1 MKKAISFLLT
11 LILLFSALPLETLA
25 FAGDIWPTN
34 PATVEQITLEDGA
47 LVLQNGYIRVALRRF
62 FGSTPYLTTVPTAK
76 PDGEDNIFCNSQIM
90 WCNFIMYEG
99 GKEIVDPA
107 VVELKK
113 AEFTNRTPNGATSA
127 IKAEYSLL
135 TAMNRVTATMTVYYE
150 LVQLKESGSSKEGTW
165 GVLSSVS
172 DILIDKDSLPK
183 ENRDFAFTCGYS
195 INGFTG
201 MGHSSVLEKP
211 GGPAIKMSRTTVP
224 EKKDGKPLKITTE
237 TSVFTAPVEN
247 LNTKT
252 VPKGY
257 SQWGDVDGVYITEAY
272 VDAYPWANPFAG
284 LSDYYEKEIQ
294 SSSGKDKPI
303 RVALPRFV
311 SVEPGDKPIHTRVE
325 FESRVGIGFSREDIS
340 EESAH
345 FLWGFRELK
354 SAAVT
359 VPSEPDKVD
368 SSIYAKQLAAFADSK
383 GGVRVEPV
391 ANGSALEALKKQ
403 YGASPIALINGDY
416 ESKNGEAFTFT
427 GGAAMLSPSVA
438 ATWDT
443 KKGRLVIHRDGSV
456 EQKGVSLNAPTFK
469 FYQPKSG
476 GENELKITLVKE
488 GFQFGINPDK
498 NDAIIFVD
506 IPYASVK
513 LEQADTDTEGNLAFN
528 GNIGFQTIFDGAE
541 FSLTELGY
549 GLNEKHEFKV
559 NGIHATGK
567 FNTASLIGLE
577 LAEVEGEVN
586 TFKGRELYAFSLKL
600 NAMDLFE
607 TEAELALVRS
617 KKDGSLLP
625 DNLWFYVKASPGIVL
640 IPPIP
645 VGQLNGGGAGFKNLA
660 STVNGDYFAIPPI
673 KLRGALTGTYMHL
686 IEGTGNVVLGPS
698 EISLK
703 ATDVGLVGTNAS
715 IVESFGYSLKL
726 EGQERSYKNVSYK
739 GVYFVGSKELEV
751 ALPSTEINVI
761 KLDSAIRLGAFGG
774 VNNGNDQVYLGI
786 GANGTVGGRVQIP
799 ENIRAIGGLGV
810 DVANINLIV
819 GGQTTFP
826 IRNVS
831 VEEGMKQAF
840 ENVDVYIGAMA
851 YVGNWLANARVWVL
865 VPQIVETD
873 FRKGGGWDIE
883 VKVFGYLPE
892 WNWEDKGVT
901 PIVQGMLLEDSGEDV
916 PEIYTE
922 EAAEPSAAAQE
933 AIEQETAEQ
942 ETAVPESTT
951 EGNEETAAETP
962 SGEPSETPSGEPSET
977 PSAAPVETPSGASV
991 EIPSATPVV
1000 EESTGQEAAAQE
1012 AIGGTEVQAEAN
1024 GGSAPEA
1031 PVVEESTGQEEAVQ
1045 EEAEQENSSETKTEA
1060 QESEEETTVSG
1071 NTAGTETE
1079 EAPASEEEVEDVSKR
1094 PVRKAPVPRNG
1105 GKIQAEI
1112 TVDGG
1117 EGKTPYILLAFDGTA
1132 TEEDI
1137 KDNLKIQKD
1146 STGININWI
1155 EEGKDPTDPDAEIN
1169 ATIIANMKK
1178 SEDDGKVY
1186 HLALM
1191 RLKEGGTY
1199 SVSAENGLSFTDE
1212 KGIDVEP
1219 FEELKLNLD
1228 SSNKE
1233 LAGQVKHPAENTTYV
1248 LRTYFANTKGG
1259 ADYLIDERQ
1268 IDAPD
1273 NISVSI
1279 PTAGALSPTGS
1290 YYVTSFLMM
1299 EKTADLDGDG
1309 VDETAL
1315 AAIANQQFDE
1325 QISYTNSNQPGT
1337 PQNVTLEL
1345 AGNEVMS
1352 AGWKAV
1358 TDADG
1363 YAVRIYQQKG
1373 SDWVD
1378 TGFGYDLDKETTSI
1392 NMALTVGGEE
1402 TGESK
1407 NLSANETYK
1416 VGVRAYRTVEK
1427 GKYYSEETF
1436 SADKY
1441 LPEYQPLDFMLKVNG
1456 TDCIPDENGVFHAY
1470 IGGASNTLSVSSSVQ
1485 GAGFRVMR
1493 MDRDTGN
1500 VITSDGNGQY
1510 TIPGFE
1516 GSLMLRIDGITG
1528 ISGSSAE
1535 DVTSKF
1541 LLVSRDDTAPMLT
1554 LSDPMFYA
1562 DRTTGKYQITG
1573 MADAGSEILYG
1584 KDGGESTRAA
1594 ADGSFTVTGV
1604 LDDSENGDS
1613 LYLTAKDSAGN
1624 ESAPQLALI
1633 ARQTVKHTVTV
1644 NGSHDQNS
1652 GAGDYTANS
1661 TVTVRAGIRS
1671 GYTFNGWTSDSG
1683 IVFADARA
1691 SETVFVMPDKAVTV
1705 TANWVRGEE
1714 NGASGGNNSR
1724 QNDHHRSLESD
1735 AIMQWKKGS
1744 GNVEQ
1749 SIARIWQGDLKD
1761 QAVTTGSFLDIEE
1774 AKNDRD
1780 MTDTGNIGEAETVP
1794 GADST
1799 VSSGEPESTPDTT
1812 GITETTAGTT
1822 ETGKTADS
1830 SVGRILWIILL
1841 TVLGTGIAGGAVIVF
1856 IAKKRSRD

>member
-90 WCNFIMYEG
+90 WCNFIMYENG
-99 GKEIVDPA
+99 SGKEVADPA

-113 AEFTNRTPNGATSA
+113 AEFTKKTPNGSTSA

-135 TAMNRVTATMTVYYE
+135 TAMNHITATMTVYYE
-150 LVQLKESGSSKEGTW
+150 LVQLKESGSSKKGTW

-172 DILIDKDSLPK
+172 DVLIDEDSMP
-183 ENRDFAFTCGYS
+183 EDVDYNITCGYS

-224 EKKDGKPLKITTE
+224 QEKDGKPLKITTE
-237 TSVFTAPVEN
+237 NSVFTAPVEN

-257 SQWGDVDGVYITEAY
+257 SEWGDVDGVYITEAY

-303 RVALPRFV
+303 RVALPTSV
-311 SVEPGDKPIHTRVE
+311 SVEPGDKPINTRVE
-325 FESRVGIGFSREDIS
+325 FGSTVGHDYSREYIS
-340 EESAH
+340 EGSAH

-354 SAAVT
+354 SAAAT

-391 ANGSALEALKKQ
+391 ADGAALEALKKQ

-443 KKGRLVIHRDGSV
+443 KKGSLVIHRDGSV

-469 FYQPKSG
+469 FYQPKSDG
-476 GENELKITLVKE
+476 GNELKITLVKE

-498 NDAIIFVD
+498 NDAIVFVD

-513 LEQADTDTEGNLAFN
+513 LKQADTDTEGNLVFN
-528 GNIGFQTIFDGAE
+528 GDIGFQTIFDGAE

-549 GLNEKHEFKV
+549 GLNERYEFKV

-715 IVESFGYSLKL
+715 IVDSFGYSLKL
-726 EGQERSYKNVSYK
+726 EGQERSYGNVSYK

-774 VNNGNDQVYLGI
+774 VNNSNDRVYLGI

-810 DVANINLIV
+810 NVANINLIV

-901 PIVQGMLLEDSGEDV
+901 PIVQGMLLEDCGEDV
-916 PEIYTE
+916 LDIYTE
-922 EAAEPSAAAQE
+922 EAAEPSAA
-933 AIEQETAEQ
+933 
-942 ETAVPESTT
+942 VPESTT
-951 EGNEETAAETP
+951 EGNGETATETP
-962 SGEPSETPSGEPSET
+962 SGTPVETPSGVPVETPSGAPVET
-977 PSAAPVETPSGASV
+977 PSAAPVETPSGATV
-991 EIPSATPVV
+991 ETPSAAPVETPSAAPVV
-1000 EESTGQEAAAQE
+1000 ESTGQEAAAQE
-1012 AIGGTEVQAEAN
+1012 AAAQEAIGGIEVQAEAN
-1024 GGSAPEA
+1024 GGSAPKA
-1031 PVVEESTGQEEAVQ
+1031 PVVEESTEQEEAAQEVIGGTEVQ
-1045 EEAEQENSSETKTEA
+1045 EAAVPENSSETKTEA
-1060 QESEEETTVSG
+1060 QESGEETTVSG
-1071 NTAGTETE
+1071 NTAGTEAE

-1094 PVRKAPVPRNG
+1094 PVRKAPAPRNG
-1105 GKIQAEI
+1105 GKTQADI

-1132 TEEDI
+1132 TEEEI

-1146 STGININWI
+1146 DGADIKINWT

-1191 RLKEGGTY
+1191 RLKNGGTY

-1219 FEELKLNLD
+1219 FEELKLKLD

-1233 LAGQVKHPAENTTYV
+1233 LSGQVMHPAKNTTYV

-1268 IDAPD
+1268 INAPD

-1279 PTAGALSPTGS
+1279 PTDGALAPTGS

-1299 EKTADLDGDG
+1299 EKKADLDGDG
-1309 VDETAL
+1309 VYETAL

-1325 QISYTNSNQPGT
+1325 QISYRNSNQPGK

-1352 AGWKAV
+1352 AGWEAV
-1358 TDADG
+1358 TGADG

-1378 TGFGYDLDKETTSI
+1378 TGFGYNLDKKTTSI

-1407 NLSANETYK
+1407 NLSANERYK
-1416 VGVRAYRTVEK
+1416 VGVRAYSTVEK

-1436 SADKY
+1436 STDKY
-1441 LPEYQPLDFMLKVNG
+1441 LPEYQPLDFTLKVNG

-1470 IGGASNTLSVSSSVQ
+1470 IGGASNTLSVSSNVQ
-1485 GAGFRVMR
+1485 GADFRVTR
-1493 MDRDTGN
+1493 MDTGN

-1510 TIPGFE
+1510 TIPDFE

-1528 ISGSSAE
+1528 IPDSSAE

-1604 LDDSENGDS
+1604 LDGRENGDAM
-1613 LYLTAKDSAGN
+1613 YLTAKDSAGN

-1633 ARQTVKHTVTV
+1633 ARQTVKDTATE
-1644 NGSHDQNS
+1644 NGSHDQNP
-1652 GAGDYTANS
+1652 GAGE
-1661 TVTVRAGIRS
+1661 RLG
-1671 GYTFNGWTSDSG
+1671 F
-1683 IVFADARA
+1683 DA
-1691 SETVFVMPDKAVTV
+1691 F
-1705 TANWVRGEE
+1705 G
-1714 NGASGGNNSR
+1714 
-1724 QNDHHRSLESD
+1724 
-1735 AIMQWKKGS
+1735 QWKEGT
-1744 GNVEQ
+1744 GDAEQ
-1749 SIARIWQGDLKD
+1749 SIARIWQGGLKD

-1780 MTDTGNIGEAETVP
+1780 MTDTGNIGGTETVP

-1812 GITETTAGTT
+1812 GTTETTAGTT

-1830 SVGRILWIILL
+1830 SGGRILWIILL
-1841 TVLGTGIAGGAVIVF
+1841 TVLGGGIAGGAAIVF
-1856 IAKKRSRD
+1856 IAKKRSKDR

>member
-90 WCNFIMYEG
+90 WCNFIMYES

-113 AEFTNRTPNGATSA
+113 AEFTKKTPNGSTSA

-135 TAMNRVTATMTVYYE
+135 TAMNHITATMTVYYE
-150 LVQLKESGSSKEGTW
+150 LVQLKESGSSKKGTW

-172 DILIDKDSLPK
+172 DVLIDEDSMP
-183 ENRDFAFTCGYS
+183 EDVDYNITCGYS

-224 EKKDGKPLKITTE
+224 QEKDGKPLKITTE
-237 TSVFTAPVEN
+237 NSVFTAPVEN

-257 SQWGDVDGVYITEAY
+257 SEWGDVDGVYITEAY

-303 RVALPRFV
+303 RVALPTSV
-311 SVEPGDKPIHTRVE
+311 SVEPGDKPINTRVE
-325 FESRVGIGFSREDIS
+325 FGSTVGHDYSREYIS
-340 EESAH
+340 EGSAH

-354 SAAVT
+354 SAAAT

-391 ANGSALEALKKQ
+391 ADGAALEALKKQ

-443 KKGRLVIHRDGSV
+443 KKGSLVIHRDGSV

-469 FYQPKSG
+469 FYQPKSDG
-476 GENELKITLVKE
+476 GNELKITLVKE

-498 NDAIIFVD
+498 NDAIVFVD

-513 LEQADTDTEGNLAFN
+513 LKQADTDTEGNLVFN
-528 GNIGFQTIFDGAE
+528 GDIGFQTIFDGAE

-549 GLNEKHEFKV
+549 GLNERYEFKV

-715 IVESFGYSLKL
+715 IVDSFGYSLKL
-726 EGQERSYKNVSYK
+726 EGQERSYGNVSYK

-774 VNNGNDQVYLGI
+774 VNNSNDRVYLGI

-810 DVANINLIV
+810 NVANINLIV

-901 PIVQGMLLEDSGEDV
+901 PIVQGMLLEDSGEDIL
-916 PEIYTE
+916 EIYTE
-922 EAAEPSAAAQE
+922 ETAEPSAATQE
-933 AIEQETAEQ
+933 AIEQK
-942 ETAVPESTT
+942 TAVPESTM
-951 EGNEETAAETP
+951 EGNGETATETP
-962 SGEPSETPSGEPSET
+962 SGTPVETPSGTPVETPSGAPVETPSEAPVETPSEALVET
-977 PSAAPVETPSGASV
+977 PSAAPVV
-991 EIPSATPVV
+991 
-1000 EESTGQEAAAQE
+1000 ESTGQEAAAQE
-1012 AIGGTEVQAEAN
+1012 AAAQEAIGGIEVQEAAAQEVIGGTEVQ
-1024 GGSAPEA
+1024 
-1031 PVVEESTGQEEAVQ
+1031 EEAVQ
-1045 EEAEQENSSETKTEA
+1045 ENTSETKTEA
-1060 QESEEETTVSG
+1060 KEETQESKEETTVSG

-1079 EAPASEEEVEDVSKR
+1079 EAPVSEEDVEDVEDVSKR
-1094 PVRKAPVPRNG
+1094 PVRKAPAPRNG
-1105 GKIQAEI
+1105 GKTQADI

-1117 EGKTPYILLAFDGTA
+1117 EGKTPYILLAFDGTV
-1132 TEEDI
+1132 TEEEI
-1137 KDNLKIQKD
+1137 KNNLKIQKD
-1146 STGININWI
+1146 SSEIDINWI
-1155 EEGKDPTDPDAEIN
+1155 EEGKDPTDPNAEIN

-1199 SVSAENGLSFTDE
+1199 SVSAGNGLSFTDE

-1233 LAGQVKHPAENTTYV
+1233 LSGQVKHPAENTTYV

-1268 IDAPD
+1268 IDAPN

-1279 PTAGALSPTGS
+1279 PTDGALAPTGS

-1309 VDETAL
+1309 ENETAL

-1325 QISYTNSNQPGT
+1325 QISYTNSNQPGK

-1378 TGFGYDLDKETTSI
+1378 TGFGYDLDKKTTSI

-1407 NLSANETYK
+1407 NLSANERYK
-1416 VGVRAYRTVEK
+1416 VGVRAYSTVEK

-1436 SADKY
+1436 STDKY
-1441 LPEYQPLDFMLKVNG
+1441 LPEYQPLDFTLKVNG

-1470 IGGASNTLSVSSSVQ
+1470 IGGASNTLSVSSNVQ
-1485 GAGFRVMR
+1485 GADFRVTR
-1493 MDRDTGN
+1493 MDTGN
-1500 VITSDGNGQY
+1500 VITSEGNGQY
-1510 TIPGFE
+1510 TIPDFE

-1528 ISGSSAE
+1528 IPDSSAE

-1604 LDDSENGDS
+1604 LDGRENGDAM
-1613 LYLTAKDSAGN
+1613 YLTAKDSAGN

-1633 ARQTVKHTVTV
+1633 ARQTVKDTATE
-1644 NGSHDQNS
+1644 NGSHDQNP
-1652 GAGDYTANS
+1652 GAGE
-1661 TVTVRAGIRS
+1661 RLG
-1671 GYTFNGWTSDSG
+1671 F
-1683 IVFADARA
+1683 DA
-1691 SETVFVMPDKAVTV
+1691 F
-1705 TANWVRGEE
+1705 G
-1714 NGASGGNNSR
+1714 
-1724 QNDHHRSLESD
+1724 
-1735 AIMQWKKGS
+1735 QWKEGT
-1744 GNVEQ
+1744 GDAEQ
-1749 SIARIWQGDLKD
+1749 SIARIWQGGLKD

-1780 MTDTGNIGEAETVP
+1780 MTDTGNIGGTETVP

-1799 VSSGEPESTPDTT
+1799 GSSGEPESTPDTT
-1812 GITETTAGTT
+1812 GTTETTAGTT

-1830 SVGRILWIILL
+1830 SGGRILWIILL
-1841 TVLGTGIAGGAVIVF
+1841 TVLGAGIAGGAAIVF
-1856 IAKKRSRD
+1856 IAKKRSKDR

>member
-11 LILLFSALPLETLA
+11 LILLFSAMPLETLA
-25 FAGDIWPTN
+25 FAGDICPTN

-90 WCNFIMYEG
+90 WCNFIMYES

-113 AEFTNRTPNGATSA
+113 AEFTNRTPNGSTSA

-135 TAMNRVTATMTVYYE
+135 TAMNHVTATMTVYYE
-150 LVQLKESGSSKEGTW
+150 LVQLKERGSSKEGTW

-237 TSVFTAPVEN
+237 NSVFTAPVEN
-247 LNTKT
+247 LDTKT

-257 SQWGDVDGVYITEAY
+257 SSWGDVDGVYITEAY

-303 RVALPRFV
+303 RVALPTSV
-311 SVEPGDKPIHTRVE
+311 SVEPGDKPINTRVA
-325 FESRVGIGFSREDIS
+325 FESRVGFKFSRENIS
-340 EESAH
+340 EGSAH
-345 FLWGFRELK
+345 FLWGFRGLTL
-354 SAAVT
+354 AAAT

-383 GGVRVEPV
+383 GGVRVESV
-391 ANGSALEALKKQ
+391 ADGAALEALKKQ

-443 KKGRLVIHRDGSV
+443 KRGSLVIHRDGRV

-469 FYQPKSG
+469 FYQPKIG

-488 GFQFGINPDK
+488 GFQFGINPEK
-498 NDAIIFVD
+498 NDAIVFVD

-513 LEQADTDTEGNLAFN
+513 LEQADTDTAGNLVFN
-528 GNIGFQTIFDGAE
+528 GHIGFQTIFDGAE

-625 DNLWFYVKASPGIVL
+625 DNLWFYVKASLGIVL

-673 KLRGALTGTYMHL
+673 KLRGALTGTYLHL

-715 IVESFGYSLKL
+715 IVDSFGYSLKL

-774 VNNGNDQVYLGI
+774 VNNSNDRVYLGI

-851 YVGNWLANARVWVL
+851 YVGCWLANARVWVL

-901 PIVQGMLLEDSGEDV
+901 PVVQGMLLEDSGEDV
-916 PEIYTE
+916 LEIYTE
-922 EAAEPSAAAQE
+922 EAAEPSAA
-933 AIEQETAEQ
+933 
-942 ETAVPESTT
+942 VPESTT
-951 EGNEETAAETP
+951 EGKGETATETP
-962 SGEPSETPSGEPSET
+962 SGAPVET

-991 EIPSATPVV
+991 ETASGTPAV
-1000 EESTGQEAAAQE
+1000 ESTGQEEAVQEAAAQE
-1012 AIGGTEVQAEAN
+1012 AIGGIEVQAEAN

-1031 PVVEESTGQEEAVQ
+1031 PVVEESTEQEAAVP
-1045 EEAEQENSSETKTEA
+1045 ENSSETKTEA

-1079 EAPASEEEVEDVSKR
+1079 EAPASEEDVEDVEDVSKR

-1105 GKIQAEI
+1105 GKIQADI

-1117 EGKTPYILLAFDGTA
+1117 EGKTPYILLAFDGTV
-1132 TEEDI
+1132 TEEEI
-1137 KDNLKIQKD
+1137 KSNLKIQKD
-1146 STGININWI
+1146 GSEIDINWT
-1155 EEGKDPTDPDAEIN
+1155 EEGKDPTDLNAEIN
-1169 ATIIANMKK
+1169 ATIIADMKK

-1191 RLKEGGTY
+1191 RLKNGGTY
-1199 SVSAENGLSFTDE
+1199 SVSAERGLSFTDE
-1212 KGIDVEP
+1212 KGIAVEP
-1219 FEELKLNLD
+1219 FEELDLNLD
-1228 SSNKE
+1228 SSKKE
-1233 LAGQVKHPAENTTYV
+1233 LSGQVKHPAGNTTYV

-1268 IDAPD
+1268 IDHPD

-1279 PTAGALSPTGS
+1279 PTDGALAPTGS

-1325 QISYTNSNQPGT
+1325 QISYRNSNQPGE

-1345 AGNEVMS
+1345 AGNEVMR
-1352 AGWKAV
+1352 AGWNAV
-1358 TDADG
+1358 TGADG

-1373 SDWVD
+1373 GDFVD
-1378 TGFGYDLDKETTSI
+1378 TGFGYDLDKKTTSI

-1407 NLSANETYK
+1407 NLSANEKYK

-1436 SADKY
+1436 SDDKY
-1441 LPEYQPLDFMLKVNG
+1441 LPEYQPLDFTLKVNG
-1456 TDCIPDENGVFHAY
+1456 TDCTPDENGVFHAY
-1470 IGGASNTLSVSSSVQ
+1470 IGGASNTLSVSSNVQ
-1485 GAGFRVMR
+1485 GADFRVTR
-1493 MDRDTGN
+1493 MDKDTGN

-1510 TIPGFE
+1510 TIPDFE

-1528 ISGSSAE
+1528 IPGSSAE

-1604 LDDSENGDS
+1604 LDDSENSDS

-1633 ARQTVKHTVTV
+1633 ARQTVKDTATE
-1644 NGSHDQNS
+1644 NGSHDQNP
-1652 GAGDYTANS
+1652 GAGE
-1661 TVTVRAGIRS
+1661 RLG
-1671 GYTFNGWTSDSG
+1671 
-1683 IVFADARA
+1683 
-1691 SETVFVMPDKAVTV
+1691 
-1705 TANWVRGEE
+1705 
-1714 NGASGGNNSR
+1714 
-1724 QNDHHRSLESD
+1724 SD
-1735 AIMQWKKGS
+1735 AFRQWKEGT
-1744 GNVEQ
+1744 GDAEQ
-1749 SIARIWQGDLKD
+1749 SIARIWQGGLKD

-1780 MTDTGNIGEAETVP
+1780 MTDTGNIGGTETVP

-1799 VSSGEPESTPDTT
+1799 VSTGEMESTPDTT
-1812 GITETTAGTT
+1812 GTTETTAGTT

-1830 SVGRILWIILL
+1830 SGDRIRWSILL
-1841 TVLGTGIAGGAVIVF
+1841 AVLGTGIAGGVVIVF
-1856 IAKKRSRD
+1856 IVKKRRRD

>member
-25 FAGDIWPTN
+25 FAGDICPTN
-34 PATVEQITLEDGA
+34 PATVEQITLDDGA

-62 FGSTPYLTTVPTAK
+62 LGSTPYLTTVPTAK

-90 WCNFIMYEG
+90 WCNFIMYES

-113 AEFTNRTPNGATSA
+113 AEFTNRTPNGSTSA

-303 RVALPRFV
+303 RVELPRFV

-340 EESAH
+340 EGSAH

-368 SSIYAKQLAAFADSK
+368 SSIYAKQLAAFADPK

-391 ANGSALEALKKQ
+391 ADGAALEALKKQ

-443 KKGRLVIHRDGSV
+443 KKGSLVIHRDGRV
-456 EQKGVSLNAPTFK
+456 VQNGVSLNAPTFK

-476 GENELKITLVKE
+476 EESELKITLVKE
-488 GFQFGINPDK
+488 GFRFGIDPGK
-498 NDAIIFVD
+498 NDAIVFVD

-513 LEQADTDTEGNLAFN
+513 LKQADTDTAGNLVFN
-528 GNIGFQTIFDGAE
+528 GDIGFQTIFDGAE

-549 GLNEKHEFKV
+549 GLNERYEFKV

-715 IVESFGYSLKL
+715 IVDSFGYSLKL
-726 EGQERSYKNVSYK
+726 EGQERSYGNVSYK
-739 GVYFVGSKELEV
+739 GVYFVGSKELAV

-774 VNNGNDQVYLGI
+774 VNNSNDRVYLGI

-901 PIVQGMLLEDSGEDV
+901 PVVQGMLLEDSGEDV
-916 PEIYTE
+916 LEIYTE
-922 EAAEPSAAAQE
+922 EAA
-933 AIEQETAEQ
+933 Q

-951 EGNEETAAETP
+951 EGNGETATETP
-962 SGEPSETPSGEPSET
+962 SGAPVETPSE
-977 PSAAPVETPSGASV
+977 APVETPSGASV
-991 EIPSATPVV
+991 ETASGTPAV
-1000 EESTGQEAAAQE
+1000 ESTGQEAAAQE
-1012 AIGGTEVQAEAN
+1012 AIGGIEVQEAAAQEAIGGIEVQEAAAQEVIGGTEV
-1024 GGSAPEA
+1024 
-1031 PVVEESTGQEEAVQ
+1031 QEEAVQ
-1045 EEAEQENSSETKTEA
+1045 ENTSETKTEA
-1060 QESEEETTVSG
+1060 QEETQESEEETTVSG
-1071 NTAGTETE
+1071 NTAGTEAE
-1079 EAPASEEEVEDVSKR
+1079 EAPASEEEVEDVSKH
-1094 PVRKAPVPRNG
+1094 PVRKAPAPRNG
-1105 GKIQAEI
+1105 GRIQAEI

-1117 EGKTPYILLAFDGTA
+1117 EGKTPYILLAFDGTV
-1132 TEEDI
+1132 TEEEI
-1137 KDNLKIQKD
+1137 KNNLKMQKD
-1146 STGININWI
+1146 SSEIDINWI
-1155 EEGKDPTDPDAEIN
+1155 EEGKDPTDPDAKIN

-1219 FEELKLNLD
+1219 FEELKLKLD

-1233 LAGQVKHPAENTTYV
+1233 LSGQVMHPAENTTYV

-1268 IDAPD
+1268 IDAPG

-1279 PTAGALSPTGS
+1279 PTDGALAPTGS

-1309 VDETAL
+1309 KDETAL

-1325 QISYTNSNQPGT
+1325 QISYRNSNEPGT
-1337 PQNVTLEL
+1337 PQNVRLEL

-1352 AGWKAV
+1352 AGWDAV

-1378 TGFGYDLDKETTSI
+1378 TGFGYDLDKKTTSI

-1407 NLSANETYK
+1407 NLSANERYK

-1441 LPEYQPLDFMLKVNG
+1441 LPEYQPLDFTLKVNG
-1456 TDCIPDENGVFHAY
+1456 TDCTPDENGVFHAY
-1470 IGGASNTLSVSSSVQ
+1470 IGGASNTLTVSSNVQ
-1485 GAGFRVMR
+1485 GADFRVMR
-1493 MDRDTGN
+1493 MDTGN
-1500 VITSDGNGQY
+1500 MIMPDGNGQY
-1510 TIPGFE
+1510 AIPGFE
-1516 GSLMLRIDGITG
+1516 GSLMLRIDGVTR
-1528 ISGSSAE
+1528 ISGSPAE

-1541 LLVSRDDTAPMLT
+1541 LLVSRDDTAPLLT
-1554 LSDPMFYA
+1554 LSNPIFYA
-1562 DRTTGKYQITG
+1562 DRTTGEYQITG

-1584 KDGGESTRAA
+1584 KDGSESTRAA

-1604 LDDSENGDS
+1604 LYGSENSDS

-1633 ARQTVKHTVTV
+1633 ARQTVKDTATE
-1644 NGSHDQNS
+1644 NGSHDQNP
-1652 GAGDYTANS
+1652 GAGE
-1661 TVTVRAGIRS
+1661 RLG
-1671 GYTFNGWTSDSG
+1671 
-1683 IVFADARA
+1683 
-1691 SETVFVMPDKAVTV
+1691 
-1705 TANWVRGEE
+1705 
-1714 NGASGGNNSR
+1714 
-1724 QNDHHRSLESD
+1724 SD
-1735 AIMQWKKGS
+1735 AFRQWKEGT
-1744 GNVEQ
+1744 GDAEQ
-1749 SIARIWQGDLKD
+1749 SIARIWQGGLKD

-1812 GITETTAGTT
+1812 GTTETTAGTT

-1830 SVGRILWIILL
+1830 SGGRILWIILL
-1841 TVLGTGIAGGAVIVF
+1841 TVLGAGIAGGAVIVF
-1856 IAKKRSRD
+1856 IAKKRSKDR

>member
-90 WCNFIMYEG
+90 WCNFIMYENG
-99 GKEIVDPA
+99 SGKEVADPA

-113 AEFTNRTPNGATSA
+113 AEFTKKTPNGSTSA

-135 TAMNRVTATMTVYYE
+135 TAMNHITATMTVYYE
-150 LVQLKESGSSKEGTW
+150 LVQLKESGSSKKGTW

-172 DILIDKDSLPK
+172 DVLIDEDSMP
-183 ENRDFAFTCGYS
+183 EDVDYNITCGYS

-224 EKKDGKPLKITTE
+224 QEKDGKPLKITTE
-237 TSVFTAPVEN
+237 NSVFTAPVEN

-257 SQWGDVDGVYITEAY
+257 SEWGDVDGVYITEAY

-303 RVALPRFV
+303 RVALPTSV
-311 SVEPGDKPIHTRVE
+311 SVEPGDKPINTRVE
-325 FESRVGIGFSREDIS
+325 FGSTVGHDYSREYIS
-340 EESAH
+340 EGSAH

-354 SAAVT
+354 SAAAT

-391 ANGSALEALKKQ
+391 ADGAALEALKKQ

-443 KKGRLVIHRDGSV
+443 KKGSLVIHRDGSV

-476 GENELKITLVKE
+476 GESELKITLVKE
-488 GFQFGINPDK
+488 GFQFGIKPDK
-498 NDAIIFVD
+498 NDAIVFVD

-513 LEQADTDTEGNLAFN
+513 LEQADTDIAGNLVFN
-528 GNIGFQTIFDGAE
+528 GKIGFQTIFDGEE

-567 FNTASLIGLE
+567 FNTANLIGLE

-774 VNNGNDQVYLGI
+774 VNNSNDQVYLGI

-901 PIVQGMLLEDSGEDV
+901 PIVQGMLLEDCGEDV
-916 PEIYTE
+916 LDIYTE
-922 EAAEPSAAAQE
+922 EAAEPSAA
-933 AIEQETAEQ
+933 
-942 ETAVPESTT
+942 VPESTT
-951 EGNEETAAETP
+951 EGNGETATETP
-962 SGEPSETPSGEPSET
+962 SGAPVETPSGAPVETPSGVPVETPSATPVETPSGVPVET
-977 PSAAPVETPSGASV
+977 PSAAPVETPSG
-991 EIPSATPVV
+991 TPAV
-1000 EESTGQEAAAQE
+1000 ESTGQEEAMQEAAAQE
-1012 AIGGTEVQAEAN
+1012 AV
-1024 GGSAPEA
+1024 
-1031 PVVEESTGQEEAVQ
+1031 VQ
-1045 EEAEQENSSETKTEA
+1045 ENTSETKTEA
-1060 QESEEETTVSG
+1060 QEETQESEEETTVSG

-1079 EAPASEEEVEDVSKR
+1079 EVPVSEEDVEDVSKR
-1094 PVRKAPVPRNG
+1094 PIRKAPAPRNG
-1105 GKIQAEI
+1105 GRIQAEI

-1117 EGKTPYILLAFDGTA
+1117 EGKTPYILLAFDGTV
-1132 TEEDI
+1132 TEEEI
-1137 KDNLKIQKD
+1137 KNNLKMQKD
-1146 STGININWI
+1146 SSDININWT

-1191 RLKEGGTY
+1191 RLKNGGTY
-1199 SVSAENGLSFTDE
+1199 SVRAENGLSFTDE
-1212 KGIDVEP
+1212 KGIAVEP
-1219 FEELKLNLD
+1219 FEELNLNLD
-1228 SSNKE
+1228 SSKNE
-1233 LAGQVKHPAENTTYV
+1233 LSGQVKHPAGNTTYV

-1268 IDAPD
+1268 INAPD

-1279 PTAGALSPTGS
+1279 PTYGALAPTDS

-1325 QISYTNSNQPGT
+1325 QISYRNSYQPGK

-1345 AGNEVMS
+1345 AGNEVMR
-1352 AGWKAV
+1352 AGWEAV

-1416 VGVRAYRTVEK
+1416 VGVRAYKTVEK

-1436 SADKY
+1436 SDDKY
-1441 LPEYQPLDFMLKVNG
+1441 LPEYQPLDFTLKVNG
-1456 TDCIPDENGVFHAY
+1456 TDCTPDENGVFHAY
-1470 IGGASNTLSVSSSVQ
+1470 IGGASNTLSVSSNVQ
-1485 GAGFRVMR
+1485 GADFRVTR
-1493 MDRDTGN
+1493 MDTGN

-1510 TIPGFE
+1510 TIPRFE

-1584 KDGGESTRAA
+1584 KDGSESTRAA
-1594 ADGSFTVTGV
+1594 ADGSFTVIGV
-1604 LDDSENGDS
+1604 LDDRENSDS

-1633 ARQTVKHTVTV
+1633 ARQTVKDTATE
-1644 NGSHDQNS
+1644 NGSHDQNP
-1652 GAGDYTANS
+1652 GAGE
-1661 TVTVRAGIRS
+1661 RLG
-1671 GYTFNGWTSDSG
+1671 
-1683 IVFADARA
+1683 
-1691 SETVFVMPDKAVTV
+1691 
-1705 TANWVRGEE
+1705 
-1714 NGASGGNNSR
+1714 
-1724 QNDHHRSLESD
+1724 SD
-1735 AIMQWKKGS
+1735 AFRKWKEGT
-1744 GNVEQ
+1744 GDAEQ
-1749 SIARIWQGDLKD
+1749 SIARIWQGGLKD
-1761 QAVTTGSFLDIEE
+1761 QVVTTGSFLDIEE

-1780 MTDTGNIGEAETVP
+1780 MTDTGNIGGTETVP

-1812 GITETTAGTT
+1812 GTT

-1830 SVGRILWIILL
+1830 SGSRIRWSILL
-1841 TVLGTGIAGGAVIVF
+1841 TILGGGIAGGAVIVF
-1856 IAKKRSRD
+1856 IAKKRRRD

>member
-1 MKKAISFLLT
+1 
-11 LILLFSALPLETLA
+11 
-25 FAGDIWPTN
+25 
-34 PATVEQITLEDGA
+34 
-47 LVLQNGYIRVALRRF
+47 
-62 FGSTPYLTTVPTAK
+62 
-76 PDGEDNIFCNSQIM
+76 
-90 WCNFIMYEG
+90 MYES

-113 AEFTNRTPNGATSA
+113 AEFTKKTPNGSTSA

-135 TAMNRVTATMTVYYE
+135 TAMNHITATMTVYYE
-150 LVQLKESGSSKEGTW
+150 LVQLKESGSSKKGTW

-172 DILIDKDSLPK
+172 DVLIDEDSMP
-183 ENRDFAFTCGYS
+183 EDVDYNITCGYS

-224 EKKDGKPLKITTE
+224 QEKDGKPLKITTE
-237 TSVFTAPVEN
+237 NSVFTAPVEN

-257 SQWGDVDGVYITEAY
+257 SEWGDVDGVYITEAY

-303 RVALPRFV
+303 RVALPTSV
-311 SVEPGDKPIHTRVE
+311 SVEPGDKPINTRVE
-325 FESRVGIGFSREDIS
+325 FGSTGGHDYSREYIS
-340 EESAH
+340 EGSAH

-354 SAAVT
+354 SAAAT

-391 ANGSALEALKKQ
+391 ADGAALEALKKQ

-443 KKGRLVIHRDGSV
+443 KNGSLVIHRDGSV

-469 FYQPKSG
+469 FYQPKSD

-498 NDAIIFVD
+498 NDAIVFVD

-513 LEQADTDTEGNLAFN
+513 LKQADTDIAGNLVFN
-528 GNIGFQTIFDGAE
+528 GHIGFQTIFDGAE

-715 IVESFGYSLKL
+715 IVDSFGYSLKL
-726 EGQERSYKNVSYK
+726 EGQERSYGNVSYK

-774 VNNGNDQVYLGI
+774 VNNSNDRVYLGI

-810 DVANINLIV
+810 NVANINLIV

-826 IRNVS
+826 IRNAS

-901 PIVQGMLLEDSGEDV
+901 PVVQGMLLEDSGEDV
-916 PEIYTE
+916 LEIYTE
-922 EAAEPSAAAQE
+922 ETAEPSAA
-933 AIEQETAEQ
+933 
-942 ETAVPESTT
+942 VPESTM
-951 EGNEETAAETP
+951 EGNGETATETP
-962 SGEPSETPSGEPSET
+962 SGAPVETPSGAPVET
-977 PSAAPVETPSGASV
+977 PSAAPVETPSGTPVETPSEAPVETPSEALVETPSAASV
-991 EIPSATPVV
+991 V
-1000 EESTGQEAAAQE
+1000 ESTGQEAAAQE
-1012 AIGGTEVQAEAN
+1012 AIGGIEVQEAAAQEAIGGIEVQEAAAQEVIGGTEV
-1024 GGSAPEA
+1024 
-1031 PVVEESTGQEEAVQ
+1031 QEEAVQ
-1045 EEAEQENSSETKTEA
+1045 ENTSETKTEA
-1060 QESEEETTVSG
+1060 QEETQESEEETTVSG

-1079 EAPASEEEVEDVSKR
+1079 EAPASEEEVEDVSKH
-1094 PVRKAPVPRNG
+1094 PVRKAPAPRNG
-1105 GKIQAEI
+1105 AKTQADI

-1117 EGKTPYILLAFDGTA
+1117 EGKTPYILLAFDGTV
-1132 TEEDI
+1132 TEEEI

-1146 STGININWI
+1146 DGADIKINWI

-1199 SVSAENGLSFTDE
+1199 SVRAENGLSFTDE

-1228 SSNKE
+1228 SSKKE
-1233 LAGQVKHPAENTTYV
+1233 LSGQVKHPAENTTYV

-1279 PTAGALSPTGS
+1279 PTDGALAPTGS

-1309 VDETAL
+1309 VNETAL

-1325 QISYTNSNQPGT
+1325 QISYRNSNQPGK

-1352 AGWKAV
+1352 AGWEAV

-1378 TGFGYDLDKETTSI
+1378 TGFGYDLDKKTTSI

-1407 NLSANETYK
+1407 NLSANERYK
-1416 VGVRAYRTVEK
+1416 VGVRAYSTVEK

-1436 SADKY
+1436 STDKY
-1441 LPEYQPLDFMLKVNG
+1441 LPEYQPLDFTLKVNG

-1470 IGGASNTLSVSSSVQ
+1470 IGGASNTLSVSSNVQ
-1485 GAGFRVMR
+1485 GADFRVTR
-1493 MDRDTGN
+1493 MDTGN

-1510 TIPGFE
+1510 TIPDFE

-1528 ISGSSAE
+1528 IPDSSAE

-1604 LDDSENGDS
+1604 LDGRENGDAM
-1613 LYLTAKDSAGN
+1613 YLTAKDSAGN

-1633 ARQTVKHTVTV
+1633 ARQTVKDTATE
-1644 NGSHDQNS
+1644 NGSHDQNP
-1652 GAGDYTANS
+1652 GAGE
-1661 TVTVRAGIRS
+1661 RLG
-1671 GYTFNGWTSDSG
+1671 
-1683 IVFADARA
+1683 
-1691 SETVFVMPDKAVTV
+1691 
-1705 TANWVRGEE
+1705 
-1714 NGASGGNNSR
+1714 
-1724 QNDHHRSLESD
+1724 SD
-1735 AIMQWKKGS
+1735 AFGQWKEGT
-1744 GNVEQ
+1744 GDAEQ
-1749 SIARIWQGDLKD
+1749 SIARIWQGGLKD

-1780 MTDTGNIGEAETVP
+1780 MTDTGNIGGTETVP

-1812 GITETTAGTT
+1812 GTTETTAGTT

-1830 SVGRILWIILL
+1830 SGGRILWIILL
-1841 TVLGTGIAGGAVIVF
+1841 TVLGAGIAGGAAIVF
-1856 IAKKRSRD
+1856 IAKKRSKDR

>member
-47 LVLQNGYIRVALRRF
+47 LVLQNGYIRVALRKF

-90 WCNFIMYEG
+90 WCNFIMYES

-113 AEFTNRTPNGATSA
+113 AEFTNRTPNGSTSA

-135 TAMNRVTATMTVYYE
+135 TAMNHVTATMTVYYE

-237 TSVFTAPVEN
+237 NSVFTAPVEN
-247 LNTKT
+247 LDTKT

-257 SQWGDVDGVYITEAY
+257 SSWGDVDGVYITEAY

-303 RVALPRFV
+303 RVELPTFV
-311 SVEPGDKPIHTRVE
+311 SVEPGDKPINTRVA
-325 FESRVGIGFSREDIS
+325 FESRVGFEFSRENIS
-340 EESAH
+340 EGSAH

-354 SAAVT
+354 SAAAT

-391 ANGSALEALKKQ
+391 ADGAALEALKKQ

-443 KKGRLVIHRDGSV
+443 EKGSLVIHRDGRV
-456 EQKGVSLNAPTFK
+456 EQEGVSLNAPTFK

-476 GENELKITLVKE
+476 EDRELKITLVKE
-488 GFQFGINPDK
+488 GFQFGIDPDK
-498 NDAIIFVD
+498 NDAIVFVD

-513 LEQADTDTEGNLAFN
+513 LKQADTDTAGNLVFN
-528 GNIGFQTIFDGAE
+528 GQIGFQTIFDGAE

-726 EGQERSYKNVSYK
+726 EGQERCYKNVSYK

-761 KLDSAIRLGAFGG
+761 MLDSAIRLGAFGG
-774 VNNGNDQVYLGI
+774 VNNSNDQVYLGI

-851 YVGNWLANARVWVL
+851 YVGCWLANARVWVL

-901 PIVQGMLLEDSGEDV
+901 PVVQGMLLEDSGEDV
-916 PEIYTE
+916 LEIYTE
-922 EAAEPSAAAQE
+922 EAAEPSAA
-933 AIEQETAEQ
+933 
-942 ETAVPESTT
+942 VPESTT
-951 EGNEETAAETP
+951 EGNGETATETP
-962 SGEPSETPSGEPSET
+962 SGAPVETPSGAPVETPSGVPVETPSATPVET
-977 PSAAPVETPSGASV
+977 PSAAPVETPSG
-991 EIPSATPVV
+991 TPAV
-1000 EESTGQEAAAQE
+1000 ESTGQEEAMQEAAAQE
-1012 AIGGTEVQAEAN
+1012 AVAQEAVVQEAVAQEEAMQEAVVQEVIGGTEVQE
-1024 GGSAPEA
+1024 G
-1031 PVVEESTGQEEAVQ
+1031 AVQ
-1045 EEAEQENSSETKTEA
+1045 ENTSETKTEA
-1060 QESEEETTVSG
+1060 QEETQESEEETTVSG

-1079 EAPASEEEVEDVSKR
+1079 EVPVSEEDVEDVSKR
-1094 PVRKAPVPRNG
+1094 PIRKAPAPRNG
-1105 GKIQAEI
+1105 GRIQAEI

-1117 EGKTPYILLAFDGTA
+1117 EGKTPYILLAFDGTV
-1132 TEEDI
+1132 TEEEI
-1137 KDNLKIQKD
+1137 KNNLKMQKD
-1146 STGININWI
+1146 GSDIDINWT

-1191 RLKEGGTY
+1191 RLKNGGTY
-1199 SVSAENGLSFTDE
+1199 SVRAENGLSFTDE
-1212 KGIDVEP
+1212 KGIAVEP
-1219 FEELKLNLD
+1219 FEELNLNLD
-1228 SSNKE
+1228 SSKNE
-1233 LAGQVKHPAENTTYV
+1233 LSGQVKHPAGNTTYV
-1248 LRTYFANTKGG
+1248 LRTYFAKTKGG

-1273 NISVSI
+1273 KISVSI
-1279 PTAGALSPTGS
+1279 PTDGALAPTGS

-1299 EKTADLDGDG
+1299 EKKADLDGDG

-1325 QISYTNSNQPGT
+1325 QISYRNSNEPGT

-1352 AGWKAV
+1352 AGWEAV
-1358 TDADG
+1358 TGADG

-1436 SADKY
+1436 STDKY
-1441 LPEYQPLDFMLKVNG
+1441 LPEYQPLDFTLKVNG
-1456 TDCIPDENGVFHAY
+1456 TDCTPDENGVFHAY
-1470 IGGASNTLSVSSSVQ
+1470 IGGASNTLSVSSNVQ
-1485 GAGFRVMR
+1485 GADFRVMR
-1493 MDRDTGN
+1493 MDTGN
-1500 VITSDGNGQY
+1500 VITPDGNGQY

-1516 GSLMLRIDGITG
+1516 GSLMLRIDGVTRIL
-1528 ISGSSAE
+1528 GSSAE

-1584 KDGGESTRAA
+1584 KDGSESTRAA

-1604 LDDSENGDS
+1604 LYDSENSDS

-1633 ARQTVKHTVTV
+1633 ARQTVKDTATE
-1644 NGSHDQNS
+1644 NGSHDQNP
-1652 GAGDYTANS
+1652 GAGK
-1661 TVTVRAGIRS
+1661 RLG
-1671 GYTFNGWTSDSG
+1671 
-1683 IVFADARA
+1683 
-1691 SETVFVMPDKAVTV
+1691 
-1705 TANWVRGEE
+1705 
-1714 NGASGGNNSR
+1714 
-1724 QNDHHRSLESD
+1724 SD
-1735 AIMQWKKGS
+1735 AFRKWKEGT
-1744 GNVEQ
+1744 GDAEQ
-1749 SIARIWQGDLKD
+1749 SIARIWQGGLKD

-1780 MTDTGNIGEAETVP
+1780 MTDTGNIGGTETVP

-1799 VSSGEPESTPDTT
+1799 VSTGEMESTPD
-1812 GITETTAGTT
+1812 TAGTT

-1830 SVGRILWIILL
+1830 SGSRIRWSILL
-1841 TVLGTGIAGGAVIVF
+1841 TILGGGIAGGAVIVF
-1856 IAKKRSRD
+1856 IAKKRRRD

>member
-1 MKKAISFLLT
+1 M
-11 LILLFSALPLETLA
+11 
-25 FAGDIWPTN
+25 
-34 PATVEQITLEDGA
+34 
-47 LVLQNGYIRVALRRF
+47 
-62 FGSTPYLTTVPTAK
+62 
-76 PDGEDNIFCNSQIM
+76 
-90 WCNFIMYEG
+90 
-99 GKEIVDPA
+99 
-107 VVELKK
+107 
-113 AEFTNRTPNGATSA
+113 
-127 IKAEYSLL
+127 
-135 TAMNRVTATMTVYYE
+135 
-150 LVQLKESGSSKEGTW
+150 
-165 GVLSSVS
+165 
-172 DILIDKDSLPK
+172 
-183 ENRDFAFTCGYS
+183 
-195 INGFTG
+195 
-201 MGHSSVLEKP
+201 
-211 GGPAIKMSRTTVP
+211 
-224 EKKDGKPLKITTE
+224 
-237 TSVFTAPVEN
+237 
-247 LNTKT
+247 
-252 VPKGY
+252 
-257 SQWGDVDGVYITEAY
+257 
-272 VDAYPWANPFAG
+272 
-284 LSDYYEKEIQ
+284 
-294 SSSGKDKPI
+294 
-303 RVALPRFV
+303 
-311 SVEPGDKPIHTRVE
+311 
-325 FESRVGIGFSREDIS
+325 
-340 EESAH
+340 
-345 FLWGFRELK
+345 
-354 SAAVT
+354 
-359 VPSEPDKVD
+359 
-368 SSIYAKQLAAFADSK
+368 
-383 GGVRVEPV
+383 
-391 ANGSALEALKKQ
+391 
-403 YGASPIALINGDY
+403 
-416 ESKNGEAFTFT
+416 
-427 GGAAMLSPSVA
+427 
-438 ATWDT
+438 
-443 KKGRLVIHRDGSV
+443 

-469 FYQPKSG
+469 FYQPKSDG
-476 GENELKITLVKE
+476 GNELKITLVKE

-498 NDAIIFVD
+498 NDAIVFVD

-513 LEQADTDTEGNLAFN
+513 LKQADTDTEGNLVFN
-528 GNIGFQTIFDGAE
+528 GDIGFQTIFDGAE

-549 GLNEKHEFKV
+549 GLNERYEFKV

-715 IVESFGYSLKL
+715 IVDSFGYSLKL
-726 EGQERSYKNVSYK
+726 EGQERSYGNVSYK

-751 ALPSTEINVI
+751 ALPSTEIKVI
-761 KLDSAIRLGAFGG
+761 TLDSAIRLGAFGG
-774 VNNGNDQVYLGI
+774 VNDSNDRVYLGI

-901 PIVQGMLLEDSGEDV
+901 PIVQGMLLEDCGEDV
-916 PEIYTE
+916 LDIYTE
-922 EAAEPSAAAQE
+922 EAAEPSAA
-933 AIEQETAEQ
+933 
-942 ETAVPESTT
+942 VPESTT
-951 EGNEETAAETP
+951 EGNGETATETP
-962 SGEPSETPSGEPSET
+962 SGTPVETPSGVPVETPSGAPVET
-977 PSAAPVETPSGASV
+977 PSAAPVETPSGATV
-991 EIPSATPVV
+991 ETPSAAPVV
-1000 EESTGQEAAAQE
+1000 ESTGQEAAAQE
-1012 AIGGTEVQAEAN
+1012 AIGGIEVQAEAN

-1031 PVVEESTGQEEAVQ
+1031 PVVEESTEQEEAVQ
-1045 EEAEQENSSETKTEA
+1045 EEAVQENTSETKTEA
-1060 QESEEETTVSG
+1060 QEETQESKEETTVSE

-1079 EAPASEEEVEDVSKR
+1079 EALVSEEDVEDVEDVSKR
-1094 PVRKAPVPRNG
+1094 PVRKAPAPRNG
-1105 GKIQAEI
+1105 GRIQAEI

-1117 EGKTPYILLAFDGTA
+1117 EGKTPYILLAFDGIV
-1132 TEEDI
+1132 TEEEI
-1137 KDNLKIQKD
+1137 KNNLKIQKD
-1146 STGININWI
+1146 SREIDINWI

-1199 SVSAENGLSFTDE
+1199 SVSAEKGLSFTDE

-1233 LAGQVKHPAENTTYV
+1233 LAGQVKHPAGNTTYV

-1268 IDAPD
+1268 INAPD

-1279 PTAGALSPTGS
+1279 PTDGALAPTGS

-1309 VDETAL
+1309 ENETAL

-1325 QISYTNSNQPGT
+1325 QISYRNSNQPGK

-1378 TGFGYDLDKETTSI
+1378 TGFGYDLDKKTTSI

-1407 NLSANETYK
+1407 NLSANERYK
-1416 VGVRAYRTVEK
+1416 VGVRAYSTVEK

-1436 SADKY
+1436 STDKY
-1441 LPEYQPLDFMLKVNG
+1441 LPEYQPLDFTLKVNG

-1470 IGGASNTLSVSSSVQ
+1470 IGGASNTLSVSSNVQ
-1485 GAGFRVMR
+1485 GADFRVTR
-1493 MDRDTGN
+1493 MDTGN

-1510 TIPGFE
+1510 TIPDFE

-1528 ISGSSAE
+1528 IKDSSAE

-1604 LDDSENGDS
+1604 LDGRENGDAM
-1613 LYLTAKDSAGN
+1613 YLTAKDSAGN

-1633 ARQTVKHTVTV
+1633 ARQTVKDTATE
-1644 NGSHDQNS
+1644 NGSHDQNP
-1652 GAGDYTANS
+1652 GAGE
-1661 TVTVRAGIRS
+1661 RLG
-1671 GYTFNGWTSDSG
+1671 
-1683 IVFADARA
+1683 
-1691 SETVFVMPDKAVTV
+1691 
-1705 TANWVRGEE
+1705 
-1714 NGASGGNNSR
+1714 
-1724 QNDHHRSLESD
+1724 SD
-1735 AIMQWKKGS
+1735 AFGQWKEGT
-1744 GNVEQ
+1744 GDAEQ
-1749 SIARIWQGDLKD
+1749 SIARIWQGGLKD

-1780 MTDTGNIGEAETVP
+1780 MTDTGNIGGTETVP

-1812 GITETTAGTT
+1812 GTTETTAGTT

-1830 SVGRILWIILL
+1830 SGGRILWIILL
-1841 TVLGTGIAGGAVIVF
+1841 TVLGAGIAGGAAIVF
-1856 IAKKRSRD
+1856 IAKKRSKDR

>member
-25 FAGDIWPTN
+25 FAGDICPTN

-47 LVLQNGYIRVALRRF
+47 LVLQNSYIRVALRRF

-90 WCNFIMYEG
+90 WCNFIMYES

-113 AEFTNRTPNGATSA
+113 AEFTNRTPNGSTSA

-135 TAMNRVTATMTVYYE
+135 TAMNHVTATMTVYYE

-172 DILIDKDSLPK
+172 DILIDRDSLPK
-183 ENRDFAFTCGYS
+183 IESDFAFTCGYS

-224 EKKDGKPLKITTE
+224 EEKDGKPLKITTE

-247 LNTKT
+247 LKTKT

-303 RVALPRFV
+303 RVELPRFV
-311 SVEPGDKPIHTRVE
+311 SVEPGDKPINTRVE
-325 FESRVGIGFSREDIS
+325 FESRVGFRFSRENIS
-340 EESAH
+340 EGSAH

-354 SAAVT
+354 SAAAT

-391 ANGSALEALKKQ
+391 ADGAALEALKKQ

-443 KKGRLVIHRDGSV
+443 KKGSLVIYRDGRV

-469 FYQPKSG
+469 FYKPKR
-476 GENELKITLVKE
+476 GEESELKITLVKE
-488 GFQFGINPDK
+488 GFQFGIKPDK
-498 NDAIIFVD
+498 NDAIVFVD

-513 LEQADTDTEGNLAFN
+513 LEQADTDTAGNLVFN
-528 GNIGFQTIFDGAE
+528 GHIGFQTIFDGAE

-715 IVESFGYSLKL
+715 IVDSFGYSLKL
-726 EGQERSYKNVSYK
+726 EGQERSYGNVSYK
-739 GVYFVGSKELEV
+739 GVYFVGSKELAV
-751 ALPSTEINVI
+751 ALPSTEIKVI
-761 KLDSAIRLGAFGG
+761 TLDSAIRLGAFGG
-774 VNNGNDQVYLGI
+774 VNDSNDRVYLGI

-810 DVANINLIV
+810 NVANINLIV

-865 VPQIVETD
+865 VPQIIETD

-901 PIVQGMLLEDSGEDV
+901 PVVQGMLLEDSGEDV
-916 PEIYTE
+916 LEIYTE
-922 EAAEPSAAAQE
+922 EAAEPSAATQE
-933 AIEQETAEQ
+933 AIEQK
-942 ETAVPESTT
+942 TAVPESTT
-951 EGNEETAAETP
+951 EGNGETATETP
-962 SGEPSETPSGEPSET
+962 SGAPVET
-977 PSAAPVETPSGASV
+977 PSAAPVETPSGAPV
-991 EIPSATPVV
+991 ETSSEAPVETPSEAPVETPSEALVETPSAAPVV
-1000 EESTGQEAAAQE
+1000 ESTGQEAAAQE
-1012 AIGGTEVQAEAN
+1012 AIGGIEVQEAAAQEAIGGIEVQEAVVQEAIGGTEV
-1024 GGSAPEA
+1024 
-1031 PVVEESTGQEEAVQ
+1031 QEEAVQ
-1045 EEAEQENSSETKTEA
+1045 ENTSETKTEA
-1060 QESEEETTVSG
+1060 QEETQESEEETTVSG

-1079 EAPASEEEVEDVSKR
+1079 EVPVSEEDVEDVSKR
-1094 PVRKAPVPRNG
+1094 PIRKAPAPRNG
-1105 GKIQAEI
+1105 GRIQAEI

-1117 EGKTPYILLAFDGTA
+1117 EGKTPYILLAFDGTV
-1132 TEEDI
+1132 TEEEI
-1137 KDNLKIQKD
+1137 KNNLKMQKD
-1146 STGININWI
+1146 GSDIDINWT

-1191 RLKEGGTY
+1191 RLKNGGTY
-1199 SVSAENGLSFTDE
+1199 SVRAEKGLSFTDE
-1212 KGIDVEP
+1212 KGIAVEP
-1219 FEELKLNLD
+1219 FEELNLNLD
-1228 SSNKE
+1228 SSKNE
-1233 LAGQVKHPAENTTYV
+1233 LSGQVKHPAGNTTYV
-1248 LRTYFANTKGG
+1248 LRTYFAKTKGG

-1268 IDAPD
+1268 INAPD

-1279 PTAGALSPTGS
+1279 PTYGALAPTDS

-1299 EKTADLDGDG
+1299 EKTADLDGDD

-1325 QISYTNSNQPGT
+1325 QISYRNSYQPGK

-1345 AGNEVMS
+1345 AGNEVMR
-1352 AGWKAV
+1352 AGWEAV

-1378 TGFGYDLDKETTSI
+1378 TGFGYDLDKKTTSI

-1436 SADKY
+1436 STDKK
-1441 LPEYQPLDFMLKVNG
+1441 LPEYQPLDFTLKVNG
-1456 TDCIPDENGVFHAY
+1456 TDCTPDENGVFHAY
-1470 IGGASNTLSVSSSVQ
+1470 IGGASNTLSVSSNVQ
-1485 GAGFRVMR
+1485 GADFRVTR
-1493 MDRDTGN
+1493 MDTGN

-1510 TIPGFE
+1510 TIPDFE
-1516 GSLMLRIDGITG
+1516 GSLMLRIDGITR

-1584 KDGGESTRAA
+1584 KDGSESTRAA
-1594 ADGSFTVTGV
+1594 ADGSFTVIGV
-1604 LDDSENGDS
+1604 LYGRENSDS

-1633 ARQTVKHTVTV
+1633 ARQTVKDTATE
-1644 NGSHDQNS
+1644 NGSHDQNP
-1652 GAGDYTANS
+1652 GAGE
-1661 TVTVRAGIRS
+1661 RLG
-1671 GYTFNGWTSDSG
+1671 
-1683 IVFADARA
+1683 
-1691 SETVFVMPDKAVTV
+1691 
-1705 TANWVRGEE
+1705 
-1714 NGASGGNNSR
+1714 
-1724 QNDHHRSLESD
+1724 SD
-1735 AIMQWKKGS
+1735 AFRKWKEGTDDA
-1744 GNVEQ
+1744 EQ
-1749 SIARIWQGDLKD
+1749 SIARIWQGGLKD

-1780 MTDTGNIGEAETVP
+1780 MTDTGNIGGTETVP

-1799 VSSGEPESTPDTT
+1799 VSTGEMESTPD
-1812 GITETTAGTT
+1812 TAGTT

-1830 SVGRILWIILL
+1830 SGSRIRWSILL
-1841 TVLGTGIAGGAVIVF
+1841 TILGGGIAGGAVIVF
-1856 IAKKRSRD
+1856 IAKKRRRD

>member
-90 WCNFIMYEG
+90 WCNFIMYENG
-99 GKEIVDPA
+99 SGKEVADPA

-113 AEFTNRTPNGATSA
+113 AEFTKKTPNGSTSA

-135 TAMNRVTATMTVYYE
+135 TAMNHITATMTVYYE
-150 LVQLKESGSSKEGTW
+150 LVQLKESRSSKKGTW

-172 DILIDKDSLPK
+172 DVLIDEDSMP
-183 ENRDFAFTCGYS
+183 EDVDYNITCGYS
-195 INGFTG
+195 INGFAG

-224 EKKDGKPLKITTE
+224 QEKDGKPLKITTE
-237 TSVFTAPVEN
+237 NSVFTAPVEN

-257 SQWGDVDGVYITEAY
+257 SEWGDVDGVYITEAY

-303 RVALPRFV
+303 RVALPTSV
-311 SVEPGDKPIHTRVE
+311 SVEPGDKPINTRVE
-325 FESRVGIGFSREDIS
+325 FGSTVGHDYSREYIS
-340 EESAH
+340 EGSAH

-354 SAAVT
+354 SAAEP

-391 ANGSALEALKKQ
+391 ADGAALEALKKQ

-443 KKGRLVIHRDGSV
+443 KNGSLVIHRDGSV

-469 FYQPKSG
+469 FYQPKSD

-498 NDAIIFVD
+498 NDAIVFVD

-513 LEQADTDTEGNLAFN
+513 LKQADTDTEGNLVFN
-528 GNIGFQTIFDGAE
+528 GDIGFQTIFDGAE

-607 TEAELALVRS
+607 TEAELELVRS

-715 IVESFGYSLKL
+715 IVDSFGYSLKL

-774 VNNGNDQVYLGI
+774 VNNSNDRVYLGI

-851 YVGNWLANARVWVL
+851 YVGSWLANARVWVL

-901 PIVQGMLLEDSGEDV
+901 PIVQGMLLEDCGEDV
-916 PEIYTE
+916 LDIYTE
-922 EAAEPSAAAQE
+922 EAAEPSAA
-933 AIEQETAEQ
+933 
-942 ETAVPESTT
+942 VPESTT
-951 EGNEETAAETP
+951 EGNGETATETP
-962 SGEPSETPSGEPSET
+962 SGTPVEPPSGVPVETPSGAPVET
-977 PSAAPVETPSGASV
+977 PSAAPVETPSGATV
-991 EIPSATPVV
+991 ETPSAAPVETPSAAPVV
-1000 EESTGQEAAAQE
+1000 ESTGQEAAAQE
-1012 AIGGTEVQAEAN
+1012 AIGGIEVQEAAAQEAIGGIEVQEAAAQEVIGGTEV
-1024 GGSAPEA
+1024 
-1031 PVVEESTGQEEAVQ
+1031 QEEAVQ
-1045 EEAEQENSSETKTEA
+1045 ENTSETKTEA
-1060 QESEEETTVSG
+1060 QEEAQESKEETTVSG

-1079 EAPASEEEVEDVSKR
+1079 EVPVSEEDVEDVEDVSKR
-1094 PVRKAPVPRNG
+1094 PVRKAPAPRNG
-1105 GKIQAEI
+1105 GKTQADI

-1117 EGKTPYILLAFDGTA
+1117 EGKTPYILLAFDGTV
-1132 TEEDI
+1132 TEEEI
-1137 KDNLKIQKD
+1137 KNNLKIQKD
-1146 STGININWI
+1146 SSEIDINWT

-1228 SSNKE
+1228 SSKKE
-1233 LAGQVKHPAENTTYV
+1233 LSGQVKHPAENTTYV

-1268 IDAPD
+1268 IDDPD

-1279 PTAGALSPTGS
+1279 PTDGALAPTGS

-1325 QISYTNSNQPGT
+1325 QISYINSNQPGT

-1378 TGFGYDLDKETTSI
+1378 TGFGYDLDKKTTSI

-1402 TGESK
+1402 TEESK

-1485 GAGFRVMR
+1485 GADFRVMR
-1493 MDRDTGN
+1493 MDRNTGN

-1516 GSLMLRIDGITG
+1516 GSLMIRIDGITG
-1528 ISGSSAE
+1528 IPGSSAE

-1584 KDGGESTRAA
+1584 KDGGKSTRAA

-1604 LDDSENGDS
+1604 LDDRENGDA

-1633 ARQTVKHTVTV
+1633 ARQTVKDNATE
-1644 NGSHDQNS
+1644 NGSHDQNP
-1652 GAGDYTANS
+1652 GAGE
-1661 TVTVRAGIRS
+1661 RLG
-1671 GYTFNGWTSDSG
+1671 
-1683 IVFADARA
+1683 
-1691 SETVFVMPDKAVTV
+1691 
-1705 TANWVRGEE
+1705 
-1714 NGASGGNNSR
+1714 
-1724 QNDHHRSLESD
+1724 SD
-1735 AIMQWKKGS
+1735 AFRQWKEGT
-1744 GNVEQ
+1744 GDAEQ
-1749 SIARIWQGDLKD
+1749 SIARIWQGGLKD

-1780 MTDTGNIGEAETVP
+1780 MTDTGNIGGTETVP

-1812 GITETTAGTT
+1812 GTTETTAGTT

-1830 SVGRILWIILL
+1830 SGGRILWIILL
-1841 TVLGTGIAGGAVIVF
+1841 TVLGAGIAGGAAIVF
-1856 IAKKRSRD
+1856 IAKKRSKDR

>member
-34 PATVEQITLEDGA
+34 PATVEQITLDDGA

-90 WCNFIMYEG
+90 WCNFIMYES

-113 AEFTNRTPNGATSA
+113 AEFTNRTPNGSTSA

-135 TAMNRVTATMTVYYE
+135 TAMNHVTATMTVYYE

-183 ENRDFAFTCGYS
+183 EDRDFAFTCGYS

-224 EKKDGKPLKITTE
+224 EEKDGKPLKITTE
-237 TSVFTAPVEN
+237 TSIFTAPVEN

-303 RVALPRFV
+303 RVELPRFV

-325 FESRVGIGFSREDIS
+325 FESSVGIGYSREDIS
-340 EESAH
+340 EGSAH

-354 SAAVT
+354 SAAVP

-391 ANGSALEALKKQ
+391 ADGSALEALKKQ

-443 KKGRLVIHRDGSV
+443 EKGSLVIHRDGSV

-476 GENELKITLVKE
+476 GESELKITLAKE
-488 GFQFGINPDK
+488 GFQFGINPNK
-498 NDAIIFVD
+498 NDAIVFVD

-513 LEQADTDTEGNLAFN
+513 LEQADTDIAGNLVFN
-528 GNIGFQTIFDGAE
+528 GKIGFQTIFDGEE

-559 NGIHATGK
+559 NGVHATGK

-726 EGQERSYKNVSYK
+726 EGQERSYKNVNYK

-761 KLDSAIRLGAFGG
+761 ELNSAIRLGAFGG
-774 VNNGNDQVYLGI
+774 VNNSNDQVYLGI

-901 PIVQGMLLEDSGEDV
+901 PIVQGMLLEDCGEDV
-916 PEIYTE
+916 LDIYTE
-922 EAAEPSAAAQE
+922 EAAEPSAA
-933 AIEQETAEQ
+933 
-942 ETAVPESTT
+942 VPESTT
-951 EGNEETAAETP
+951 EGNGETATETP
-962 SGEPSETPSGEPSET
+962 SGTPVETPSRAPVETPSGAPVETPSGAPVETPSEAPVET
-977 PSAAPVETPSGASV
+977 PSAAPVETPSG
-991 EIPSATPVV
+991 TPAV
-1000 EESTGQEAAAQE
+1000 ESTGQEEAMQEAAAQEAVVQEAVAQEAIGGIEVQEAVVQE
-1012 AIGGTEVQAEAN
+1012 AIGGTEVQ
-1024 GGSAPEA
+1024 
-1031 PVVEESTGQEEAVQ
+1031 EEAVQ
-1045 EEAEQENSSETKTEA
+1045 ENTSETKTEA
-1060 QESEEETTVSG
+1060 QEETQESEEETTVSG

-1079 EAPASEEEVEDVSKR
+1079 EVPVSEEDVEDVEDVNKR
-1094 PVRKAPVPRNG
+1094 PVRKAPAPRNG
-1105 GKIQAEI
+1105 GRTQAEI

-1117 EGKTPYILLAFDGTA
+1117 EGKTPYILLAFDGTV
-1132 TEEDI
+1132 TEEEI
-1137 KDNLKIQKD
+1137 KNNLKMQKD
-1146 STGININWI
+1146 GSNININWT

-1191 RLKEGGTY
+1191 RLKNGGTY
-1199 SVSAENGLSFTDE
+1199 SVSAEKGLSFTDE
-1212 KGIDVEP
+1212 KGIAVEP
-1219 FEELKLNLD
+1219 FEELDLNLD
-1228 SSNKE
+1228 SSKNE
-1233 LAGQVKHPAENTTYV
+1233 LSGQVKHPAGNTTYV
-1248 LRTYFANTKGG
+1248 LRTYFAKTKGG

-1268 IDAPD
+1268 IDASY

-1279 PTAGALSPTGS
+1279 PTDGALAPTGS

-1299 EKTADLDGDG
+1299 EKKADLDGDG
-1309 VDETAL
+1309 VYETAL

-1325 QISYTNSNQPGT
+1325 QISYRNSNQPGE

-1345 AGNEVMS
+1345 AGNEVMR
-1352 AGWKAV
+1352 AGWEAV

-1378 TGFGYDLDKETTSI
+1378 TGFGYDLDKGTTSI

-1436 SADKY
+1436 STDKK
-1441 LPEYQPLDFMLKVNG
+1441 LPEYQPLDFTLKVNG
-1456 TDCIPDENGVFHAY
+1456 TDCTPDENGVFHAY
-1470 IGGASNTLSVSSSVQ
+1470 IGGASNTLSVSSNVQ
-1485 GAGFRVMR
+1485 GADFRVTR
-1493 MDRDTGN
+1493 MDTGN
-1500 VITSDGNGQY
+1500 VITPDGNGQY
-1510 TIPGFE
+1510 TIPRFE

-1584 KDGGESTRAA
+1584 KDGSESTRAA
-1594 ADGSFTVTGV
+1594 ADGSFTVIGV
-1604 LDDSENGDS
+1604 LYGRENSDS

-1633 ARQTVKHTVTV
+1633 ARQTVKDTATE
-1644 NGSHDQNS
+1644 NGSHAQNP
-1652 GAGDYTANS
+1652 GAGE
-1661 TVTVRAGIRS
+1661 RLG
-1671 GYTFNGWTSDSG
+1671 
-1683 IVFADARA
+1683 
-1691 SETVFVMPDKAVTV
+1691 
-1705 TANWVRGEE
+1705 
-1714 NGASGGNNSR
+1714 
-1724 QNDHHRSLESD
+1724 SD
-1735 AIMQWKKGS
+1735 AFRKWKEGTDDA
-1744 GNVEQ
+1744 EQ
-1749 SIARIWQGDLKD
+1749 SIARIWQGGLKD

-1780 MTDTGNIGEAETVP
+1780 MTDTGNIGGTETVP

-1799 VSSGEPESTPDTT
+1799 VSTGEMESTPD
-1812 GITETTAGTT
+1812 TAGTT

-1830 SVGRILWIILL
+1830 SGSRIRWSILL
-1841 TVLGTGIAGGAVIVF
+1841 TILGGGIAGGAVIVF
-1856 IAKKRSRD
+1856 IAKKRRRD

>member
-90 WCNFIMYEG
+90 WCNFIMYEDG
-99 GKEIVDPA
+99 GKEVVDPA

-113 AEFTNRTPNGATSA
+113 AEFTSRTPNGATSA

-135 TAMNRVTATMTVYYE
+135 TAMNHVTATMTVYYE

-172 DILIDKDSLPK
+172 EILIDRDSLPK
-183 ENRDFAFTCGYS
+183 IESDFAFTCGYS

-311 SVEPGDKPIHTRVE
+311 SVEPGDKPINTRVE
-325 FESRVGIGFSREDIS
+325 FESRVGFGFSREDIS
-340 EESAH
+340 EGSAH

-354 SAAVT
+354 SAAAT

-391 ANGSALEALKKQ
+391 ADGAALEALKKQ

-443 KKGRLVIHRDGSV
+443 KKGSLVIHRDGSV

-469 FYQPKSG
+469 FYKPKSD

-498 NDAIIFVD
+498 NDAIVFVD

-513 LEQADTDTEGNLAFN
+513 LKQADTDIAGNLVFN
-528 GNIGFQTIFDGAE
+528 GHIGFQTIFDGAE

-559 NGIHATGK
+559 NGVHATGK

-726 EGQERSYKNVSYK
+726 EGQERSYKNVGYK

-774 VNNGNDQVYLGI
+774 VNNSNDRVYLGI

-810 DVANINLIV
+810 NVANINLIV

-901 PIVQGMLLEDSGEDV
+901 PVVQGMLLEDSGEDV
-916 PEIYTE
+916 LDIYTE
-922 EAAEPSAAAQE
+922 EAAEPSAA
-933 AIEQETAEQ
+933 
-942 ETAVPESTT
+942 VPESTT
-951 EGNEETAAETP
+951 EGNGETATETP
-962 SGEPSETPSGEPSET
+962 SGTPVETPSGTPVETPSGAPVETPSEAPVETPSEAPVETPSEALVET
-977 PSAAPVETPSGASV
+977 PSAAPVV
-991 EIPSATPVV
+991 
-1000 EESTGQEAAAQE
+1000 ESTGQEAAAQE
-1012 AIGGTEVQAEAN
+1012 AIGGIEVQEAAAQEAIGGIEVQEAAAQEVIGGTEV
-1024 GGSAPEA
+1024 
-1031 PVVEESTGQEEAVQ
+1031 QEEAVP
-1045 EEAEQENSSETKTEA
+1045 ENSSETKTEA
-1060 QESEEETTVSG
+1060 QESGEETTVSG
-1071 NTAGTETE
+1071 NTAGTEAE
-1079 EAPASEEEVEDVSKR
+1079 EALVSEEDVEDVEDVSKH
-1094 PVRKAPVPRNG
+1094 PVRKAPAPRNG
-1105 GKIQAEI
+1105 GRIQADI

-1117 EGKTPYILLAFDGTA
+1117 EGKTPYILLAFDGIV
-1132 TEEDI
+1132 TEEEI
-1137 KDNLKIQKD
+1137 KNNLKIQKD
-1146 STGININWI
+1146 SREIDINWI

-1233 LAGQVKHPAENTTYV
+1233 LAGQVKHPAGNTTYV

-1268 IDAPD
+1268 INAPD

-1279 PTAGALSPTGS
+1279 PTDGALAPTGS

-1309 VDETAL
+1309 ENETAL

-1325 QISYTNSNQPGT
+1325 QISYRNSNQPGK

-1352 AGWKAV
+1352 AGWEAV
-1358 TDADG
+1358 TGADG

-1378 TGFGYDLDKETTSI
+1378 TGFGYDLDKKTTSI

-1407 NLSANETYK
+1407 NLSVNERYK
-1416 VGVRAYRTVEK
+1416 VGVRAYSTVEK

-1436 SADKY
+1436 STDKY
-1441 LPEYQPLDFMLKVNG
+1441 LPEYQPLDFTLKVNG
-1456 TDCIPDENGVFHAY
+1456 TDCTPDENGVFHAY
-1470 IGGASNTLSVSSSVQ
+1470 IGGASNTLSVSSNVQ
-1485 GAGFRVMR
+1485 GAYFRVTR
-1493 MDRDTGN
+1493 MDKN
-1500 VITSDGNGQY
+1500 VITPDGNGQY
-1510 TIPGFE
+1510 TIPDFE

-1528 ISGSSAE
+1528 IPDSSAE

-1604 LDDSENGDS
+1604 LYGSENSDS

-1633 ARQTVKHTVTV
+1633 ARQTVKDTATE
-1644 NGSHDQNS
+1644 NGSHDQNP
-1652 GAGDYTANS
+1652 GAGG
-1661 TVTVRAGIRS
+1661 RLG
-1671 GYTFNGWTSDSG
+1671 
-1683 IVFADARA
+1683 
-1691 SETVFVMPDKAVTV
+1691 
-1705 TANWVRGEE
+1705 
-1714 NGASGGNNSR
+1714 
-1724 QNDHHRSLESD
+1724 SD
-1735 AIMQWKKGS
+1735 AFGQWKEGT
-1744 GNVEQ
+1744 GDAEQ
-1749 SIARIWQGDLKD
+1749 SIARIWQGGLKD

-1780 MTDTGNIGEAETVP
+1780 MTDTGNIGGTETVP

-1799 VSSGEPESTPDTT
+1799 VSSGEMESTPDTT
-1812 GITETTAGTT
+1812 GTTETTAGTT

-1830 SVGRILWIILL
+1830 SGGRILWIILL

-1856 IAKKRSRD
+1856 IAKKRRRD

>member
-90 WCNFIMYEG
+90 WCNFIMYEDG
-99 GKEIVDPA
+99 GKEVVDPA

-113 AEFTNRTPNGATSA
+113 AEFTSRTPNGATSA

-135 TAMNRVTATMTVYYE
+135 TAMNHVTATMTVYYE

-172 DILIDKDSLPK
+172 EILIDRDSLPK
-183 ENRDFAFTCGYS
+183 IESDFAFTCGYS

-311 SVEPGDKPIHTRVE
+311 SVEPGDKPINTRVE
-325 FESRVGIGFSREDIS
+325 FESRVGFGFSREDIS
-340 EESAH
+340 EGSAH

-354 SAAVT
+354 SAAAT

-391 ANGSALEALKKQ
+391 ADGAALEALKKQ

-443 KKGRLVIHRDGSV
+443 KKGSLVIHRDGSV

-469 FYQPKSG
+469 FYQPKSDG
-476 GENELKITLVKE
+476 GNELKITLVKE

-498 NDAIIFVD
+498 NDAIVFVD

-513 LEQADTDTEGNLAFN
+513 LKQADTDTEGNLVFN
-528 GNIGFQTIFDGAE
+528 GDIGFQTIFDGAE

-549 GLNEKHEFKV
+549 GLNERYEFKV

-726 EGQERSYKNVSYK
+726 EGQERSYGNVSYK

-751 ALPSTEINVI
+751 ALPSTEIKVI
-761 KLDSAIRLGAFGG
+761 TLDSAIRLGAFGG
-774 VNNGNDQVYLGI
+774 VNDSNDRVYLGI

-916 PEIYTE
+916 LDIYTE
-922 EAAEPSAAAQE
+922 EAAEPSAA
-933 AIEQETAEQ
+933 
-942 ETAVPESTT
+942 VPESTM
-951 EGNEETAAETP
+951 EGNGETATETP
-962 SGEPSETPSGEPSET
+962 SGTPVETPSGTPVETPSGAPVETSSGAPVETPSEAPVETPSEAPVETPSEALVET
-977 PSAAPVETPSGASV
+977 PSAAPVV
-991 EIPSATPVV
+991 
-1000 EESTGQEAAAQE
+1000 ESTGQEAAAQE
-1012 AIGGTEVQAEAN
+1012 AAAQEAIGGIEVQEA
-1024 GGSAPEA
+1024 AA
-1031 PVVEESTGQEEAVQ
+1031 QEE
-1045 EEAEQENSSETKTEA
+1045 T
-1060 QESEEETTVSG
+1060 QESKEETTVSG

-1079 EAPASEEEVEDVSKR
+1079 EALVSEEDVEDVSKR
-1094 PVRKAPVPRNG
+1094 PVRKAPAPRNG
-1105 GKIQAEI
+1105 GRIQAEI

-1117 EGKTPYILLAFDGTA
+1117 EGKTPYILLAFDGIV
-1132 TEEDI
+1132 TEEEI
-1137 KDNLKIQKD
+1137 KNNLKIQKD
-1146 STGININWI
+1146 SSEIDINWI
-1155 EEGKDPTDPDAEIN
+1155 EEGKDPTDPDAKIN

-1268 IDAPD
+1268 IDAPN

-1279 PTAGALSPTGS
+1279 PTDGALAPTGS

-1299 EKTADLDGDG
+1299 EKTADLDGDDE
-1309 VDETAL
+1309 DETAL

-1325 QISYTNSNQPGT
+1325 QISYTNSNQPGK

-1378 TGFGYDLDKETTSI
+1378 TGFGYDLDKKTTSI

-1407 NLSANETYK
+1407 NLSANERYK
-1416 VGVRAYRTVEK
+1416 VGVRAYSTVEK

-1436 SADKY
+1436 STDKY
-1441 LPEYQPLDFMLKVNG
+1441 LPEYQPLDFTLKVNG

-1470 IGGASNTLSVSSSVQ
+1470 IGGASNTLSVSSNVQ
-1485 GAGFRVMR
+1485 GADFRVTR
-1493 MDRDTGN
+1493 MDTGN
-1500 VITSDGNGQY
+1500 VITPDGNGQY

-1528 ISGSSAE
+1528 IPDSSAE

-1584 KDGGESTRAA
+1584 KDGSESTRAA
-1594 ADGSFTVTGV
+1594 ADGSFTITGV
-1604 LDDSENGDS
+1604 LYGSENSDS

-1633 ARQTVKHTVTV
+1633 ARQTVKDTATE
-1644 NGSHDQNS
+1644 NGSHDQNP
-1652 GAGDYTANS
+1652 GAGE
-1661 TVTVRAGIRS
+1661 RLG
-1671 GYTFNGWTSDSG
+1671 
-1683 IVFADARA
+1683 
-1691 SETVFVMPDKAVTV
+1691 
-1705 TANWVRGEE
+1705 
-1714 NGASGGNNSR
+1714 
-1724 QNDHHRSLESD
+1724 SD
-1735 AIMQWKKGS
+1735 AFRQWKEGT
-1744 GNVEQ
+1744 GDAEQ
-1749 SIARIWQGDLKD
+1749 SIARIWQGGLKD

-1780 MTDTGNIGEAETVP
+1780 MTDTGNIGGTETVP

-1799 VSSGEPESTPDTT
+1799 VSSGEPESTPDT
-1812 GITETTAGTT
+1812 AGTT

-1830 SVGRILWIILL
+1830 SGGRILRIILL
-1841 TVLGTGIAGGAVIVF
+1841 TVLGAGIAGGAVIVF
-1856 IAKKRSRD
+1856 IAKKRRRD

>member
-34 PATVEQITLEDGA
+34 PATVEQITLDDGA

-62 FGSTPYLTTVPTAK
+62 LGSTPYLTTVPTAK

-90 WCNFIMYEG
+90 WCNFIMYES

-113 AEFTNRTPNGATSA
+113 AEFTNRTPNGSTSA

-303 RVALPRFV
+303 RVELPRFV

-340 EESAH
+340 EGSAH

-368 SSIYAKQLAAFADSK
+368 SSIYAKQLAAFADPK

-391 ANGSALEALKKQ
+391 ADGAALEALKKQ

-443 KKGRLVIHRDGSV
+443 KKGSLVIHRDGRV
-456 EQKGVSLNAPTFK
+456 VQNGVRLNAPTFK

-476 GENELKITLVKE
+476 EESELKITLVKE
-488 GFQFGINPDK
+488 GFRFGIDPGK
-498 NDAIIFVD
+498 NDAIVFVD

-513 LEQADTDTEGNLAFN
+513 LKQADTDTEGNLVFN
-528 GNIGFQTIFDGAE
+528 GDIGFQTIFDGAE

-549 GLNEKHEFKV
+549 GLNERYEFKV

-577 LAEVEGEVN
+577 LAEGEGEVN

-715 IVESFGYSLKL
+715 IVDSFGYSLKL
-726 EGQERSYKNVSYK
+726 EGQERSYGNVSYK
-739 GVYFVGSKELEV
+739 GVYFVGSKELAV

-774 VNNGNDQVYLGI
+774 VNNSNDRVYLGI

-901 PIVQGMLLEDSGEDV
+901 PVVQGMLLEDSGEDV
-916 PEIYTE
+916 LEIYTE
-922 EAAEPSAAAQE
+922 EAAEPSAATQE
-933 AIEQETAEQ
+933 AIEQK
-942 ETAVPESTT
+942 TAVPESTT
-951 EGNEETAAETP
+951 EGNGETATEPP
-962 SGEPSETPSGEPSET
+962 SGAPVET
-977 PSAAPVETPSGASV
+977 PSAAPVETPSGAPV
-991 EIPSATPVV
+991 ETSSEAPVETPSEAPVETPSEALVETPSAAPVV
-1000 EESTGQEAAAQE
+1000 ESTGQEAAAQE
-1012 AIGGTEVQAEAN
+1012 AAAQEAIGGIEVQEAAAQEAIGGIEVQEAAAQEVIGGTEVQ
-1024 GGSAPEA
+1024 
-1031 PVVEESTGQEEAVQ
+1031 EEAVQ
-1045 EEAEQENSSETKTEA
+1045 ENTSETKTEA
-1060 QESEEETTVSG
+1060 QEETQESEEETTVSG

-1079 EAPASEEEVEDVSKR
+1079 EVPVSEEDVEDVSKR
-1094 PVRKAPVPRNG
+1094 PVRKAPAPRNG
-1105 GKIQAEI
+1105 GKTQAEI

-1146 STGININWI
+1146 DGADIKINWI

-1191 RLKEGGTY
+1191 RLKNGGTY

-1219 FEELKLNLD
+1219 FEELKLKLD

-1233 LAGQVKHPAENTTYV
+1233 LSGQVMHPAKNTTYV
-1248 LRTYFANTKGG
+1248 LRTYFANTEGG

-1268 IDAPD
+1268 IDDPD

-1279 PTAGALSPTGS
+1279 PTDGALAPTGS

-1299 EKTADLDGDG
+1299 EKTADLDGDD

-1325 QISYTNSNQPGT
+1325 QISYRNSNQPGK

-1352 AGWKAV
+1352 AGWEAV

-1373 SDWVD
+1373 NDWID
-1378 TGFGYDLDKETTSI
+1378 TGFGYDLDKGTTSI

-1427 GKYYSEETF
+1427 GKYYSEETY

-1456 TDCIPDENGVFHAY
+1456 TDCTPDENGVFHAY
-1470 IGGASNTLSVSSSVQ
+1470 IGGASNTLSVSSNVQ
-1485 GAGFRVMR
+1485 GAYFRVTR
-1493 MDRDTGN
+1493 MDTGN

-1516 GSLMLRIDGITG
+1516 GSLMLRIDGIIG
-1528 ISGSSAE
+1528 IKDSSAE

-1584 KDGGESTRAA
+1584 KDGSESTRAA

-1604 LDDSENGDS
+1604 LDDSENSDS

-1633 ARQTVKHTVTV
+1633 ARQTVKDTATE
-1644 NGSHDQNS
+1644 NGSHDQNP
-1652 GAGDYTANS
+1652 GAGERLGSD
-1661 TVTVRAGIRS
+1661 
-1671 GYTFNGWTSDSG
+1671 TF
-1683 IVFADARA
+1683 R
-1691 SETVFVMPDKAVTV
+1691 
-1705 TANWVRGEE
+1705 
-1714 NGASGGNNSR
+1714 
-1724 QNDHHRSLESD
+1724 
-1735 AIMQWKKGS
+1735 QWKEGT
-1744 GNVEQ
+1744 GDAEQ
-1749 SIARIWQGDLKD
+1749 SIARIWQGGLKD

-1780 MTDTGNIGEAETVP
+1780 MTDTGNIGGTETVP

-1812 GITETTAGTT
+1812 GTTETTAGTT

-1830 SVGRILWIILL
+1830 SGGRILWIILL
-1841 TVLGTGIAGGAVIVF
+1841 TVLGAGIAGGAAIVF
-1856 IAKKRSRD
+1856 IAKKRRRD

>member
-11 LILLFSALPLETLA
+11 VILLFSALPLETLA

-90 WCNFIMYEG
+90 WCNFIMYEDG
-99 GKEIVDPA
+99 GKEVVDPA

-113 AEFTNRTPNGATSA
+113 AEFTKKTPNGSTSA

-135 TAMNRVTATMTVYYE
+135 TAMNHITATMTVYYE
-150 LVQLKESGSSKEGTW
+150 LVQLKESGSSKKGTW

-172 DILIDKDSLPK
+172 DVLIDEDSMP
-183 ENRDFAFTCGYS
+183 EDVDYNITCGYS

-224 EKKDGKPLKITTE
+224 QEKDGKPLKITTE
-237 TSVFTAPVEN
+237 NSVFTAPVEN

-257 SQWGDVDGVYITEAY
+257 SEWGDVDGVYITEAY

-303 RVALPRFV
+303 RVALPTSV
-311 SVEPGDKPIHTRVE
+311 SVEPGDKPINTRVE
-325 FESRVGIGFSREDIS
+325 FGSTVGHDYSREYIS
-340 EESAH
+340 EGSAH

-354 SAAVT
+354 SAAAT

-391 ANGSALEALKKQ
+391 ADGAALEALKKQ

-443 KKGRLVIHRDGSV
+443 KKGSLVIHRDGSV

-469 FYQPKSG
+469 FYQPKSD

-498 NDAIIFVD
+498 NDAIVFVD

-513 LEQADTDTEGNLAFN
+513 LKQADTDTEGNLVFN
-528 GNIGFQTIFDGAE
+528 GDIGFQTIFDGAE

-715 IVESFGYSLKL
+715 IVDSFGYSLKL
-726 EGQERSYKNVSYK
+726 EGQERSYGNVSYK

-774 VNNGNDQVYLGI
+774 VNNSNDRVYLGI

-901 PIVQGMLLEDSGEDV
+901 PIVQGMLLEDCGEDV
-916 PEIYTE
+916 LDIYTE
-922 EAAEPSAAAQE
+922 EAAEPSAA
-933 AIEQETAEQ
+933 
-942 ETAVPESTT
+942 VPESTT
-951 EGNEETAAETP
+951 EGNGETATETP
-962 SGEPSETPSGEPSET
+962 SGTPVETPSGVPVETPSGAPVET
-977 PSAAPVETPSGASV
+977 PSAAPVETPSGATV
-991 EIPSATPVV
+991 ETPSAAPVETPSAAPVV
-1000 EESTGQEAAAQE
+1000 ESTGQEAAAQE
-1012 AIGGTEVQAEAN
+1012 AAAQEAIGGIEVQEAAAQEVIGGTEVQ
-1024 GGSAPEA
+1024 
-1031 PVVEESTGQEEAVQ
+1031 EEAVQ
-1045 EEAEQENSSETKTEA
+1045 ENTSETKTEA
-1060 QESEEETTVSG
+1060 KEETQESKEETTVSG

-1079 EAPASEEEVEDVSKR
+1079 EAPVSEEDVEDVEDVSKR
-1094 PVRKAPVPRNG
+1094 PVRKAPAPRNG
-1105 GKIQAEI
+1105 GKTQADI

-1146 STGININWI
+1146 SNDININWI
-1155 EEGKDPTDPDAEIN
+1155 EEGKDPTDPDAKIN

-1212 KGIDVEP
+1212 KGIAVEP
-1219 FEELKLNLD
+1219 FEELDLNLD
-1228 SSNKE
+1228 SSKKE
-1233 LAGQVKHPAENTTYV
+1233 LSGQVKHPAENTTYV

-1268 IDAPD
+1268 INAPD

-1279 PTAGALSPTGS
+1279 PTDGALAPTGS

-1325 QISYTNSNQPGT
+1325 QISYRNSNQPGK

-1352 AGWKAV
+1352 AGWEAV

-1378 TGFGYDLDKETTSI
+1378 TGFGYDLDKKTTSI

-1407 NLSANETYK
+1407 NLSANERYK
-1416 VGVRAYRTVEK
+1416 VGVRAYSTVEK

-1436 SADKY
+1436 STDKY
-1441 LPEYQPLDFMLKVNG
+1441 LPEYQPLDFTLKVNG
-1456 TDCIPDENGVFHAY
+1456 TDCTPDENGVFHAY
-1470 IGGASNTLSVSSSVQ
+1470 IGGASNTLSVSSNVQ
-1485 GAGFRVMR
+1485 GAYFRVTR
-1493 MDRDTGN
+1493 MDKDAGN

-1510 TIPGFE
+1510 TIPRFE

-1584 KDGGESTRAA
+1584 KDGSESTRAA
-1594 ADGSFTVTGV
+1594 ADGSFTITGV
-1604 LDDSENGDS
+1604 LDDKNSDS

-1633 ARQTVKHTVTV
+1633 ARQTVKDTATE
-1644 NGSHDQNS
+1644 NGSHDQNP
-1652 GAGDYTANS
+1652 GAGE
-1661 TVTVRAGIRS
+1661 RLG
-1671 GYTFNGWTSDSG
+1671 
-1683 IVFADARA
+1683 
-1691 SETVFVMPDKAVTV
+1691 
-1705 TANWVRGEE
+1705 
-1714 NGASGGNNSR
+1714 
-1724 QNDHHRSLESD
+1724 SD
-1735 AIMQWKKGS
+1735 AFGQWKEGT
-1744 GNVEQ
+1744 GDAEQ
-1749 SIARIWQGDLKD
+1749 SIARIWQGGLKD

-1780 MTDTGNIGEAETVP
+1780 MTDTGNIGGTETVP

-1812 GITETTAGTT
+1812 GTTETTAGTT

-1830 SVGRILWIILL
+1830 SGGRILWIILL
-1841 TVLGTGIAGGAVIVF
+1841 TVLGAGIAGGAAIVF
-1856 IAKKRSRD
+1856 IAKKRSKDR

>member
-34 PATVEQITLEDGA
+34 PETVEQITLEDGA
-47 LVLQNGYIRVALRRF
+47 LVLQNGYIRVALRKF

-90 WCNFIMYEG
+90 WCNFIMYES

-113 AEFTNRTPNGATSA
+113 AEFTNRTPNGSTSA

-135 TAMNRVTATMTVYYE
+135 TAMNHVTATMTVYYE

-172 DILIDKDSLPK
+172 DILIDRDSLPK

-237 TSVFTAPVEN
+237 NSVFTAPVEN
-247 LNTKT
+247 LDTKT

-257 SQWGDVDGVYITEAY
+257 SSWGDVDGVYITEAY

-303 RVALPRFV
+303 RVALPTSV
-311 SVEPGDKPIHTRVE
+311 SVEPGDKPINTRVA
-325 FESRVGIGFSREDIS
+325 FESRVGFEFSRENIS
-340 EESAH
+340 EGSAH

-354 SAAVT
+354 SAAAT

-391 ANGSALEALKKQ
+391 ADGAALEALKKQ

-438 ATWDT
+438 ATWNT
-443 KKGRLVIHRDGSV
+443 KKGRLVIHRDGRV
-456 EQKGVSLNAPTFK
+456 EQQGVSLNAPTFK
-469 FYQPKSG
+469 FYQPKTG
-476 GENELKITLVKE
+476 GESELKITLVKE
-488 GFQFGINPDK
+488 GFQFGIDPDK
-498 NDAIIFVD
+498 NDAIVFVD

-513 LEQADTDTEGNLAFN
+513 LKQADTDIAGNLVFN
-528 GNIGFQTIFDGAE
+528 GDIGFQTIFDGAE

-567 FNTASLIGLE
+567 FNTASMIGLE

-726 EGQERSYKNVSYK
+726 EGQERSYKNVSYR

-761 KLDSAIRLGAFGG
+761 ELDSAIRLGAFGG
-774 VNNGNDQVYLGI
+774 VNNSNDQVYLGI

-851 YVGNWLANARVWVL
+851 YVGCWLANARVWVL

-901 PIVQGMLLEDSGEDV
+901 PVVQGMLLEDSGEDV
-916 PEIYTE
+916 LEIYTE
-922 EAAEPSAAAQE
+922 EAA
-933 AIEQETAEQ
+933 Q
-942 ETAVPESTT
+942 ETAVPESTM
-951 EGNEETAAETP
+951 EGNGETATETP
-962 SGEPSETPSGEPSET
+962 SGTPVETPSGTPVETPSGTPVETPSGAPVETSSEAPVETPSEAPVETPSEALVET
-977 PSAAPVETPSGASV
+977 PSAAPVV
-991 EIPSATPVV
+991 
-1000 EESTGQEAAAQE
+1000 ESTGQEAAAQE

-1024 GGSAPEA
+1024 GGSAPKA
-1031 PVVEESTGQEEAVQ
+1031 PVVEESTEQEEAAQEVIGGTEVQ
-1045 EEAEQENSSETKTEA
+1045 EAAVPENSSETKTEA
-1060 QESEEETTVSG
+1060 QESGEETTVSG

-1094 PVRKAPVPRNG
+1094 PVRKAPAPRNG
-1105 GKIQAEI
+1105 GKTQADI

-1132 TEEDI
+1132 TEEEI

-1146 STGININWI
+1146 DGADIKINWT

-1191 RLKEGGTY
+1191 RLKNGGTY
-1199 SVSAENGLSFTDE
+1199 SVSADNGLSFTDE
-1212 KGIDVEP
+1212 KGIAVEP
-1219 FEELKLNLD
+1219 FEELDLNLD
-1228 SSNKE
+1228 SSTNE
-1233 LAGQVKHPAENTTYV
+1233 LSGQVKHPAGNTTYV

-1268 IDAPD
+1268 IGAPD

-1279 PTAGALSPTGS
+1279 PTDGALAPTGS

-1309 VDETAL
+1309 EDETAL
-1315 AAIANQQFDE
+1315 AAIANQQFD
-1325 QISYTNSNQPGT
+1325 QKISYKNSNEPGE

-1352 AGWKAV
+1352 AGWDAV
-1358 TDADG
+1358 ADADG
-1363 YAVRIYQQKG
+1363 YAVRIYQRKG
-1373 SDWVD
+1373 GDFVD

-1441 LPEYQPLDFMLKVNG
+1441 LPEYQPLDFTLKVNG
-1456 TDCIPDENGVFHAY
+1456 TECTPDENGVFHAY
-1470 IGGASNTLSVSSSVQ
+1470 IGGASNTLSVSSNVQ
-1485 GAGFRVMR
+1485 GAYFRVTR
-1493 MDRDTGN
+1493 MDTGN
-1500 VITSDGNGQY
+1500 VITSGGNGQY
-1510 TIPGFE
+1510 AIPGFE
-1516 GSLMLRIDGITG
+1516 GSLMLRIDGVTG
-1528 ISGSSAE
+1528 ISSSSAE

-1562 DRTTGKYQITG
+1562 DRTTGEYQITG

-1584 KDGGESTRAA
+1584 KDGSESTRAA

-1604 LDDSENGDS
+1604 LDDRENSDS

-1633 ARQTVKHTVTV
+1633 ARQTVKDTVTE
-1644 NGSHDQNS
+1644 NGSHDQNP
-1652 GAGDYTANS
+1652 GAGE
-1661 TVTVRAGIRS
+1661 RLG
-1671 GYTFNGWTSDSG
+1671 
-1683 IVFADARA
+1683 
-1691 SETVFVMPDKAVTV
+1691 
-1705 TANWVRGEE
+1705 
-1714 NGASGGNNSR
+1714 
-1724 QNDHHRSLESD
+1724 SD
-1735 AIMQWKKGS
+1735 AFRQWKEGT
-1744 GNVEQ
+1744 GDAEQ
-1749 SIARIWQGDLKD
+1749 SIARIWQRGLKD

-1780 MTDTGNIGEAETVP
+1780 MTDTGNIGGTETVP

-1799 VSSGEPESTPDTT
+1799 VSTGEMESTPD
-1812 GITETTAGTT
+1812 TAGTT

-1830 SVGRILWIILL
+1830 SGDRIRWSILL
-1841 TVLGTGIAGGAVIVF
+1841 TVLGAGIAGGAVIVF
-1856 IAKKRSRD
+1856 IVKKRRRD

>member
-11 LILLFSALPLETLA
+11 LILLFSAMPLETLA

-47 LVLQNGYIRVALRRF
+47 LVLQNGYIRVALRKF

-90 WCNFIMYEG
+90 WCNFIMYENG
-99 GKEIVDPA
+99 SGKEVADPA

-113 AEFTNRTPNGATSA
+113 AEFTNRTPNGSTSA

-135 TAMNRVTATMTVYYE
+135 TAMNHVTATMTVYYE
-150 LVQLKESGSSKEGTW
+150 LVQLKESGTSKEGTW

-172 DILIDKDSLPK
+172 DVLIDKDSLPK
-183 ENRDFAFTCGYS
+183 KDSDFDFTCGYS

-224 EKKDGKPLKITTE
+224 EKEDGKPLKITTE

-294 SSSGKDKPI
+294 PSSGKDKPI

-311 SVEPGDKPIHTRVE
+311 SVEPGDKPIHTRVA
-325 FESRVGIGFSREDIS
+325 FESQVGFEFSRENIS
-340 EESAH
+340 EGSAH

-391 ANGSALEALKKQ
+391 ADGSALEVLKKQ

-443 KKGRLVIHRDGSV
+443 KNGSLVIHRDGRV
-456 EQKGVSLNAPTFK
+456 VQNGVSLNAPTFK

-476 GENELKITLVKE
+476 EESELKITLVKE
-488 GFQFGINPDK
+488 GFQFGIDPGK
-498 NDAIIFVD
+498 NDAIVFVD

-513 LEQADTDTEGNLAFN
+513 LEQADTDIAGNLVFN
-528 GNIGFQTIFDGAE
+528 GHIGFQTIFDGAE

-715 IVESFGYSLKL
+715 IVDSFGYSLKL
-726 EGQERSYKNVSYK
+726 EGQERSYENVSYK

-761 KLDSAIRLGAFGG
+761 ELDSAIRLGAFGG
-774 VNNGNDQVYLGI
+774 VNNSNDQVYLGI

-810 DVANINLIV
+810 NVANINLIV

-851 YVGNWLANARVWVL
+851 YVGCWLANARVWVL

-901 PIVQGMLLEDSGEDV
+901 PVVQGMLLEDSGEDV
-916 PEIYTE
+916 LDIYTE
-922 EAAEPSAAAQE
+922 EAAEPSAATQE
-933 AIEQETAEQ
+933 AIEQETAM
-942 ETAVPESTT
+942 PESTT
-951 EGNEETAAETP
+951 EGNGETATETP
-962 SGEPSETPSGEPSET
+962 FGTPVETPASTPVET
-977 PSAAPVETPSGASV
+977 PSAAPVETPSGAPV
-991 EIPSATPVV
+991 ETPSGAPVETSSGTPAL
-1000 EESTGQEAAAQE
+1000 ESTGQEEAVLEAAAQE
-1012 AIGGTEVQAEAN
+1012 AVVLEAIGGIEVQAAAN

-1031 PVVEESTGQEEAVQ
+1031 PVVEESTEQEAAVP
-1045 EEAEQENSSETKTEA
+1045 ENSSETKTEA

-1071 NTAGTETE
+1071 NTAGTEAE
-1079 EAPASEEEVEDVSKR
+1079 EAPASEEEVEDVSKH
-1094 PVRKAPVPRNG
+1094 PVRKAPAPRNG
-1105 GKIQAEI
+1105 GKTQADI

-1132 TEEDI
+1132 TEEEI

-1146 STGININWI
+1146 DGADIKINWI

-1191 RLKEGGTY
+1191 RLKNGGTY
-1199 SVSAENGLSFTDE
+1199 SVSAEKGLSFTDE

-1233 LAGQVKHPAENTTYV
+1233 LAGQVKHPAKNTTYV

-1268 IDAPD
+1268 INAPD

-1279 PTAGALSPTGS
+1279 PTDGALAPTGS

-1309 VDETAL
+1309 VEETAL

-1325 QISYTNSNQPGT
+1325 QISYRNSNQPGK

-1352 AGWKAV
+1352 AGWEAV

-1378 TGFGYDLDKETTSI
+1378 TGFGYDLDKKTTSI

-1427 GKYYSEETF
+1427 GKYYSEETY

-1456 TDCIPDENGVFHAY
+1456 TDCTPDENGVFHAY
-1470 IGGASNTLSVSSSVQ
+1470 IGGASNTLSVSSNVQ
-1485 GAGFRVMR
+1485 GAYFRVTR
-1493 MDRDTGN
+1493 MDTGN

-1516 GSLMLRIDGITG
+1516 GSLMLRIDGIIG
-1528 ISGSSAE
+1528 IKDSSAE

-1604 LDDSENGDS
+1604 LYDSENSDS

-1633 ARQTVKHTVTV
+1633 ARQTVKDTATE
-1644 NGSHDQNS
+1644 NGSHDQNP
-1652 GAGDYTANS
+1652 GAGE
-1661 TVTVRAGIRS
+1661 RLG
-1671 GYTFNGWTSDSG
+1671 
-1683 IVFADARA
+1683 
-1691 SETVFVMPDKAVTV
+1691 
-1705 TANWVRGEE
+1705 
-1714 NGASGGNNSR
+1714 
-1724 QNDHHRSLESD
+1724 SD
-1735 AIMQWKKGS
+1735 AFGQWKEGT
-1744 GNVEQ
+1744 GDAEQ
-1749 SIARIWQGDLKD
+1749 SIARIWQGGLKD

-1780 MTDTGNIGEAETVP
+1780 MADTGNIGGTETVP

-1799 VSSGEPESTPDTT
+1799 VSTGEMESTPDTT
-1812 GITETTAGTT
+1812 GTTETTAGTT

-1830 SVGRILWIILL
+1830 SGDRIRWSILL
-1841 TVLGTGIAGGAVIVF
+1841 TILGGGIAGGAVIVF
-1856 IAKKRSRD
+1856 IVKKRRRD

>member
-25 FAGDIWPTN
+25 FAGDICPTN

-47 LVLQNGYIRVALRRF
+47 LVLQNDYIRVALRRF

-90 WCNFIMYEG
+90 WCNFIMYENG
-99 GKEIVDPA
+99 SGKEVADPA

-113 AEFTNRTPNGATSA
+113 AEFTKKTPNGSTSA

-135 TAMNRVTATMTVYYE
+135 TAMNHITATMTVYYE
-150 LVQLKESGSSKEGTW
+150 LVQLKESGSSKKGTW

-172 DILIDKDSLPK
+172 DVLIDEDSMP
-183 ENRDFAFTCGYS
+183 EDVDYNITCGYS

-224 EKKDGKPLKITTE
+224 QEKDGKPLKITTE
-237 TSVFTAPVEN
+237 NSVFTAPVEN

-257 SQWGDVDGVYITEAY
+257 SEWGDVDGVYITEAY

-303 RVALPRFV
+303 RVALPTSV
-311 SVEPGDKPIHTRVE
+311 SVEPGDKPINTRVE
-325 FESRVGIGFSREDIS
+325 FGSTVGHDYSREYIS
-340 EESAH
+340 EGSAH

-354 SAAVT
+354 SAAAT

-391 ANGSALEALKKQ
+391 ADGAALEALKKQ

-443 KKGRLVIHRDGSV
+443 KRGSLVIHRDGSV

-469 FYQPKSG
+469 FYQPKSDG
-476 GENELKITLVKE
+476 GNELKITLVKE

-498 NDAIIFVD
+498 NDAIVFVD

-513 LEQADTDTEGNLAFN
+513 LKQADTDTEGNLVFN
-528 GNIGFQTIFDGAE
+528 GDIGFQTIFDGAE

-549 GLNEKHEFKV
+549 GLNERYEFKV

-715 IVESFGYSLKL
+715 IVDSFGYSLKL
-726 EGQERSYKNVSYK
+726 EGQERSYGNVSYK

-751 ALPSTEINVI
+751 ALPSTEIKVI
-761 KLDSAIRLGAFGG
+761 TLDSAIRLGAFGG
-774 VNNGNDQVYLGI
+774 VNDSNDRVYLGI

-901 PIVQGMLLEDSGEDV
+901 PIVQGMLLEDSGEDIL
-916 PEIYTE
+916 EIYTE
-922 EAAEPSAAAQE
+922 ETAEPSAA
-933 AIEQETAEQ
+933 
-942 ETAVPESTT
+942 VPESTM
-951 EGNEETAAETP
+951 EGNGETATETP
-962 SGEPSETPSGEPSET
+962 SGAPVETPSGAPVET
-977 PSAAPVETPSGASV
+977 PSAAPVETPSGTPVETPSEAPVETPSEALVETPSAASV
-991 EIPSATPVV
+991 V
-1000 EESTGQEAAAQE
+1000 ESTGQEAAAQE
-1012 AIGGTEVQAEAN
+1012 AIGGIEVQEAAAQEVIGGTEV
-1024 GGSAPEA
+1024 
-1031 PVVEESTGQEEAVQ
+1031 QEEAVQ
-1045 EEAEQENSSETKTEA
+1045 ENTSETKTEA
-1060 QESEEETTVSG
+1060 QEETQESEEETTVSG

-1079 EAPASEEEVEDVSKR
+1079 EAPASEEEVEDVSKH
-1094 PVRKAPVPRNG
+1094 PVRKAPAPRNG
-1105 GKIQAEI
+1105 AKTQADI

-1117 EGKTPYILLAFDGTA
+1117 EGKTPYILLAFDGTV
-1132 TEEDI
+1132 TEEEI

-1146 STGININWI
+1146 DGADIKINWI

-1199 SVSAENGLSFTDE
+1199 SVRAENGLSFTDE

-1228 SSNKE
+1228 SSKKE
-1233 LAGQVKHPAENTTYV
+1233 LSGQVKHPAENTTYV

-1279 PTAGALSPTGS
+1279 PTDGALAPTGS

-1309 VDETAL
+1309 VNETAL

-1325 QISYTNSNQPGT
+1325 QISYRNSNQPGK

-1352 AGWKAV
+1352 AGWEAV

-1378 TGFGYDLDKETTSI
+1378 TGFGYDLDKKTTSI

-1407 NLSANETYK
+1407 NLSANERYK
-1416 VGVRAYRTVEK
+1416 VGVRAYSTVEK

-1436 SADKY
+1436 STDKY
-1441 LPEYQPLDFMLKVNG
+1441 LPEYQPLDFTLKVNG

-1470 IGGASNTLSVSSSVQ
+1470 IGGASNTLSVSSNVQ
-1485 GAGFRVMR
+1485 GADFRVTR
-1493 MDRDTGN
+1493 MDTGN

-1510 TIPGFE
+1510 TIPDFE

-1528 ISGSSAE
+1528 IKDSSAE

-1604 LDDSENGDS
+1604 LDGRENGDAM
-1613 LYLTAKDSAGN
+1613 YLTAKDSAGN

-1633 ARQTVKHTVTV
+1633 ARQTVKDTATE
-1644 NGSHDQNS
+1644 NGSHDQNP
-1652 GAGDYTANS
+1652 GAGE
-1661 TVTVRAGIRS
+1661 RLG
-1671 GYTFNGWTSDSG
+1671 
-1683 IVFADARA
+1683 
-1691 SETVFVMPDKAVTV
+1691 
-1705 TANWVRGEE
+1705 
-1714 NGASGGNNSR
+1714 
-1724 QNDHHRSLESD
+1724 SD
-1735 AIMQWKKGS
+1735 AFGQWKEGT
-1744 GNVEQ
+1744 GDAEQ
-1749 SIARIWQGDLKD
+1749 SIARIWQGGLKD

-1780 MTDTGNIGEAETVP
+1780 MTDTGNIGGTETVP

-1812 GITETTAGTT
+1812 GTTETTAGTT

-1830 SVGRILWIILL
+1830 SGGRILWIILL
-1841 TVLGTGIAGGAVIVF
+1841 TVLGAGIAGGAAIVF
-1856 IAKKRSRD
+1856 IAKKRSKDR

>member
-25 FAGDIWPTN
+25 FAGDICPTN

-47 LVLQNGYIRVALRRF
+47 LVLQNDYIRVALRRF

-90 WCNFIMYEG
+90 WCNFIMYENG
-99 GKEIVDPA
+99 SGKEVADPA

-113 AEFTNRTPNGATSA
+113 AEFTKKTPNGSTSA

-135 TAMNRVTATMTVYYE
+135 TAMNHITATMTVYYE
-150 LVQLKESGSSKEGTW
+150 LVQLKESGSSKKGTW

-172 DILIDKDSLPK
+172 DVLIDEDSMP
-183 ENRDFAFTCGYS
+183 EDVDYNITCGYS

-224 EKKDGKPLKITTE
+224 QEKDGKPLKITTE
-237 TSVFTAPVEN
+237 NSVFTAPVEN

-257 SQWGDVDGVYITEAY
+257 SEWGDVDGVYITEAY

-303 RVALPRFV
+303 RVALPTSV
-311 SVEPGDKPIHTRVE
+311 SVEPGDKPINTRVE
-325 FESRVGIGFSREDIS
+325 FGSTVGHDYSREYIS
-340 EESAH
+340 EGSAH

-354 SAAVT
+354 SAAAT

-391 ANGSALEALKKQ
+391 ADGAALEALKKQ

-443 KKGRLVIHRDGSV
+443 KKGSLVIHRDGSV

-469 FYQPKSG
+469 FYQPKSDG
-476 GENELKITLVKE
+476 GNELKITLVKE

-498 NDAIIFVD
+498 NDAIVFVD

-513 LEQADTDTEGNLAFN
+513 LKQADTDTEGNLVFN
-528 GNIGFQTIFDGAE
+528 GDIGFQTIFDGAE

-549 GLNEKHEFKV
+549 GLNERYEFKV

-715 IVESFGYSLKL
+715 IVDSFGYSLKL
-726 EGQERSYKNVSYK
+726 EGQERSYGNVSYK

-751 ALPSTEINVI
+751 ALPSTEIKVI
-761 KLDSAIRLGAFGG
+761 TLDSAIRLGAFGG
-774 VNNGNDQVYLGI
+774 VNDSNDRVYLGI

-901 PIVQGMLLEDSGEDV
+901 PIVQGMLLEDCGEDV
-916 PEIYTE
+916 LDIYTE
-922 EAAEPSAAAQE
+922 EAAEPSAA
-933 AIEQETAEQ
+933 
-942 ETAVPESTT
+942 VPESTM
-951 EGNEETAAETP
+951 EGNGETAIETP
-962 SGEPSETPSGEPSET
+962 SGTPVETPSGTPVETPSGAPVET
-977 PSAAPVETPSGASV
+977 PSAAPVETPSEAPV
-991 EIPSATPVV
+991 ETPSEALVETPSAAPVV
-1000 EESTGQEAAAQE
+1000 ESTGQEAAAQE
-1012 AIGGTEVQAEAN
+1012 AIGGIEVQEAAAQEAIGGIEVQEAAAQEVIGGTEV
-1024 GGSAPEA
+1024 
-1031 PVVEESTGQEEAVQ
+1031 QEEAVQ
-1045 EEAEQENSSETKTEA
+1045 ENTSETKTEA
-1060 QESEEETTVSG
+1060 QEETQESEEETTVSG
-1071 NTAGTETE
+1071 NTAGTEAE
-1079 EAPASEEEVEDVSKR
+1079 EAPASEEEVEDVSKH
-1094 PVRKAPVPRNG
+1094 PVRKAPAPRNG
-1105 GKIQAEI
+1105 GKTQAEI

-1146 STGININWI
+1146 SNNININWI

-1191 RLKEGGTY
+1191 RLKKGGTY

-1219 FEELKLNLD
+1219 FEELKLKLD
-1228 SSNKE
+1228 SSKKE
-1233 LAGQVKHPAENTTYV
+1233 LSGQVKHPAENTTYV

-1273 NISVSI
+1273 NILVSI
-1279 PTAGALSPTGS
+1279 PTDGALAPTGS

-1325 QISYTNSNQPGT
+1325 QISYINSNQPGT

-1378 TGFGYDLDKETTSI
+1378 TGFGYDLDKKTTSI

-1402 TGESK
+1402 TEESK

-1436 SADKY
+1436 STDKY

-1470 IGGASNTLSVSSSVQ
+1470 IGGDSNTLSVSSSVQ
-1485 GAGFRVMR
+1485 GADFRVMR
-1493 MDRDTGN
+1493 MDKDKGN
-1500 VITSDGNGQY
+1500 VITPDGNGQY

-1528 ISGSSAE
+1528 IPGSSAE

-1584 KDGGESTRAA
+1584 KDGSESTRAA

-1604 LDDSENGDS
+1604 LDDSENSDS

-1633 ARQTVKHTVTV
+1633 ARQTVKDNATE
-1644 NGSHDQNS
+1644 NGSHDQNP
-1652 GAGDYTANS
+1652 GAGE
-1661 TVTVRAGIRS
+1661 RLG
-1671 GYTFNGWTSDSG
+1671 
-1683 IVFADARA
+1683 
-1691 SETVFVMPDKAVTV
+1691 
-1705 TANWVRGEE
+1705 
-1714 NGASGGNNSR
+1714 
-1724 QNDHHRSLESD
+1724 SD
-1735 AIMQWKKGS
+1735 AFGQWKEGT
-1744 GNVEQ
+1744 GDAEQ
-1749 SIARIWQGDLKD
+1749 SIARIWQGGLKD

-1780 MTDTGNIGEAETVP
+1780 MTDTGNIGGTETVP

-1799 VSSGEPESTPDTT
+1799 VSTGEMESTPDTT
-1812 GITETTAGTT
+1812 GTT

-1830 SVGRILWIILL
+1830 SGDRIRWSILL
-1841 TVLGTGIAGGAVIVF
+1841 TILGGGIAGGAVIVF
-1856 IAKKRSRD
+1856 IAKKRRRD

>member
-47 LVLQNGYIRVALRRF
+47 LALQNGYIRVALRKF

-90 WCNFIMYEG
+90 WCNFIMYES

-113 AEFTNRTPNGATSA
+113 AEFTNRTPNGSTSA

-135 TAMNRVTATMTVYYE
+135 TAMNHVTATMTVYYE

-172 DILIDKDSLPK
+172 DILIDRDSLPK

-247 LNTKT
+247 LDTKT

-257 SQWGDVDGVYITEAY
+257 SSWGDVDGVYITETY

-303 RVALPRFV
+303 RVALPTSV
-311 SVEPGDKPIHTRVE
+311 SVEPGDKPINTRVA
-325 FESRVGIGFSREDIS
+325 FESRVGFEFSRENIS
-340 EESAH
+340 EGSAH

-354 SAAVT
+354 SAAAT

-391 ANGSALEALKKQ
+391 ADGAALEALKKQ

-443 KKGRLVIHRDGSV
+443 EKGSLVIHRDGRV

-476 GENELKITLVKE
+476 EDRELKITLVKE
-488 GFQFGINPDK
+488 GFQFGIDPGK
-498 NDAIIFVD
+498 NDAIVFVD

-513 LEQADTDTEGNLAFN
+513 LKQADTDIAGNLVFN
-528 GNIGFQTIFDGAE
+528 GLIGFQTIFDGAE

-715 IVESFGYSLKL
+715 IVKSFGYSLKL
-726 EGQERSYKNVSYK
+726 EGQERSYNNINYK

-761 KLDSAIRLGAFGG
+761 ELDSAIRLGAFGG
-774 VNNGNDQVYLGI
+774 VNNSNDQVYLGI

-851 YVGNWLANARVWVL
+851 YVGCWLANARVWVL

-873 FRKGGGWDIE
+873 FKKGGGWDIE

-901 PIVQGMLLEDSGEDV
+901 PVVQGMLLEDSGEDV
-916 PEIYTE
+916 LEIYTE
-922 EAAEPSAAAQE
+922 EAAEPSAATQE
-933 AIEQETAEQ
+933 AIEQETAM
-942 ETAVPESTT
+942 PESTT
-951 EGNEETAAETP
+951 EGNGETATETP
-962 SGEPSETPSGEPSET
+962 SGSPVETPSGSPVET
-977 PSAAPVETPSGASV
+977 PSAAPVETPSGSPV
-991 EIPSATPVV
+991 ETLSGAPVETSSGTPAV
-1000 EESTGQEAAAQE
+1000 ESTGQEEAAQEEAAQEAAAQGAIGGIEVQAVAAQE
-1012 AIGGTEVQAEAN
+1012 AIGGIEVQTAAIL
-1024 GGSAPEA
+1024 
-1031 PVVEESTGQEEAVQ
+1031 
-1045 EEAEQENSSETKTEA
+1045 ENTSETKTEA
-1060 QESEEETTVSG
+1060 QEETQESEEETTVSG

-1079 EAPASEEEVEDVSKR
+1079 EAPASEEDVEDVEDVSKR
-1094 PVRKAPVPRNG
+1094 PVRKVPAPRNG
-1105 GKIQAEI
+1105 GRTQAEI
-1112 TVDGG
+1112 MVDGG
-1117 EGKTPYILLAFDGTA
+1117 EGKTPYILLAFDGTV
-1132 TEEDI
+1132 TEEEI
-1137 KDNLKIQKD
+1137 KSNLRIQKD
-1146 STGININWI
+1146 GSEIDINWT
-1155 EEGKDPTDPDAEIN
+1155 EEGKDPTDLNAEIN
-1169 ATIIANMKK
+1169 ATIIADMKK

-1191 RLKEGGTY
+1191 RLKNGGTY
-1199 SVSAENGLSFTDE
+1199 SVSADNGLSFTDE
-1212 KGIDVEP
+1212 KGIAVEP
-1219 FEELKLNLD
+1219 FEELELKLD
-1228 SSNKE
+1228 SSTNE
-1233 LAGQVKHPAENTTYV
+1233 LSGQVKHPAENTTYV

-1268 IDAPD
+1268 IDDPD

-1279 PTAGALSPTGS
+1279 PTDGALAPTGS

-1309 VDETAL
+1309 EDETAL
-1315 AAIANQQFDE
+1315 AAIANQQFD
-1325 QISYTNSNQPGT
+1325 QKISYKNSNEPGE

-1352 AGWKAV
+1352 AGWDAV
-1358 TDADG
+1358 ADADG
-1363 YAVRIYQQKG
+1363 YAVRIYQRKG
-1373 SDWVD
+1373 GDFVD

-1441 LPEYQPLDFMLKVNG
+1441 LPEYQPLDFTLKVNG
-1456 TDCIPDENGVFHAY
+1456 TECTPDENGVFHAY
-1470 IGGASNTLSVSSSVQ
+1470 IGGASNTLSVSSNAQ
-1485 GAGFRVMR
+1485 GAYFRVTR
-1493 MDRDTGN
+1493 MDTGN
-1500 VITSDGNGQY
+1500 VITSGGNGQY
-1510 TIPGFE
+1510 AIPGFE
-1516 GSLMLRIDGITG
+1516 GSLMLRIDGVTG
-1528 ISGSSAE
+1528 ISSSSAE

-1541 LLVSRDDTAPMLT
+1541 LLVSRDDTAPLLT
-1554 LSDPMFYA
+1554 LSNPIFYA
-1562 DRTTGKYQITG
+1562 DRTTGEYQITG

-1584 KDGGESTRAA
+1584 KDGSESTRAA

-1604 LDDSENGDS
+1604 LEDRENSDS

-1633 ARQTVKHTVTV
+1633 ARQTVKDTVTE
-1644 NGSHDQNS
+1644 NGSHDQNP
-1652 GAGDYTANS
+1652 GAGE
-1661 TVTVRAGIRS
+1661 R
-1671 GYTFNGWTSDSG
+1671 
-1683 IVFADARA
+1683 
-1691 SETVFVMPDKAVTV
+1691 
-1705 TANWVRGEE
+1705 
-1714 NGASGGNNSR
+1714 
-1724 QNDHHRSLESD
+1724 LESD
-1735 AIMQWKKGS
+1735 AFRQWKEGS
-1744 GNVEQ
+1744 GNAEQ
-1749 SIARIWQGDLKD
+1749 SIARIWQGGLKD
-1761 QAVTTGSFLDIEE
+1761 QAVATGGFLDIEE

-1780 MTDTGNIGEAETVP
+1780 MTDTGNIGGTETVP

-1799 VSSGEPESTPDTT
+1799 VSTGEMESIPD
-1812 GITETTAGTT
+1812 TAGTT

-1830 SVGRILWIILL
+1830 SGDRIRWSILL
-1841 TVLGTGIAGGAVIVF
+1841 AVLGTGIAGGAVIVF
-1856 IAKKRSRD
+1856 IVKKRRRD

>member
-34 PATVEQITLEDGA
+34 SATVEQITLEDGA
-47 LVLQNGYIRVALRRF
+47 LVLQNDYIRVALRRF
-62 FGSTPYLTTVPTAK
+62 LGSTPYLTTVPTAK

-90 WCNFIMYEG
+90 WCNFIMYENG
-99 GKEIVDPA
+99 SGKEVADPA

-113 AEFTNRTPNGATSA
+113 AEFTKKTPNGSTSA

-135 TAMNRVTATMTVYYE
+135 TAMNHITATMTVYYE
-150 LVQLKESGSSKEGTW
+150 LVRLKESGSSKKGTW

-172 DILIDKDSLPK
+172 DVLIDEDSMP
-183 ENRDFAFTCGYS
+183 EDVDYNITCGYS

-224 EKKDGKPLKITTE
+224 QEKDGKPLKITTE
-237 TSVFTAPVEN
+237 NSVFTAPVEN

-257 SQWGDVDGVYITEAY
+257 SEWGDVDGVYITEAY

-303 RVALPRFV
+303 RVALPTSV
-311 SVEPGDKPIHTRVE
+311 SVEPGDKPINTRVE
-325 FESRVGIGFSREDIS
+325 FGSTVGHDYSREYIS
-340 EESAH
+340 EGSAH

-391 ANGSALEALKKQ
+391 ADGAALEALKKQ

-443 KKGRLVIHRDGSV
+443 KKGSLVIHRDGSV

-469 FYQPKSG
+469 FYQPKIG
-476 GENELKITLVKE
+476 GESELKITLVKE
-488 GFQFGINPDK
+488 GFQFGIKPDK
-498 NDAIIFVD
+498 NDAIVFVD

-513 LEQADTDTEGNLAFN
+513 LEQADTDTAGNLVFN
-528 GNIGFQTIFDGAE
+528 GHIGFQTIFDGAE

-774 VNNGNDQVYLGI
+774 VNNSNDQVYLGI

-901 PIVQGMLLEDSGEDV
+901 PIVQGMLLEDCGEDV
-916 PEIYTE
+916 LDIYTE
-922 EAAEPSAAAQE
+922 EAAEPSAA
-933 AIEQETAEQ
+933 
-942 ETAVPESTT
+942 VPESTT
-951 EGNEETAAETP
+951 EGNGETATETP
-962 SGEPSETPSGEPSET
+962 SGTPVETPSGAPVETPSGAPVETPSGAPVETPSEAPVET
-977 PSAAPVETPSGASV
+977 PSAAPVETPSG
-991 EIPSATPVV
+991 TPAV
-1000 EESTGQEAAAQE
+1000 ESTGQEEAMQEAAAQE
-1012 AIGGTEVQAEAN
+1012 AVVQEAVVQEAAAQEEAMQEAVAQEVIGGTEVQ
-1024 GGSAPEA
+1024 
-1031 PVVEESTGQEEAVQ
+1031 EEAVQ
-1045 EEAEQENSSETKTEA
+1045 ENTSETKTEA
-1060 QESEEETTVSG
+1060 QEETQESEEETTVSE

-1079 EAPASEEEVEDVSKR
+1079 EVPVSEEEVEDVSKH
-1094 PVRKAPVPRNG
+1094 PVRKAPAPRNG
-1105 GKIQAEI
+1105 GKTQAEI

-1146 STGININWI
+1146 DGADIKINWI
-1155 EEGKDPTDPDAEIN
+1155 EEGKDPANPDAEIN

-1199 SVSAENGLSFTDE
+1199 SVRAENGLSFTDE

-1228 SSNKE
+1228 SSKKE
-1233 LAGQVKHPAENTTYV
+1233 LSGQVKHPAENTTYV
-1248 LRTYFANTKGG
+1248 LRTYFAKTKGG

-1273 NISVSI
+1273 KISVSI
-1279 PTAGALSPTGS
+1279 PTDGALAPTDS

-1309 VDETAL
+1309 VNETAL

-1325 QISYTNSNQPGT
+1325 QISYRNSYQPGK

-1345 AGNEVMS
+1345 AGNEVMR
-1352 AGWKAV
+1352 AGWEAV

-1378 TGFGYDLDKETTSI
+1378 TGFGYDLDKKTTSI

-1407 NLSANETYK
+1407 NLSANERYK
-1416 VGVRAYRTVEK
+1416 VGVRAYSTVEK

-1436 SADKY
+1436 ST
-1441 LPEYQPLDFMLKVNG
+1441 LDFTLKVNG
-1456 TDCIPDENGVFHAY
+1456 TDCTPDENGVFHAY
-1470 IGGASNTLSVSSSVQ
+1470 IGGASNTLSVSSNVQ
-1485 GAGFRVMR
+1485 GAYFRVTR
-1493 MDRDTGN
+1493 MDKDTGN
-1500 VITSDGNGQY
+1500 VTPDGNGQY

-1528 ISGSSAE
+1528 IPDSSAE

-1584 KDGGESTRAA
+1584 KDGSESTRAA
-1594 ADGSFTVTGV
+1594 ADGSFTVIGV
-1604 LDDSENGDS
+1604 LDDRENSDS

-1633 ARQTVKHTVTV
+1633 ARQTVKDTATE
-1644 NGSHDQNS
+1644 NGSHDQNP
-1652 GAGDYTANS
+1652 GAGK
-1661 TVTVRAGIRS
+1661 RLG
-1671 GYTFNGWTSDSG
+1671 
-1683 IVFADARA
+1683 
-1691 SETVFVMPDKAVTV
+1691 
-1705 TANWVRGEE
+1705 
-1714 NGASGGNNSR
+1714 
-1724 QNDHHRSLESD
+1724 SD
-1735 AIMQWKKGS
+1735 AFRKWKEGTDDA
-1744 GNVEQ
+1744 EQ
-1749 SIARIWQGDLKD
+1749 SIARIWQGGLKD

-1780 MTDTGNIGEAETVP
+1780 MTDTGNIGGTETVP

-1799 VSSGEPESTPDTT
+1799 VSTGEMESTPD
-1812 GITETTAGTT
+1812 TAGTT

-1830 SVGRILWIILL
+1830 SGDRIRWSILL
-1841 TVLGTGIAGGAVIVF
+1841 TILGGGIAGGAVIVF
-1856 IAKKRSRD
+1856 IAKKRRRD

>member
-47 LVLQNGYIRVALRRF
+47 LALQNGYIRVALRKF

-90 WCNFIMYEG
+90 WCNFIMYES

-113 AEFTNRTPNGATSA
+113 AEFTDRTPNGSTSA

-135 TAMNRVTATMTVYYE
+135 TAMNHVTATMTVYYE

-172 DILIDKDSLPK
+172 DILIDRDSLPK

-237 TSVFTAPVEN
+237 NSVFTAPVEN
-247 LNTKT
+247 LDTKT

-257 SQWGDVDGVYITEAY
+257 SSWGDIDGVYITETY

-303 RVALPRFV
+303 RVALPTFV
-311 SVEPGDKPIHTRVE
+311 SVEPGDKPINTRVA
-325 FESRVGIGFSREDIS
+325 FESRVGFEFSRENIS
-340 EESAH
+340 EGSAH

-354 SAAVT
+354 SAAAT

-391 ANGSALEALKKQ
+391 ADGAALEALKKQ

-443 KKGRLVIHRDGSV
+443 EKGSLVIHRDGRV

-476 GENELKITLVKE
+476 EDRELKITLVKE
-488 GFQFGINPDK
+488 GFQFGIDPGK
-498 NDAIIFVD
+498 NDAIVFVD

-513 LEQADTDTEGNLAFN
+513 LKQADTDIAGNLVFN
-528 GNIGFQTIFDGAE
+528 GLIGFQTIFDGAE

-761 KLDSAIRLGAFGG
+761 ELDSAIRLGAFGG
-774 VNNGNDQVYLGI
+774 VNNSNDRVYLGI

-851 YVGNWLANARVWVL
+851 YVGCWLANARVWVL

-892 WNWEDKGVT
+892 WNWEDKGVA
-901 PIVQGMLLEDSGEDV
+901 PVVQGMLLEDSGEDIL
-916 PEIYTE
+916 EIYTE
-922 EAAEPSAAAQE
+922 EAAEPSAATQE
-933 AIEQETAEQ
+933 AIEQK
-942 ETAVPESTT
+942 TAVPESTT
-951 EGNEETAAETP
+951 EGNGETATETP
-962 SGEPSETPSGEPSET
+962 SGTPVETPSG
-977 PSAAPVETPSGASV
+977 APVETPSGAPVETPSGAPVETPSGTPVETPSAASV
-991 EIPSATPVV
+991 ETASGTPAL
-1000 EESTGQEAAAQE
+1000 ESTGQEAAAQE
-1012 AIGGTEVQAEAN
+1012 EAAQEAAVQEAIGGIEVQAAAAQEAI
-1024 GGSAPEA
+1024 GGIE
-1031 PVVEESTGQEEAVQ
+1031 VQ
-1045 EEAEQENSSETKTEA
+1045 TAAILENTSETKTEA
-1060 QESEEETTVSG
+1060 QEETQESEEETTVSG

-1079 EAPASEEEVEDVSKR
+1079 EAPASEEDVEDVEDVSKR
-1094 PVRKAPVPRNG
+1094 PVRKAPAPRNG
-1105 GKIQAEI
+1105 GSTQAEI

-1117 EGKTPYILLAFDGTA
+1117 EGKTPYILLAFDGTVP
-1132 TEEDI
+1132 EEEI
-1137 KDNLKIQKD
+1137 KNNLRIQKD
-1146 STGININWI
+1146 GNDININWT
-1155 EEGKDPTDPDAEIN
+1155 EEGKDPTDPDADIN

-1191 RLKEGGTY
+1191 RLKNGGTY
-1199 SVSAENGLSFTDE
+1199 SVSADNGLSFTDE
-1212 KGIDVEP
+1212 KGIAVEP
-1219 FEELKLNLD
+1219 FEELDLNLD
-1228 SSNKE
+1228 SSTNE
-1233 LAGQVKHPAENTTYV
+1233 LSGQVKHPAENTTYV

-1268 IDAPD
+1268 IDHPD

-1279 PTAGALSPTGS
+1279 PTNGALAPTGS

-1309 VDETAL
+1309 EDETAL
-1315 AAIANQQFDE
+1315 AAIANQQFD
-1325 QISYTNSNQPGT
+1325 QKISYKNSNEPGK

-1352 AGWKAV
+1352 AGWEAV

-1378 TGFGYDLDKETTSI
+1378 TGFGYDLDKKTTSI

-1407 NLSANETYK
+1407 NLSVNERYK
-1416 VGVRAYRTVEK
+1416 VGVRAYSTVEK

-1436 SADKY
+1436 STDKY
-1441 LPEYQPLDFMLKVNG
+1441 LPEYQPLDFTLKVNG
-1456 TDCIPDENGVFHAY
+1456 TDCTPDENGVFHAY
-1470 IGGASNTLSVSSSVQ
+1470 IGGASNTLSVSSNVQ
-1485 GAGFRVMR
+1485 GAYFRVTR
-1493 MDRDTGN
+1493 MDKDT
-1500 VITSDGNGQY
+1500 VITPDGNGQY

-1528 ISGSSAE
+1528 IPDSSAE

-1594 ADGSFTVTGV
+1594 ADGSFTVTGE
-1604 LDDSENGDS
+1604 LYGSENSDS

-1633 ARQTVKHTVTV
+1633 ARQTVKDTATE
-1644 NGSHDQNS
+1644 NGSHDQNP
-1652 GAGDYTANS
+1652 GAGE
-1661 TVTVRAGIRS
+1661 RLG
-1671 GYTFNGWTSDSG
+1671 
-1683 IVFADARA
+1683 
-1691 SETVFVMPDKAVTV
+1691 
-1705 TANWVRGEE
+1705 
-1714 NGASGGNNSR
+1714 
-1724 QNDHHRSLESD
+1724 SD
-1735 AIMQWKKGS
+1735 AFRQWKEGT
-1744 GNVEQ
+1744 GDAEQ
-1749 SIARIWQGDLKD
+1749 SIARIWQGGLKD

-1780 MTDTGNIGEAETVP
+1780 MTDTGNIGGTETVP

-1812 GITETTAGTT
+1812 GTTETTAGTT

-1830 SVGRILWIILL
+1830 SGDRIRWSILL
-1841 TVLGTGIAGGAVIVF
+1841 AVLGTGIAGGAVIVF
-1856 IAKKRSRD
+1856 IVKKRRRD

>member
-90 WCNFIMYEG
+90 WCNFIMYENG
-99 GKEIVDPA
+99 SGKEVADPA

-113 AEFTNRTPNGATSA
+113 AEFTKKTPNGSTSA

-135 TAMNRVTATMTVYYE
+135 TAMNHITATMTVYYE
-150 LVQLKESGSSKEGTW
+150 LVQLKESGSSKKGTW

-172 DILIDKDSLPK
+172 DVLIDEDSMP
-183 ENRDFAFTCGYS
+183 EDVDYNITCGYS

-224 EKKDGKPLKITTE
+224 QEKDGKPLKITTE
-237 TSVFTAPVEN
+237 NSVFTAPVEN

-257 SQWGDVDGVYITEAY
+257 SEWGDVDGVYITEAY

-303 RVALPRFV
+303 RVALPTSV
-311 SVEPGDKPIHTRVE
+311 SVEPGDKPINTRVE
-325 FESRVGIGFSREDIS
+325 FGSTVGHDYSREYIS
-340 EESAH
+340 EGSAH

-354 SAAVT
+354 SAAAT

-391 ANGSALEALKKQ
+391 ADGAALEALKKQ

-443 KKGRLVIHRDGSV
+443 KKGSLVIHRDGSV

-469 FYQPKSG
+469 FYQPKSDG
-476 GENELKITLVKE
+476 GNELKITLVKE

-498 NDAIIFVD
+498 NDAIVFVD

-513 LEQADTDTEGNLAFN
+513 LKQADTDTEGNLVFN
-528 GNIGFQTIFDGAE
+528 GDIGFQTIFDGAE

-549 GLNEKHEFKV
+549 GLNERYEFKV

-715 IVESFGYSLKL
+715 IVDSFGYSLKL
-726 EGQERSYKNVSYK
+726 EGQERSYGNVSYK

-751 ALPSTEINVI
+751 ALPSTEIKVI
-761 KLDSAIRLGAFGG
+761 TLDSAIRLGAFGG
-774 VNNGNDQVYLGI
+774 VNDSNDRVYLGI

-810 DVANINLIV
+810 NVANINLIV

-901 PIVQGMLLEDSGEDV
+901 PIVQGMLLEDCGEDV
-916 PEIYTE
+916 LDIYTE
-922 EAAEPSAAAQE
+922 EAAEPSAA
-933 AIEQETAEQ
+933 
-942 ETAVPESTT
+942 VPESTT
-951 EGNEETAAETP
+951 EGNGETATETP
-962 SGEPSETPSGEPSET
+962 SGTPVETPSGVPVETPSGTPVET
-977 PSAAPVETPSGASV
+977 PSAAPVETPSGAPV
-991 EIPSATPVV
+991 ETPSGVLVETPSAAPVV
-1000 EESTGQEAAAQE
+1000 ESTGQEAAAQE
-1012 AIGGTEVQAEAN
+1012 AAAQEAIGGIEVQEAAAQEAIGGIEVQEAAAQEVIGGTEVQ
-1024 GGSAPEA
+1024 
-1031 PVVEESTGQEEAVQ
+1031 EEAVQ
-1045 EEAEQENSSETKTEA
+1045 ENTSETKTEA
-1060 QESEEETTVSG
+1060 QEETQESEEETTVSG

-1079 EAPASEEEVEDVSKR
+1079 EVPVSEEEVEDVSKR
-1094 PVRKAPVPRNG
+1094 PVRKAPAPRNG
-1105 GKIQAEI
+1105 GKTQAEI

-1146 STGININWI
+1146 DGADIKINWI

-1191 RLKEGGTY
+1191 RLKNGGTY
-1199 SVSAENGLSFTDE
+1199 SVSAEKGLSFTDE

-1219 FEELKLNLD
+1219 FEELKLKLD

-1233 LAGQVKHPAENTTYV
+1233 LSGQVMHPAKNTTYV
-1248 LRTYFANTKGG
+1248 LRTYFANTEGG

-1268 IDAPD
+1268 IDDPD

-1279 PTAGALSPTGS
+1279 PTDGALAPTGS

-1309 VDETAL
+1309 VVDETAL

-1325 QISYTNSNQPGT
+1325 QISYRNSNQPGK

-1352 AGWKAV
+1352 AGWEAV

-1373 SDWVD
+1373 NDWID
-1378 TGFGYDLDKETTSI
+1378 TGFGYDLDEETTSI

-1436 SADKY
+1436 STDKY
-1441 LPEYQPLDFMLKVNG
+1441 LPEYQPLDFTLKVNG
-1456 TDCIPDENGVFHAY
+1456 TDCTPDENGVFHAY
-1470 IGGASNTLSVSSSVQ
+1470 IGGASNTLSVSSNVQ
-1485 GAGFRVMR
+1485 GADFRVMR
-1493 MDRDTGN
+1493 MDTGN
-1500 VITSDGNGQY
+1500 MIMPDGNGQY
-1510 TIPGFE
+1510 AIPGFE
-1516 GSLMLRIDGITG
+1516 GSLMLRIDGVTR
-1528 ISGSSAE
+1528 ISGSPAE

-1541 LLVSRDDTAPMLT
+1541 LLVSRDDTAPLLT
-1554 LSDPMFYA
+1554 LSNPIFYA

-1594 ADGSFTVTGV
+1594 ADGSFTVTGE
-1604 LDDSENGDS
+1604 LYGRENSDS

-1633 ARQTVKHTVTV
+1633 ARQTVKDTATE
-1644 NGSHDQNS
+1644 NGSHDQNP
-1652 GAGDYTANS
+1652 GAGE
-1661 TVTVRAGIRS
+1661 RLG
-1671 GYTFNGWTSDSG
+1671 
-1683 IVFADARA
+1683 
-1691 SETVFVMPDKAVTV
+1691 
-1705 TANWVRGEE
+1705 
-1714 NGASGGNNSR
+1714 
-1724 QNDHHRSLESD
+1724 SD
-1735 AIMQWKKGS
+1735 AFRQWKE
-1744 GNVEQ
+1744 GNGDAEQ
-1749 SIARIWQGDLKD
+1749 SIARIWQGGLKD

-1780 MTDTGNIGEAETVP
+1780 MTDTGNIGGTETVP
-1794 GADST
+1794 EAAST
-1799 VSSGEPESTPDTT
+1799 VSTGEMESTPDTT
-1812 GITETTAGTT
+1812 GTTETTAGTT

-1830 SVGRILWIILL
+1830 SGGRILWIILL
-1841 TVLGTGIAGGAVIVF
+1841 TVLGAGIAGGAAIVF
-1856 IAKKRSRD
+1856 IAKKRSKDR

>member
-90 WCNFIMYEG
+90 WCNFIMYES

-113 AEFTNRTPNGATSA
+113 AEFTNRTPNGSTSA

-303 RVALPRFV
+303 RVELPRFV

-340 EESAH
+340 EGSAH

-368 SSIYAKQLAAFADSK
+368 SSIYAKQLAAFADPK

-391 ANGSALEALKKQ
+391 ADGSALEALKKQ

-443 KKGRLVIHRDGSV
+443 KKGSLVIHRDGRV
-456 EQKGVSLNAPTFK
+456 VQKGVSLNAPTFK

-476 GENELKITLVKE
+476 GESELKITLVKE
-488 GFQFGINPDK
+488 GFRFGIDPGK
-498 NDAIIFVD
+498 NDAIVFVD

-513 LEQADTDTEGNLAFN
+513 LKQADTDTEGNLVFN
-528 GNIGFQTIFDGAE
+528 GDIGFQTIFDGAE

-549 GLNEKHEFKV
+549 GLNERYEFKV

-715 IVESFGYSLKL
+715 IVDSFGYSLKL
-726 EGQERSYKNVSYK
+726 EGQERSYKNVGYK

-774 VNNGNDQVYLGI
+774 VNNSNDRVYLGI

-901 PIVQGMLLEDSGEDV
+901 PIVQGMLLEDCGEDV
-916 PEIYTE
+916 LDIYTE
-922 EAAEPSAAAQE
+922 EAAEPSAATQE
-933 AIEQETAEQ
+933 AIEQK
-942 ETAVPESTT
+942 TAVPESTT
-951 EGNEETAAETP
+951 EGNGETATETP
-962 SGEPSETPSGEPSET
+962 SGAPVET
-977 PSAAPVETPSGASV
+977 PSAAPVETPSGAPVETPSAAPVETPSEASV
-991 EIPSATPVV
+991 ETASGTPAV
-1000 EESTGQEAAAQE
+1000 ESTGQEAAAQE
-1012 AIGGTEVQAEAN
+1012 AAAQEAIGGIEVQEAAAQEAIGGIEVQEAAAQEVIGGTEVQK
-1024 GGSAPEA
+1024 
-1031 PVVEESTGQEEAVQ
+1031 EAVQ
-1045 EEAEQENSSETKTEA
+1045 ENTGETKTEA
-1060 QESEEETTVSG
+1060 QEETQESKEETTVSE

-1079 EAPASEEEVEDVSKR
+1079 EALVSEEDVEDVEDVSKR
-1094 PVRKAPVPRNG
+1094 PVKKAPAPRNG
-1105 GKIQAEI
+1105 GKTQAEI

-1117 EGKTPYILLAFDGTA
+1117 EGKTPYILLAFDGTV
-1132 TEEDI
+1132 TEEEI
-1137 KDNLKIQKD
+1137 KNNLKIQKD
-1146 STGININWI
+1146 SSEIDINWI

-1191 RLKEGGTY
+1191 RLKNGGTY

-1219 FEELKLNLD
+1219 FEELKLKLD

-1233 LAGQVKHPAENTTYV
+1233 LSGQVKHPAENTTYV
-1248 LRTYFANTKGG
+1248 LRTYFANTEGG

-1268 IDAPD
+1268 IDDPD
-1273 NISVSI
+1273 NILVSI
-1279 PTAGALSPTGS
+1279 PTDGALAPTGS

-1315 AAIANQQFDE
+1315 AAIDNQQFDE
-1325 QISYTNSNQPGT
+1325 QISYRNSNQPGT
-1337 PQNVTLEL
+1337 PHNVTLEL

-1352 AGWKAV
+1352 AGWEAV

-1373 SDWVD
+1373 NDWID

-1436 SADKY
+1436 STDKY
-1441 LPEYQPLDFMLKVNG
+1441 LPEYQPLDFTLKVNG

-1470 IGGASNTLSVSSSVQ
+1470 IGGAANTLSVSSNVQ
-1485 GAGFRVMR
+1485 GTYFRVTR
-1493 MDRDTGN
+1493 MDKDTGN
-1500 VITSDGNGQY
+1500 VITPDGNGQY
-1510 TIPGFE
+1510 TIPRFE

-1528 ISGSSAE
+1528 ILGSSAE

-1584 KDGGESTRAA
+1584 KDGSESTRAA

-1604 LDDSENGDS
+1604 LDDSENSDS

-1624 ESAPQLALI
+1624 ESAPQLVLI
-1633 ARQTVKHTVTV
+1633 ARQTVKDTATE
-1644 NGSHDQNS
+1644 NGSHDQNP
-1652 GAGDYTANS
+1652 GAGE
-1661 TVTVRAGIRS
+1661 RLG
-1671 GYTFNGWTSDSG
+1671 
-1683 IVFADARA
+1683 
-1691 SETVFVMPDKAVTV
+1691 
-1705 TANWVRGEE
+1705 
-1714 NGASGGNNSR
+1714 
-1724 QNDHHRSLESD
+1724 SD
-1735 AIMQWKKGS
+1735 AFRKWKEGT
-1744 GNVEQ
+1744 GDAEQ
-1749 SIARIWQGDLKD
+1749 SIARIWQGGLKD

-1780 MTDTGNIGEAETVP
+1780 MTDTGNIGGTETVP

-1812 GITETTAGTT
+1812 GTTETTAGTT

-1830 SVGRILWIILL
+1830 SGGRILWIILL
-1841 TVLGTGIAGGAVIVF
+1841 TVLGAGIAGGAVIVF
-1856 IAKKRSRD
+1856 IAKKRSKDR

>member
-25 FAGDIWPTN
+25 FAGDICPTN
-34 PATVEQITLEDGA
+34 PATVEQITLDDGA

-62 FGSTPYLTTVPTAK
+62 LGSTPYLTTVPTAK

-90 WCNFIMYEG
+90 WCNFIMYES

-113 AEFTNRTPNGATSA
+113 AEFTNRTPNGSTSA

-135 TAMNRVTATMTVYYE
+135 TAMNHVTATMTVYYE

-172 DILIDKDSLPK
+172 DILIDRDSLPK
-183 ENRDFAFTCGYS
+183 IESDFAFTCGYS

-224 EKKDGKPLKITTE
+224 EEKDGKPLKITTE

-247 LNTKT
+247 LKTKT

-303 RVALPRFV
+303 RVELPRFV
-311 SVEPGDKPIHTRVE
+311 SVEPGDKPINTRVE
-325 FESRVGIGFSREDIS
+325 FESRVGFRFSRENIS
-340 EESAH
+340 EGSAH

-354 SAAVT
+354 SAAAT

-391 ANGSALEALKKQ
+391 ADGAALEALKKQ

-438 ATWDT
+438 ATWNT
-443 KKGRLVIHRDGSV
+443 KKGSLVIYRDGRV

-476 GENELKITLVKE
+476 EESELKITLVKE
-488 GFQFGINPDK
+488 GFQFGIDPGK
-498 NDAIIFVD
+498 NDAIVFVD

-513 LEQADTDTEGNLAFN
+513 LKQADTDTAGNLVFN
-528 GNIGFQTIFDGAE
+528 GHIGFQTIFDGAE

-559 NGIHATGK
+559 NGVHATGK

-715 IVESFGYSLKL
+715 IVDSFGYSLKL
-726 EGQERSYKNVSYK
+726 EGQERSYGNVSYK

-751 ALPSTEINVI
+751 ALPSTEIKVI
-761 KLDSAIRLGAFGG
+761 TLDSAIRLGAFGG
-774 VNNGNDQVYLGI
+774 VNDSNDRVYLGI

-819 GGQTTFP
+819 GGQTTFT

-901 PIVQGMLLEDSGEDV
+901 PVVQGMLLEDSGEDV
-916 PEIYTE
+916 LEIYTE
-922 EAAEPSAAAQE
+922 EAAEPSAA
-933 AIEQETAEQ
+933 
-942 ETAVPESTT
+942 VPESTT
-951 EGNEETAAETP
+951 EGKGETATETP
-962 SGEPSETPSGEPSET
+962 SGTPVETPSGVPVETPSGTPVETPSEAPVETPSEALVET
-977 PSAAPVETPSGASV
+977 PSAAPVV
-991 EIPSATPVV
+991 
-1000 EESTGQEAAAQE
+1000 ESTGQEEAVQEAAAQE
-1012 AIGGTEVQAEAN
+1012 AIGGIEVQAEAN

-1031 PVVEESTGQEEAVQ
+1031 PVVEESTEQEEAAQEVIGGTEVQ
-1045 EEAEQENSSETKTEA
+1045 EAAVPENSSETKTEA
-1060 QESEEETTVSG
+1060 QESGEETTVSG
-1071 NTAGTETE
+1071 NTAGTEAE
-1079 EAPASEEEVEDVSKR
+1079 EAPTSEEEVEDVSKR
-1094 PVRKAPVPRNG
+1094 PVRKAPAPRNG
-1105 GKIQAEI
+1105 GKTQADI

-1117 EGKTPYILLAFDGTA
+1117 EGKTPYILLAFDGTV
-1132 TEEDI
+1132 TEEEI
-1137 KDNLKIQKD
+1137 KNNLKMQKD
-1146 STGININWI
+1146 GSEIDINWT

-1191 RLKEGGTY
+1191 RLKNGGTY
-1199 SVSAENGLSFTDE
+1199 SVSAEKGLSFTDE

-1233 LAGQVKHPAENTTYV
+1233 LAGQVKHPAKNTTYV

-1268 IDAPD
+1268 IDDPD

-1279 PTAGALSPTGS
+1279 PTDGALAPTGS

-1325 QISYTNSNQPGT
+1325 QISYINRNQPGK

-1352 AGWKAV
+1352 AGWNAV
-1358 TDADG
+1358 TGADG

-1378 TGFGYDLDKETTSI
+1378 TGFGYDLDKKTTSI

-1436 SADKY
+1436 STDKY
-1441 LPEYQPLDFMLKVNG
+1441 LPEYQPLDFTLKVNG
-1456 TDCIPDENGVFHAY
+1456 TDCTPDENGVFHAY
-1470 IGGASNTLSVSSSVQ
+1470 IGGASNTLSVSSNVQ
-1485 GAGFRVMR
+1485 GAYFRVTR
-1493 MDRDTGN
+1493 MDKDTGN
-1500 VITSDGNGQY
+1500 VITPDGNGQY

-1604 LDDSENGDS
+1604 LYDSENSDS

-1633 ARQTVKHTVTV
+1633 ARQTVKDTATE
-1644 NGSHDQNS
+1644 NGSHDQNP
-1652 GAGDYTANS
+1652 GAGE
-1661 TVTVRAGIRS
+1661 RLG
-1671 GYTFNGWTSDSG
+1671 
-1683 IVFADARA
+1683 
-1691 SETVFVMPDKAVTV
+1691 
-1705 TANWVRGEE
+1705 
-1714 NGASGGNNSR
+1714 
-1724 QNDHHRSLESD
+1724 SD
-1735 AIMQWKKGS
+1735 AFGQWKEGT
-1744 GNVEQ
+1744 GDAEQ
-1749 SIARIWQGDLKD
+1749 SIARIWQGGLKD

-1780 MTDTGNIGEAETVP
+1780 MTDTGNIGGTETVP

-1812 GITETTAGTT
+1812 GTTETTAGTT

-1830 SVGRILWIILL
+1830 SGGRILWIILL
-1841 TVLGTGIAGGAVIVF
+1841 TVLGAGIAGGAAIVF
-1856 IAKKRSRD
+1856 IAKKRRRDR

>member
-34 PATVEQITLEDGA
+34 PATVEQITLDDGA

-90 WCNFIMYEG
+90 WCNFIMYES

-113 AEFTNRTPNGATSA
+113 AEFTNRTPNGSTSA

-135 TAMNRVTATMTVYYE
+135 TAMNHVTATMTVYYE

-183 ENRDFAFTCGYS
+183 EDRDFAFTCGYS

-224 EKKDGKPLKITTE
+224 EEKDGKPLKITTE
-237 TSVFTAPVEN
+237 TSIFTAPVEN

-303 RVALPRFV
+303 RVELPRFV

-325 FESRVGIGFSREDIS
+325 FESSVGIGYSREDIS
-340 EESAH
+340 EGSAH

-391 ANGSALEALKKQ
+391 ADGSALEALKKQ

-443 KKGRLVIHRDGSV
+443 KKGSLVIHRDGSV

-469 FYQPKSG
+469 FYQPKSD

-488 GFQFGINPDK
+488 GFQFGINPNK
-498 NDAIIFVD
+498 NDAIVFVD

-513 LEQADTDTEGNLAFN
+513 LKQADTDTAGNLVFN
-528 GNIGFQTIFDGAE
+528 GHIGFQTIFDGAE

-761 KLDSAIRLGAFGG
+761 ELDSAIRLGAFGG
-774 VNNGNDQVYLGI
+774 VNNSNDRVYLGI

-810 DVANINLIV
+810 NVANINLIV

-901 PIVQGMLLEDSGEDV
+901 PIVQGMLLEDCGEDV
-916 PEIYTE
+916 LDIYTE
-922 EAAEPSAAAQE
+922 EAAEPSAATQE
-933 AIEQETAEQ
+933 AIEQK
-942 ETAVPESTT
+942 TAVPESTT
-951 EGNEETAAETP
+951 EGNGETATETP
-962 SGEPSETPSGEPSET
+962 SGAPVETPSGAPVETPSGAPVETPSGAPVET
-977 PSAAPVETPSGASV
+977 PSAAPVETPSG
-991 EIPSATPVV
+991 TPAV
-1000 EESTGQEAAAQE
+1000 
-1012 AIGGTEVQAEAN
+1012 
-1024 GGSAPEA
+1024 
-1031 PVVEESTGQEEAVQ
+1031 ESTGQEEAMQEAVAQEAIGGIEVQ
-1045 EEAEQENSSETKTEA
+1045 EAAAQEVIGGTEVQEGAVQENTSETKTEA
-1060 QESEEETTVSG
+1060 QEETQESEEETTVSG

-1079 EAPASEEEVEDVSKR
+1079 EVPVSEEDVEDVSKR
-1094 PVRKAPVPRNG
+1094 PIRKAPAPRNG
-1105 GKIQAEI
+1105 GRIQAEI

-1117 EGKTPYILLAFDGTA
+1117 EGKTPYILLAFDGTV
-1132 TEEDI
+1132 TEEEI
-1137 KDNLKIQKD
+1137 KNNLKMQKD
-1146 STGININWI
+1146 GSDIDINWT

-1191 RLKEGGTY
+1191 RLKNGGTY
-1199 SVSAENGLSFTDE
+1199 SVRAEKGLSFTDE
-1212 KGIDVEP
+1212 KGIAVEP
-1219 FEELKLNLD
+1219 FEELDLNLD
-1228 SSNKE
+1228 SSKNE
-1233 LAGQVKHPAENTTYV
+1233 LSGQVKHPAGNTTYV
-1248 LRTYFANTKGG
+1248 LRTYFAKTKGG

-1268 IDAPD
+1268 IYAPD

-1279 PTAGALSPTGS
+1279 PTDGALAPTDS

-1299 EKTADLDGDG
+1299 EKKADLDGDG
-1309 VDETAL
+1309 VYETAL

-1325 QISYTNSNQPGT
+1325 QISYRNSNQPGE

-1345 AGNEVMS
+1345 AGNEVMR
-1352 AGWKAV
+1352 AGWEAV

-1378 TGFGYDLDKETTSI
+1378 TGFGYDLDEETTSI

-1436 SADKY
+1436 STDKK
-1441 LPEYQPLDFMLKVNG
+1441 LPEYQPLDFTLKVNG
-1456 TDCIPDENGVFHAY
+1456 TDCTPDENGVFHAY
-1470 IGGASNTLSVSSSVQ
+1470 IGGASNTLSVSSNVQ
-1485 GAGFRVMR
+1485 GADFRVTR
-1493 MDRDTGN
+1493 MDTGN
-1500 VITSDGNGQY
+1500 VITPDGNGQY
-1510 TIPGFE
+1510 TIPRFE

-1584 KDGGESTRAA
+1584 KDGSESTRAA
-1594 ADGSFTVTGV
+1594 ADGSFTVIGV
-1604 LDDSENGDS
+1604 LYGRENSDS

-1633 ARQTVKHTVTV
+1633 ARQTVKDTATE
-1644 NGSHDQNS
+1644 NGSHDQNP
-1652 GAGDYTANS
+1652 GAGE
-1661 TVTVRAGIRS
+1661 RLG
-1671 GYTFNGWTSDSG
+1671 
-1683 IVFADARA
+1683 
-1691 SETVFVMPDKAVTV
+1691 
-1705 TANWVRGEE
+1705 
-1714 NGASGGNNSR
+1714 
-1724 QNDHHRSLESD
+1724 SD
-1735 AIMQWKKGS
+1735 AFRKWKEGT
-1744 GNVEQ
+1744 GDAEQ
-1749 SIARIWQGDLKD
+1749 SIARIWQGGLKD

-1780 MTDTGNIGEAETVP
+1780 MTDTGNIGGTETVP

-1812 GITETTAGTT
+1812 GTTETTAGTT

-1830 SVGRILWIILL
+1830 SGSRIRWSILL
-1841 TVLGTGIAGGAVIVF
+1841 TILGGGIAGGAVIVF
-1856 IAKKRSRD
+1856 IAKKRRRD

>member
-90 WCNFIMYEG
+90 WCNFIMYENG
-99 GKEIVDPA
+99 SGKEVADPA

-113 AEFTNRTPNGATSA
+113 AEFTKKTPNGSTSA

-135 TAMNRVTATMTVYYE
+135 TAMNHITATMTVYYE
-150 LVQLKESGSSKEGTW
+150 LVQLKESGSSKKGTW

-172 DILIDKDSLPK
+172 DVLIDEDSMP
-183 ENRDFAFTCGYS
+183 EDVDYNITCGYS

-224 EKKDGKPLKITTE
+224 QEKDGKPLKITTE
-237 TSVFTAPVEN
+237 NSVFTAPVEN

-257 SQWGDVDGVYITEAY
+257 SEWGDVDGVYITEAY

-303 RVALPRFV
+303 RVALPTSV
-311 SVEPGDKPIHTRVE
+311 SVEPGDKPINTRVE
-325 FESRVGIGFSREDIS
+325 FGSTVGHDYSREYIS
-340 EESAH
+340 EGSAH

-354 SAAVT
+354 SAAAT

-391 ANGSALEALKKQ
+391 ADGAALEALKKQ

-443 KKGRLVIHRDGSV
+443 KKGSLVIHRDGSV

-469 FYQPKSG
+469 FYQPKSD

-498 NDAIIFVD
+498 NDAIVFVD

-513 LEQADTDTEGNLAFN
+513 LKQADTDIAGNLVFN
-528 GNIGFQTIFDGAE
+528 GHIGFQTIFDGAE

-715 IVESFGYSLKL
+715 IVDSFGYSLKL
-726 EGQERSYKNVSYK
+726 EGQERSYGNVSYK
-739 GVYFVGSKELEV
+739 GVYFVGSKELAV
-751 ALPSTEINVI
+751 ALPSTEIKVI
-761 KLDSAIRLGAFGG
+761 TLDSAIRLGAFGG
-774 VNNGNDQVYLGI
+774 VNDSNDRVYLGI

-901 PIVQGMLLEDSGEDV
+901 PIVQGMLLEDCGEDV
-916 PEIYTE
+916 LDIYTE
-922 EAAEPSAAAQE
+922 EAA
-933 AIEQETAEQ
+933 Q
-942 ETAVPESTT
+942 ETAVPESTM
-951 EGNEETAAETP
+951 EGNGETATETP
-962 SGEPSETPSGEPSET
+962 SGTPVETPSGTPVET
-977 PSAAPVETPSGASV
+977 PSEAPVETPSEALVETPSAASV
-991 EIPSATPVV
+991 V
-1000 EESTGQEAAAQE
+1000 ESTGQEAAAQE
-1012 AIGGTEVQAEAN
+1012 AIGGIEVQEAAAQEAIGGIEVQEAAAQEVIGGTEV
-1024 GGSAPEA
+1024 
-1031 PVVEESTGQEEAVQ
+1031 QEEAVQ
-1045 EEAEQENSSETKTEA
+1045 ENTSETKTEA
-1060 QESEEETTVSG
+1060 QEETQESEEETTVSG

-1079 EAPASEEEVEDVSKR
+1079 GAPASEEEVEDVSKH
-1094 PVRKAPVPRNG
+1094 PVRKAPAPRNG
-1105 GKIQAEI
+1105 AKTQADI

-1117 EGKTPYILLAFDGTA
+1117 EGKTPYILLAFDGTV
-1132 TEEDI
+1132 TEEEI

-1146 STGININWI
+1146 DGADIKINWI

-1199 SVSAENGLSFTDE
+1199 SVRAENGLSFTDE

-1228 SSNKE
+1228 SSKKE
-1233 LAGQVKHPAENTTYV
+1233 LSGQVKHPAENTTYV

-1279 PTAGALSPTGS
+1279 PTDGALAPTGS

-1309 VDETAL
+1309 VNETAL

-1325 QISYTNSNQPGT
+1325 QISYRNSNQPGK

-1352 AGWKAV
+1352 AGWEAV

-1378 TGFGYDLDKETTSI
+1378 TGFGYDLDKKTTSI

-1407 NLSANETYK
+1407 NLSANERYK
-1416 VGVRAYRTVEK
+1416 VGVRAYSTVEK

-1436 SADKY
+1436 STDKY
-1441 LPEYQPLDFMLKVNG
+1441 LPEYQPLDFTLKVNG

-1470 IGGASNTLSVSSSVQ
+1470 IGGASNTLSVSSNVQ
-1485 GAGFRVMR
+1485 GADFRVTR
-1493 MDRDTGN
+1493 MDTGN

-1510 TIPGFE
+1510 TIPDFE

-1528 ISGSSAE
+1528 IKDSSAE

-1604 LDDSENGDS
+1604 LDGRENGDAM
-1613 LYLTAKDSAGN
+1613 YLTAKDSAGN

-1633 ARQTVKHTVTV
+1633 ARQTVKDTATE
-1644 NGSHDQNS
+1644 NGSHDQNP
-1652 GAGDYTANS
+1652 GAGE
-1661 TVTVRAGIRS
+1661 RLG
-1671 GYTFNGWTSDSG
+1671 
-1683 IVFADARA
+1683 
-1691 SETVFVMPDKAVTV
+1691 
-1705 TANWVRGEE
+1705 
-1714 NGASGGNNSR
+1714 
-1724 QNDHHRSLESD
+1724 SD
-1735 AIMQWKKGS
+1735 AFGQWKEGT
-1744 GNVEQ
+1744 GDAEQ
-1749 SIARIWQGDLKD
+1749 SIARIWQGGLKD

-1780 MTDTGNIGEAETVP
+1780 MTDTGNIGGTETVP

-1812 GITETTAGTT
+1812 GTTETTAGTT

-1830 SVGRILWIILL
+1830 SGGRILWIILL
-1841 TVLGTGIAGGAVIVF
+1841 TVLGAGIAGGAAIVF
-1856 IAKKRSRD
+1856 IAKKRSKDR

>member
-90 WCNFIMYEG
+90 WCNFIMYES

-113 AEFTNRTPNGATSA
+113 AEFTNRTPNGSTSA

-224 EKKDGKPLKITTE
+224 EEKDGKPLKITTE

-247 LNTKT
+247 LKTKT

-303 RVALPRFV
+303 RVELPRFV

-340 EESAH
+340 EGSAH

-391 ANGSALEALKKQ
+391 ADGAALEALKKQ

-443 KKGRLVIHRDGSV
+443 KRGSLVIHRDGRV
-456 EQKGVSLNAPTFK
+456 VQNGVSLNAPTFK

-476 GENELKITLVKE
+476 GESELKITLVKE
-488 GFQFGINPDK
+488 GFRFGIDPGK
-498 NDAIIFVD
+498 NDAIVFVD

-513 LEQADTDTEGNLAFN
+513 LKQADTDTEGNLVFN
-528 GNIGFQTIFDGAE
+528 GDIGFQTIFDGAE

-559 NGIHATGK
+559 NGVHATGK

-715 IVESFGYSLKL
+715 IVDSFGYSLKL
-726 EGQERSYKNVSYK
+726 EGQERSYGNVSYK

-751 ALPSTEINVI
+751 ALPSTEIKVI
-761 KLDSAIRLGAFGG
+761 TLDSAIRLGAFGG
-774 VNNGNDQVYLGI
+774 VNDSNDRVYLGI

-810 DVANINLIV
+810 NVANINLIV

-901 PIVQGMLLEDSGEDV
+901 PVVQGMLLEDSGEDV
-916 PEIYTE
+916 LEIYTE
-922 EAAEPSAAAQE
+922 EAAEPSAATQE
-933 AIEQETAEQ
+933 AIEQK
-942 ETAVPESTT
+942 TAVPESTT
-951 EGNEETAAETP
+951 EGNGETATETP
-962 SGEPSETPSGEPSET
+962 SGAPVETPSAAPVETPSGAPVET

-991 EIPSATPVV
+991 ETASGTPAV
-1000 EESTGQEAAAQE
+1000 
-1012 AIGGTEVQAEAN
+1012 
-1024 GGSAPEA
+1024 
-1031 PVVEESTGQEEAVQ
+1031 ESTGQEEAVQ
-1045 EEAEQENSSETKTEA
+1045 EAAAQEAVVQEAVVQEAAAQEEAMQEAVAQEVIGGTEVQEEAAQEVIGGTEVQEEAVQENTSETKTEA
-1060 QESEEETTVSG
+1060 KEETQESKEETTVSG

-1146 STGININWI
+1146 SNNININWI

-1199 SVSAENGLSFTDE
+1199 SVSAEKGLSFTDE

-1273 NISVSI
+1273 NILVSI
-1279 PTAGALSPTGS
+1279 PTDGALAPTGS

-1309 VDETAL
+1309 EGETAL

-1325 QISYTNSNQPGT
+1325 QISYRNSNQPGK

-1352 AGWKAV
+1352 AGWEAV

-1378 TGFGYDLDKETTSI
+1378 TGFGYDLDKKTTSI

-1407 NLSANETYK
+1407 NLSVNERYK
-1416 VGVRAYRTVEK
+1416 VGVRAYSTVEK

-1436 SADKY
+1436 STDKY
-1441 LPEYQPLDFMLKVNG
+1441 LPEYQPLDFTLKVNG
-1456 TDCIPDENGVFHAY
+1456 TDCTPDENGVFHAY
-1470 IGGASNTLSVSSSVQ
+1470 IGGASNTLSVSSNVQ
-1485 GAGFRVMR
+1485 GAYFRVTR
-1493 MDRDTGN
+1493 MDKN
-1500 VITSDGNGQY
+1500 VITPDGNGQY
-1510 TIPGFE
+1510 TIPDFE

-1528 ISGSSAE
+1528 IKDSSAE

-1604 LDDSENGDS
+1604 LYGSENSDS

-1633 ARQTVKHTVTV
+1633 ARQTVKDTATE
-1644 NGSHDQNS
+1644 NGSHDQNP
-1652 GAGDYTANS
+1652 GAGE
-1661 TVTVRAGIRS
+1661 RLG
-1671 GYTFNGWTSDSG
+1671 
-1683 IVFADARA
+1683 
-1691 SETVFVMPDKAVTV
+1691 
-1705 TANWVRGEE
+1705 
-1714 NGASGGNNSR
+1714 
-1724 QNDHHRSLESD
+1724 SD
-1735 AIMQWKKGS
+1735 AFGQWKEGT
-1744 GNVEQ
+1744 GDAEQ
-1749 SIARIWQGDLKD
+1749 SIARIWQGGLKD

-1780 MTDTGNIGEAETVP
+1780 MTDTGNIGGTETVP

-1799 VSSGEPESTPDTT
+1799 VSTGEMESTPDTT
-1812 GITETTAGTT
+1812 GTTETTAGTT

-1830 SVGRILWIILL
+1830 SGGRILWIILL
-1841 TVLGTGIAGGAVIVF
+1841 TVLGAGIAGGAAIVF
-1856 IAKKRSRD
+1856 IAKKRSKDR

>member
-47 LVLQNGYIRVALRRF
+47 LVLQNDYIRVALRRF

-90 WCNFIMYEG
+90 WCNFIMYENG
-99 GKEIVDPA
+99 SGKEVADPA

-113 AEFTNRTPNGATSA
+113 AEFTKKTPNGSTSA

-135 TAMNRVTATMTVYYE
+135 TAMNHITATMTVYYE
-150 LVQLKESGSSKEGTW
+150 LVKLKESGTSKEGTW

-172 DILIDKDSLPK
+172 DVLIDEDSMP
-183 ENRDFAFTCGYS
+183 EDVDYNITCGYS

-224 EKKDGKPLKITTE
+224 QEKDGKPLKITTE
-237 TSVFTAPVEN
+237 NSVFTAPVEN

-257 SQWGDVDGVYITEAY
+257 SEWGDVDGVYITEAY

-303 RVALPRFV
+303 RVALPTSV
-311 SVEPGDKPIHTRVE
+311 SVEPGDKPINTRVE
-325 FESRVGIGFSREDIS
+325 FGSTVGHDYSREYIS
-340 EESAH
+340 EGSAH

-354 SAAVT
+354 SAAAT

-391 ANGSALEALKKQ
+391 ADGAALEALKKQ

-443 KKGRLVIHRDGSV
+443 KKGSLVIHRDGSV

-469 FYQPKSG
+469 FYQPKSDG
-476 GENELKITLVKE
+476 GNELKITLVKE

-498 NDAIIFVD
+498 NDAIVFVD

-513 LEQADTDTEGNLAFN
+513 LKQADTDTEGNLVFN
-528 GNIGFQTIFDGAE
+528 GDIGFQTIFDGAE

-549 GLNEKHEFKV
+549 GLNERYEFKV

-715 IVESFGYSLKL
+715 IVDSFGYSLKL
-726 EGQERSYKNVSYK
+726 EGQERSYGNVSYK

-751 ALPSTEINVI
+751 ALPSTEIKVI
-761 KLDSAIRLGAFGG
+761 TLDSAIRLGAFGG
-774 VNNGNDQVYLGI
+774 VNDSNDRVYLGI

-901 PIVQGMLLEDSGEDV
+901 PIVQGMLLEDSGEDIL
-916 PEIYTE
+916 EIYTE
-922 EAAEPSAAAQE
+922 ETAEPSAA
-933 AIEQETAEQ
+933 
-942 ETAVPESTT
+942 VPESTM
-951 EGNEETAAETP
+951 EGNGETATETP
-962 SGEPSETPSGEPSET
+962 SGAPVETPSGAPVET
-977 PSAAPVETPSGASV
+977 PSAAPVETPSGTPVETPSEAPVETPSEALVETPSAASV
-991 EIPSATPVV
+991 V
-1000 EESTGQEAAAQE
+1000 ESTGQEAAAQE
-1012 AIGGTEVQAEAN
+1012 AIGGIEVQEAAAQEAIGGIEVQEAAAQEVIGGTEV
-1024 GGSAPEA
+1024 
-1031 PVVEESTGQEEAVQ
+1031 QEEAVQ
-1045 EEAEQENSSETKTEA
+1045 ENTSETKTEA
-1060 QESEEETTVSG
+1060 QEETQESEEETTVSG

-1079 EAPASEEEVEDVSKR
+1079 EAPASEEEVEDVSKH
-1094 PVRKAPVPRNG
+1094 PVRKAPAPRNG
-1105 GKIQAEI
+1105 AKTQADI

-1117 EGKTPYILLAFDGTA
+1117 EGKTPYILLAFDGTV
-1132 TEEDI
+1132 TEEEI
-1137 KDNLKIQKD
+1137 KNNLKIQKD
-1146 STGININWI
+1146 DGADIKINWI

-1199 SVSAENGLSFTDE
+1199 SVRAENGLSFTDE

-1228 SSNKE
+1228 SSKKE
-1233 LAGQVKHPAENTTYV
+1233 LSGQVKHPAENTTYV

-1279 PTAGALSPTGS
+1279 PTDGALAPTGS

-1309 VDETAL
+1309 VNETAL

-1325 QISYTNSNQPGT
+1325 QISYTNSNQPGK

-1352 AGWKAV
+1352 AGWEAV

-1378 TGFGYDLDKETTSI
+1378 TGFGYDLDKKTTSI

-1407 NLSANETYK
+1407 NLSANERYK
-1416 VGVRAYRTVEK
+1416 VGVRAYSTVEK

-1436 SADKY
+1436 STDKY
-1441 LPEYQPLDFMLKVNG
+1441 LPEYQPLDFTLKVNG

-1470 IGGASNTLSVSSSVQ
+1470 IGGASNTLSVSSNVQ
-1485 GAGFRVMR
+1485 GAYFRVTR
-1493 MDRDTGN
+1493 MDKDAGN

-1510 TIPGFE
+1510 TIPRFE

-1584 KDGGESTRAA
+1584 KDGSESTRAA
-1594 ADGSFTVTGV
+1594 ADGSFTITGV
-1604 LDDSENGDS
+1604 LDDKNSDS

-1633 ARQTVKHTVTV
+1633 ARQTVKDTATE
-1644 NGSHDQNS
+1644 NGSHDQNP
-1652 GAGDYTANS
+1652 GAGG
-1661 TVTVRAGIRS
+1661 RLG
-1671 GYTFNGWTSDSG
+1671 
-1683 IVFADARA
+1683 
-1691 SETVFVMPDKAVTV
+1691 
-1705 TANWVRGEE
+1705 
-1714 NGASGGNNSR
+1714 
-1724 QNDHHRSLESD
+1724 SD
-1735 AIMQWKKGS
+1735 AFGQWKEGT
-1744 GNVEQ
+1744 GDAEQ
-1749 SIARIWQGDLKD
+1749 SIARIWQGGLKD

-1780 MTDTGNIGEAETVP
+1780 MTDTGNIGGTETVP

-1799 VSSGEPESTPDTT
+1799 GSSGEPESTPDTT
-1812 GITETTAGTT
+1812 GITET
-1822 ETGKTADS
+1822 GKTADS
-1830 SVGRILWIILL
+1830 SGGRIRWSILL
-1841 TVLGTGIAGGAVIVF
+1841 TILGGGIAGGAVIVF
-1856 IAKKRSRD
+1856 IAKKRSKDR

>member
-47 LVLQNGYIRVALRRF
+47 LALQNGYIRVALRKF

-90 WCNFIMYEG
+90 WCNFIMYES

-113 AEFTNRTPNGATSA
+113 AEFTNRTPNGSTSA

-135 TAMNRVTATMTVYYE
+135 TAMNHVTATMTVYYE

-172 DILIDKDSLPK
+172 DILIDRDSLPK

-237 TSVFTAPVEN
+237 NSVFTAPVEN
-247 LNTKT
+247 LDTKT

-257 SQWGDVDGVYITEAY
+257 SSWGDVDGVYITEAY

-303 RVALPRFV
+303 RVALPTFV
-311 SVEPGDKPIHTRVE
+311 SVEPGDKPINTRVA
-325 FESRVGIGFSREDIS
+325 FESRVGFEFSRENIS
-340 EESAH
+340 EGSAH

-354 SAAVT
+354 SAAAT

-391 ANGSALEALKKQ
+391 ADGAALEALKKQ

-443 KKGRLVIHRDGSV
+443 EKGSLVIHRDGRV

-476 GENELKITLVKE
+476 EDRELKITLVKE
-488 GFQFGINPDK
+488 GFQFGIDPGK
-498 NDAIIFVD
+498 NDAIVFVD

-513 LEQADTDTEGNLAFN
+513 LKQADTDIAGNLVFN
-528 GNIGFQTIFDGAE
+528 GLIGFQTIFDGAE

-726 EGQERSYKNVSYK
+726 EGQERSYENVSYK

-761 KLDSAIRLGAFGG
+761 ELDSAIRLGAFGG
-774 VNNGNDQVYLGI
+774 VNNSNDQVYLGI

-810 DVANINLIV
+810 NVANINLIV

-851 YVGNWLANARVWVL
+851 YVGCWLANARVWVL

-901 PIVQGMLLEDSGEDV
+901 PVVQGMLLEDSGEDV
-916 PEIYTE
+916 LEIYTE
-922 EAAEPSAAAQE
+922 EAAEPSAATQE
-933 AIEQETAEQ
+933 AIEQETAM
-942 ETAVPESTT
+942 PESTT
-951 EGNEETAAETP
+951 EGNGETATETP
-962 SGEPSETPSGEPSET
+962 SGTPVETPSSTPVETPSGAPVETPSEALVET
-977 PSAAPVETPSGASV
+977 PSAAPVV
-991 EIPSATPVV
+991 
-1000 EESTGQEAAAQE
+1000 ESTGQEAAVQEAAAQE

-1024 GGSAPEA
+1024 GGSAPKA
-1031 PVVEESTGQEEAVQ
+1031 PVVEESTEQKEAMP
-1045 EEAEQENSSETKTEA
+1045 ENPSETKTEAQEEA

-1079 EAPASEEEVEDVSKR
+1079 EAPASEEEVEDVEDVSKR
-1094 PVRKAPVPRNG
+1094 PVRKAPAPRNG
-1105 GKIQAEI
+1105 GRTQAEI
-1112 TVDGG
+1112 MVDGG
-1117 EGKTPYILLAFDGTA
+1117 EGKTPYILLAFDGTVP
-1132 TEEDI
+1132 EEEI
-1137 KDNLKIQKD
+1137 KNNLKIHKD
-1146 STGININWI
+1146 GSDININWI
-1155 EEGKDPTDPDAEIN
+1155 EEGEDPTDPDAEIN
-1169 ATIIANMKK
+1169 ATIIADMKK

-1191 RLKEGGTY
+1191 RLKNGGTY

-1212 KGIDVEP
+1212 KGIAVEP
-1219 FEELKLNLD
+1219 FEELELNLD
-1228 SSNKE
+1228 SSKKE
-1233 LAGQVKHPAENTTYV
+1233 LSGQVKHPAGNTTYV

-1268 IDAPD
+1268 IDHPD

-1279 PTAGALSPTGS
+1279 PTDGALAPTGS

-1309 VDETAL
+1309 EDETAL
-1315 AAIANQQFDE
+1315 AAIDNQQFDQ
-1325 QISYTNSNQPGT
+1325 QISYKNSIEPGK
-1337 PQNVTLEL
+1337 PQKVTLEL

-1352 AGWKAV
+1352 AGWDAV
-1358 TDADG
+1358 TNADG

-1373 SDWVD
+1373 GGFVD

-1407 NLSANETYK
+1407 NLSANERYK

-1441 LPEYQPLDFMLKVNG
+1441 LPEYQPLDFTLKVNG
-1456 TDCIPDENGVFHAY
+1456 TDCTPDENGVFHAY
-1470 IGGASNTLSVSSSVQ
+1470 IGGASNTLSVSSNVQ
-1485 GAGFRVMR
+1485 GADFRVMR
-1493 MDRDTGN
+1493 MDTGN
-1500 VITSDGNGQY
+1500 EITPDGNGQY
-1510 TIPGFE
+1510 AIPGFE

-1528 ISGSSAE
+1528 IPDSSAE

-1594 ADGSFTVTGV
+1594 ADGSFTVTGE
-1604 LDDSENGDS
+1604 LYGSENSDS

-1633 ARQTVKHTVTV
+1633 ARQTVKDTATE
-1644 NGSHDQNS
+1644 NGSHDQNP
-1652 GAGDYTANS
+1652 GAGE
-1661 TVTVRAGIRS
+1661 RLG
-1671 GYTFNGWTSDSG
+1671 
-1683 IVFADARA
+1683 
-1691 SETVFVMPDKAVTV
+1691 
-1705 TANWVRGEE
+1705 
-1714 NGASGGNNSR
+1714 
-1724 QNDHHRSLESD
+1724 SD
-1735 AIMQWKKGS
+1735 AFRQWKEGT
-1744 GNVEQ
+1744 GDAEQ
-1749 SIARIWQGDLKD
+1749 SIARIWQGGLKD

-1780 MTDTGNIGEAETVP
+1780 MTDTGNIGGTETVP

-1799 VSSGEPESTPDTT
+1799 VSSGEPESIPDTT
-1812 GITETTAGTT
+1812 GTTETTAGTT

-1830 SVGRILWIILL
+1830 SGGRILWIILL
-1841 TVLGTGIAGGAVIVF
+1841 TVLGAGIAGGAVIVF
-1856 IAKKRSRD
+1856 IAKKRRRD

>member
-34 PATVEQITLEDGA
+34 PATVEQITLEDGT

-90 WCNFIMYEG
+90 WCNFIMYES
-99 GKEIVDPA
+99 GKEVVDPA

-113 AEFTNRTPNGATSA
+113 AEFTNRTPNGSTSA

-135 TAMNRVTATMTVYYE
+135 TAMNHVTATMTVYYE

-172 DILIDKDSLPK
+172 DILIDRDSLPK
-183 ENRDFAFTCGYS
+183 EDRDFAFTCGYS

-237 TSVFTAPVEN
+237 TSIFTAPVEK
-247 LNTKT
+247 LKTKT

-257 SQWGDVDGVYITEAY
+257 SQWGEVDGVYITETY
-272 VDAYPWANPFAG
+272 VDAYPFANPFAG

-303 RVALPRFV
+303 RVALPTFV
-311 SVEPGDKPIHTRVE
+311 SVEPGDKPINTRVE
-325 FESRVGIGFSREDIS
+325 FESYVGFGYSREDIS
-340 EESAH
+340 EGSAH

-354 SAAVT
+354 SAAAT

-391 ANGSALEALKKQ
+391 ADGSALEALKKQ

-443 KKGRLVIHRDGSV
+443 KKGSLVIHRDGRV

-469 FYQPKSG
+469 FYQPKSN
-476 GENELKITLVKE
+476 GESELKITLVKE
-488 GFQFGINPDK
+488 GFQFGINPAK
-498 NDAIIFVD
+498 NDAIVFVD

-513 LEQADTDTEGNLAFN
+513 LKQADTDTAGNLVFN
-528 GNIGFQTIFDGAE
+528 GHIGFQTIFDGAE

-726 EGQERSYKNVSYK
+726 EGQERSYKDVSYK

-774 VNNGNDQVYLGI
+774 VNTSNDQVYLGI

-901 PIVQGMLLEDSGEDV
+901 PIVQGMLLEDSGEDIL
-916 PEIYTE
+916 EIYTE
-922 EAAEPSAAAQE
+922 EAAEPSAAAQK
-933 AIEQETAEQ
+933 AIEQEAAEQ

-951 EGNEETAAETP
+951 EGNGETATETPSGTPVETASGEPVETASGAPAETP
-962 SGEPSETPSGEPSET
+962 SGAPVETASGAPAETASVAPAET
-977 PSAAPVETPSGASV
+977 PSAAPVETLSVAPVETASGAPV
-991 EIPSATPVV
+991 ETFSGTPVETFSGTPVV
-1000 EESTGQEAAAQE
+1000 ER
-1012 AIGGTEVQAEAN
+1012 
-1024 GGSAPEA
+1024 
-1031 PVVEESTGQEEAVQ
+1031 TGQEEAVL
-1045 EEAEQENSSETKTEA
+1045 ENTSETKTEA

-1071 NTAGTETE
+1071 NAAGTEIE
-1079 EAPASEEEVEDVSKR
+1079 EAPASEEDVEDVEDVSKR
-1094 PVRKAPVPRNG
+1094 PVRKAPAPRNG
-1105 GKIQAEI
+1105 GKTKAEI
-1112 TVDGG
+1112 TVDGD
-1117 EGKTPYILLAFDGTA
+1117 EGKTPYILLAFDGTVP
-1132 TEEDI
+1132 EEEI
-1137 KDNLKIQKD
+1137 KNNLKIQKD
-1146 STGININWI
+1146 DSDIHINWT
-1155 EEGKDPTDPDAEIN
+1155 EEGEDSTDPDAEIN

-1191 RLKEGGTY
+1191 RLKNGGTY

-1212 KGIDVEP
+1212 KGIGVEP
-1219 FEELKLNLD
+1219 FEELSLNLD
-1228 SSNKE
+1228 SSKKE
-1233 LAGQVKHPAENTTYV
+1233 LSGQVKHPAGNTTYV

-1259 ADYLIDERQ
+1259 ADYLIDEQQ

-1279 PTAGALSPTGS
+1279 PTDGALAPTGS

-1315 AAIANQQFDE
+1315 AAIANQQFDQ
-1325 QISYTNSNQPGT
+1325 QISYRNSNQPGK

-1352 AGWKAV
+1352 AGWEAV

-1363 YAVRIYQQKG
+1363 YAVRVYQQKG
-1373 SDWVD
+1373 SNWVD

-1436 SADKY
+1436 STGKY
-1441 LPEYQPLDFMLKVNG
+1441 LPEYQPLDFTLKVNE
-1456 TDCIPDENGVFHAY
+1456 TDCTPDENGVFHAY
-1470 IGGASNTLSVSSSVQ
+1470 IGGASNTLSVSSNVQ
-1485 GAGFRVMR
+1485 GADFRVTR
-1493 MDRDTGN
+1493 MDKDTGN
-1500 VITSDGNGQY
+1500 VITPDGNGQY
-1510 TIPGFE
+1510 AIPGFE
-1516 GSLMLRIDGITG
+1516 GSLMLRIEGITG

-1573 MADAGSEILYG
+1573 MADAGSEILYYG
-1584 KDGGESTRAA
+1584 ENGSESTRAA

-1604 LDDSENGDS
+1604 LYDSENSDS

-1633 ARQTVKHTVTV
+1633 ARQTVKDTVTE
-1644 NGSHDQNS
+1644 NDSHDQNK
-1652 GAGDYTANS
+1652 GAGE
-1661 TVTVRAGIRS
+1661 R
-1671 GYTFNGWTSDSG
+1671 
-1683 IVFADARA
+1683 
-1691 SETVFVMPDKAVTV
+1691 
-1705 TANWVRGEE
+1705 
-1714 NGASGGNNSR
+1714 
-1724 QNDHHRSLESD
+1724 LESD
-1735 AIMQWKKGS
+1735 AFRQWKEGT
-1744 GNVEQ
+1744 GDAEQ
-1749 SIARIWQGDLKD
+1749 SIARIWQGGLKD

-1780 MTDTGNIGEAETVP
+1780 MTDTGNIGGTETVP

-1799 VSSGEPESTPDTT
+1799 VSTGEMESTPD
-1812 GITETTAGTT
+1812 TAGTT
-1822 ETGKTADS
+1822 ETGNTADS
-1830 SVGRILWIILL
+1830 SGDRIRWSILL
-1841 TVLGTGIAGGAVIVF
+1841 AVLGGGIAGGAVIVF
-1856 IAKKRSRD
+1856 IAKKRRRD

>member
-90 WCNFIMYEG
+90 WCNFIMYES
-99 GKEIVDPA
+99 GKEIIDPA

-113 AEFTNRTPNGATSA
+113 AEFTNRTPNGSTSA

-135 TAMNRVTATMTVYYE
+135 TAMNHVTATMTVYYE

-172 DILIDKDSLPK
+172 DILIDRDSLPK

-237 TSVFTAPVEN
+237 NSVFTAPVEN
-247 LNTKT
+247 LDTKT

-257 SQWGDVDGVYITEAY
+257 SSWGDVDGVYITEAY

-303 RVALPRFV
+303 RVELPRFV
-311 SVEPGDKPIHTRVE
+311 SVEPGDKPINTRVE
-325 FESRVGIGFSREDIS
+325 FESRVGFGFSREDIS
-340 EESAH
+340 EGSAH

-354 SAAVT
+354 SAAAT

-391 ANGSALEALKKQ
+391 ADGAALEALKKQ

-443 KKGRLVIHRDGSV
+443 KKGSLVIHRDGRV

-476 GENELKITLVKE
+476 EESELKITLVKE
-488 GFQFGINPDK
+488 GFQFGIDPDK
-498 NDAIIFVD
+498 NDAIVFVD

-513 LEQADTDTEGNLAFN
+513 LKQADTDTAGNLVFN
-528 GNIGFQTIFDGAE
+528 GHIGFQTIFDGAE

-715 IVESFGYSLKL
+715 IVDSFGYSLKL
-726 EGQERSYKNVSYK
+726 EGQERSYENVSYK

-761 KLDSAIRLGAFGG
+761 ELDSAIRLGAFGG
-774 VNNGNDQVYLGI
+774 VNNSNDQVYLGI

-810 DVANINLIV
+810 NVANINLIV

-851 YVGNWLANARVWVL
+851 YVGCWLANARVWVL

-901 PIVQGMLLEDSGEDV
+901 PVVQGMLLEDSGEDV
-916 PEIYTE
+916 LEIYTE
-922 EAAEPSAAAQE
+922 EAA
-933 AIEQETAEQ
+933 Q
-942 ETAVPESTT
+942 ETAVPESTM
-951 EGNEETAAETP
+951 EGNGETATETP
-962 SGEPSETPSGEPSET
+962 SGTPVETPSGTPVETPSGTPVETPSGAPVET
-977 PSAAPVETPSGASV
+977 PSAAPVETSSG
-991 EIPSATPVV
+991 TPAL
-1000 EESTGQEAAAQE
+1000 ESTGQEEAVLEAAAQEAVVLEAIGGIEVQTAAVQE
-1012 AIGGTEVQAEAN
+1012 AIGGTEVQ
-1024 GGSAPEA
+1024 
-1031 PVVEESTGQEEAVQ
+1031 EEAMP
-1045 EEAEQENSSETKTEA
+1045 ENTSETKTEAQEEA

-1079 EAPASEEEVEDVSKR
+1079 EAPASEEDVEDVEDVSKR
-1094 PVRKAPVPRNG
+1094 PVRKAPAPRNG
-1105 GKIQAEI
+1105 GSTQAEI

-1117 EGKTPYILLAFDGTA
+1117 EGKTPYILLAFDGTVP
-1132 TEEDI
+1132 EEEI
-1137 KDNLKIQKD
+1137 KNNLRIQKD
-1146 STGININWI
+1146 GSDININWI
-1155 EEGKDPTDPDAEIN
+1155 EEGEDPTDPGAEIN

-1191 RLKEGGTY
+1191 RLKNGGTY
-1199 SVSAENGLSFTDE
+1199 SVSAERGLSFTDE
-1212 KGIDVEP
+1212 KGIAVEP
-1219 FEELKLNLD
+1219 FEELDLNLD
-1228 SSNKE
+1228 SSKKE
-1233 LAGQVKHPAENTTYV
+1233 LSGQVKHPAGNTTYV

-1268 IDAPD
+1268 IDHPD

-1279 PTAGALSPTGS
+1279 PTDGALAPTGS

-1309 VDETAL
+1309 EDETAL
-1315 AAIANQQFDE
+1315 AAIDNQQFDQ
-1325 QISYTNSNQPGT
+1325 QISYKNSIEPGK
-1337 PQNVTLEL
+1337 PQKVTLEL

-1352 AGWKAV
+1352 AGWDAV
-1358 TDADG
+1358 TKADG

-1373 SDWVD
+1373 GDFVD

-1407 NLSANETYK
+1407 NLSANERYK

-1436 SADKY
+1436 SDDKY
-1441 LPEYQPLDFMLKVNG
+1441 LPEYQPLDFTLKVNG
-1456 TDCIPDENGVFHAY
+1456 TDCTPDENGVFHAY
-1470 IGGASNTLSVSSSVQ
+1470 IGGASNTLSVSSNVQ
-1485 GAGFRVMR
+1485 GADFRVMR
-1493 MDRDTGN
+1493 MDTGN
-1500 VITSDGNGQY
+1500 EITPDGNGQY
-1510 TIPGFE
+1510 AIPGFE
-1516 GSLMLRIDGITG
+1516 GSLMLRING
-1528 ISGSSAE
+1528 ISDSLAK

-1573 MADAGSEILYG
+1573 MTDAGSEILYG
-1584 KDGGESTRAA
+1584 KDGSESTRAA

-1604 LDDSENGDS
+1604 LDGRENSDS

-1633 ARQTVKHTVTV
+1633 ARQTVKDTATE
-1644 NGSHDQNS
+1644 NGSHDQNP
-1652 GAGDYTANS
+1652 GAGE
-1661 TVTVRAGIRS
+1661 RLG
-1671 GYTFNGWTSDSG
+1671 
-1683 IVFADARA
+1683 
-1691 SETVFVMPDKAVTV
+1691 
-1705 TANWVRGEE
+1705 
-1714 NGASGGNNSR
+1714 
-1724 QNDHHRSLESD
+1724 SD
-1735 AIMQWKKGS
+1735 AFRQWKEGT
-1744 GNVEQ
+1744 GDAEQ
-1749 SIARIWQGDLKD
+1749 SIARIWQGGLKD
-1761 QAVTTGSFLDIEE
+1761 QAVATGGFLDIEE

-1780 MTDTGNIGEAETVP
+1780 MTDTGNIGGTETVP

-1799 VSSGEPESTPDTT
+1799 VSTGEMESIPD
-1812 GITETTAGTT
+1812 TAGTT

-1830 SVGRILWIILL
+1830 SGDRIRWSILL
-1841 TVLGTGIAGGAVIVF
+1841 TVLGIGIAGGAVIVF
-1856 IAKKRSRD
+1856 IVKKRRRD

>member
-11 LILLFSALPLETLA
+11 LILLFSALPLESLA
-25 FAGDIWPTN
+25 FAGDICPTN

-90 WCNFIMYEG
+90 WCNFIMYEDG
-99 GKEIVDPA
+99 GKKVVDPA

-113 AEFTNRTPNGATSA
+113 AEFTSRTPNGATSA

-135 TAMNRVTATMTVYYE
+135 TAMNHVTATMTVYYE

-172 DILIDKDSLPK
+172 DVLIDEDSMP
-183 ENRDFAFTCGYS
+183 EDVDYNITCGYS

-224 EKKDGKPLKITTE
+224 QEKDGKPLKITTE
-237 TSVFTAPVEN
+237 NSVFTAPVEN

-257 SQWGDVDGVYITEAY
+257 SEWGDVDGVYITEAY

-303 RVALPRFV
+303 RVALPTSV
-311 SVEPGDKPIHTRVE
+311 SVEPGDKPINTRVE
-325 FESRVGIGFSREDIS
+325 FGSTVGHDYSREYIS
-340 EESAH
+340 EGSAH

-354 SAAVT
+354 SAAAT

-391 ANGSALEALKKQ
+391 ADGAALEALKKQ

-443 KKGRLVIHRDGSV
+443 KKGSLVIHRDGSV

-469 FYQPKSG
+469 FYQPKSDG
-476 GENELKITLVKE
+476 GNELKITLVKE

-498 NDAIIFVD
+498 NDAIVFVD

-513 LEQADTDTEGNLAFN
+513 LKQADTDIAGNLVFN
-528 GNIGFQTIFDGAE
+528 GHIGFQTIFDGAE

-726 EGQERSYKNVSYK
+726 EGQERSYGNVSYK

-751 ALPSTEINVI
+751 ALPSTEIKVI
-761 KLDSAIRLGAFGG
+761 TLDSAIRLGAFGG
-774 VNNGNDQVYLGI
+774 VNDSNDRVYLGI

-901 PIVQGMLLEDSGEDV
+901 PVVQGMLLEDSGEDV
-916 PEIYTE
+916 LEIYTE
-922 EAAEPSAAAQE
+922 EAA
-933 AIEQETAEQ
+933 Q
-942 ETAVPESTT
+942 ETAVPESTM
-951 EGNEETAAETP
+951 EGNGETATETPSGTPVETPSGTPVETPSGVPVETP
-962 SGEPSETPSGEPSET
+962 SGEPSETPSEAPVETPSEALVET
-977 PSAAPVETPSGASV
+977 PSAAPVV
-991 EIPSATPVV
+991 
-1000 EESTGQEAAAQE
+1000 ESTGQEAAAQE
-1012 AIGGTEVQAEAN
+1012 AAAQEAIGGIEVQEAAAQEVIGGTEVQ
-1024 GGSAPEA
+1024 
-1031 PVVEESTGQEEAVQ
+1031 EEAVQ
-1045 EEAEQENSSETKTEA
+1045 ENTSETKTEA
-1060 QESEEETTVSG
+1060 KEETQESKEETTVSG

-1079 EAPASEEEVEDVSKR
+1079 EAPASEEEVEDVSKH
-1094 PVRKAPVPRNG
+1094 PVRKAPAPRNG
-1105 GKIQAEI
+1105 AKTQADI

-1117 EGKTPYILLAFDGTA
+1117 EGKTPYILLAFDGTV
-1132 TEEDI
+1132 TEEEI
-1137 KDNLKIQKD
+1137 KNNLKIQKD
-1146 STGININWI
+1146 SSEIDINWI
-1155 EEGKDPTDPDAEIN
+1155 EEGKDPTDPNAEIN

-1199 SVSAENGLSFTDE
+1199 SVSAGNGLSFTDE

-1233 LAGQVKHPAENTTYV
+1233 LSGQVKHPAENTTYV

-1268 IDAPD
+1268 INAPD

-1279 PTAGALSPTGS
+1279 PTDGALAPTGS

-1325 QISYTNSNQPGT
+1325 QISYRNSNQPGK

-1352 AGWKAV
+1352 AGWEAV
-1358 TDADG
+1358 TGADG

-1378 TGFGYDLDKETTSI
+1378 TGFGYDLDKKTTSI

-1407 NLSANETYK
+1407 NLSVNERYK
-1416 VGVRAYRTVEK
+1416 VGVRAYSTVEK

-1436 SADKY
+1436 STDKY
-1441 LPEYQPLDFMLKVNG
+1441 LPEYQPLDFTLKVNG
-1456 TDCIPDENGVFHAY
+1456 TDCTPDENGVFHAY
-1470 IGGASNTLSVSSSVQ
+1470 IGGASNTLSVSSNVQ
-1485 GAGFRVMR
+1485 GAYFRVTR
-1493 MDRDTGN
+1493 MDKDAGN

-1510 TIPGFE
+1510 TIPRFE

-1604 LDDSENGDS
+1604 LDGRENGDAM
-1613 LYLTAKDSAGN
+1613 YLTAKDSAGN

-1633 ARQTVKHTVTV
+1633 ARQTVKDTATE
-1644 NGSHDQNS
+1644 NGSHDQNP
-1652 GAGDYTANS
+1652 GAGE
-1661 TVTVRAGIRS
+1661 RLG
-1671 GYTFNGWTSDSG
+1671 
-1683 IVFADARA
+1683 
-1691 SETVFVMPDKAVTV
+1691 
-1705 TANWVRGEE
+1705 
-1714 NGASGGNNSR
+1714 
-1724 QNDHHRSLESD
+1724 SD
-1735 AIMQWKKGS
+1735 AFGQWKEGT
-1744 GNVEQ
+1744 GDAEQ
-1749 SIARIWQGDLKD
+1749 SIARIWQGGLKD

-1780 MTDTGNIGEAETVP
+1780 MTDTGNIGGTETVP

-1812 GITETTAGTT
+1812 GTTETTAGTT
-1822 ETGKTADS
+1822 ETGKTVDS
-1830 SVGRILWIILL
+1830 SGGRILWIILL
-1841 TVLGTGIAGGAVIVF
+1841 TVLGAGIAGGAAIVF
-1856 IAKKRSRD
+1856 IAKKRSKDR

>member
-90 WCNFIMYEG
+90 WCNFIMYENG
-99 GKEIVDPA
+99 SGKEVADPA

-113 AEFTNRTPNGATSA
+113 AEFTKKTPNGSTSA

-135 TAMNRVTATMTVYYE
+135 TAMNHITATMTVYYE
-150 LVQLKESGSSKEGTW
+150 LVQLKESGSSKKGTW

-172 DILIDKDSLPK
+172 DVLIDEDSMP
-183 ENRDFAFTCGYS
+183 EDVDYNITCGYS

-224 EKKDGKPLKITTE
+224 QEKDGKPLKITTE
-237 TSVFTAPVEN
+237 NSVFTAPVEN

-257 SQWGDVDGVYITEAY
+257 SEWGDVDGVYITEAY

-303 RVALPRFV
+303 RVALPTSV
-311 SVEPGDKPIHTRVE
+311 SVEPGDKPINTRVE
-325 FESRVGIGFSREDIS
+325 FGSTVGHDYSREYIS
-340 EESAH
+340 EGSAH

-354 SAAVT
+354 SAAAT

-391 ANGSALEALKKQ
+391 ADGAALEALKKQ

-443 KKGRLVIHRDGSV
+443 KKGSLVIHRDGSV

-469 FYQPKSG
+469 FYQPKSD

-498 NDAIIFVD
+498 NDAIVFVD

-513 LEQADTDTEGNLAFN
+513 LKQADTDTEGNLVFN
-528 GNIGFQTIFDGAE
+528 GDIGFQTIFDGAE

-549 GLNEKHEFKV
+549 GLNERYEFKV

-715 IVESFGYSLKL
+715 IVDSFGYSLKL
-726 EGQERSYKNVSYK
+726 EGQERSYGNVSYK

-774 VNNGNDQVYLGI
+774 VNNSNDRVYLGI

-810 DVANINLIV
+810 NVANINLIV

-901 PIVQGMLLEDSGEDV
+901 PVVQGMLLEDSGEDV
-916 PEIYTE
+916 LEIYTE
-922 EAAEPSAAAQE
+922 EAAEPSAA
-933 AIEQETAEQ
+933 
-942 ETAVPESTT
+942 VPESTT
-951 EGNEETAAETP
+951 EGNGETATETP
-962 SGEPSETPSGEPSET
+962 SGTPVETPSGTPVETPSGAPVETSSEAPVETPSEALVETPSEAPVETPSEALVET
-977 PSAAPVETPSGASV
+977 PSAAPVV
-991 EIPSATPVV
+991 
-1000 EESTGQEAAAQE
+1000 ESTGQEAAAQE
-1012 AIGGTEVQAEAN
+1012 AAAQEAIGGIEVQEAAAQEVIGGTEVQ
-1024 GGSAPEA
+1024 
-1031 PVVEESTGQEEAVQ
+1031 EEAVQ
-1045 EEAEQENSSETKTEA
+1045 ENTSETKTEA
-1060 QESEEETTVSG
+1060 KEETQESKEETTVSG

-1079 EAPASEEEVEDVSKR
+1079 EAPVSEEDVEDVEDVSKR
-1094 PVRKAPVPRNG
+1094 PVRKAPAPRNG
-1105 GKIQAEI
+1105 GKTQADI

-1117 EGKTPYILLAFDGTA
+1117 EGKTPYILLAFDGTV
-1132 TEEDI
+1132 TEEEI
-1137 KDNLKIQKD
+1137 KNNLKMQKD
-1146 STGININWI
+1146 SSEIDINWI
-1155 EEGKDPTDPDAEIN
+1155 EEGKDPTDPDAKIN

-1191 RLKEGGTY
+1191 RLKNGGTY

-1273 NISVSI
+1273 NILVSI
-1279 PTAGALSPTGS
+1279 PTDGALAPTGS

-1309 VDETAL
+1309 VYETAL

-1325 QISYTNSNQPGT
+1325 QISYRNSNQPGK

-1352 AGWKAV
+1352 AGWEAV

-1378 TGFGYDLDKETTSI
+1378 TGFGYDLDKKTTSI

-1416 VGVRAYRTVEK
+1416 VGVRAYSTVEK

-1436 SADKY
+1436 STDKY
-1441 LPEYQPLDFMLKVNG
+1441 LPEYQPLDFTLKVNG

-1470 IGGASNTLSVSSSVQ
+1470 IGGASNTLSVSSNVQ
-1485 GAGFRVMR
+1485 GADFRVTR
-1493 MDRDTGN
+1493 MDTGN

-1510 TIPGFE
+1510 TIPDFE

-1528 ISGSSAE
+1528 IPGSSAE

-1604 LDDSENGDS
+1604 LYGSENSDS

-1633 ARQTVKHTVTV
+1633 ARQTVKDTATE
-1644 NGSHDQNS
+1644 NGSHDQNP
-1652 GAGDYTANS
+1652 GAGE
-1661 TVTVRAGIRS
+1661 RLG
-1671 GYTFNGWTSDSG
+1671 
-1683 IVFADARA
+1683 
-1691 SETVFVMPDKAVTV
+1691 
-1705 TANWVRGEE
+1705 
-1714 NGASGGNNSR
+1714 
-1724 QNDHHRSLESD
+1724 SD
-1735 AIMQWKKGS
+1735 AFGQWKEGT
-1744 GNVEQ
+1744 GDAEQ
-1749 SIARIWQGDLKD
+1749 SIARIWQGGLKD

-1780 MTDTGNIGEAETVP
+1780 MTDTGNIGGTETVP

-1799 VSSGEPESTPDTT
+1799 VSTGEMESTPDTT
-1812 GITETTAGTT
+1812 GTTETTAGTT

-1830 SVGRILWIILL
+1830 SGGRIRWSILL
-1841 TVLGTGIAGGAVIVF
+1841 TILGGGIAGGAVIVF
-1856 IAKKRSRD
+1856 IAKKRRRD

>member
-47 LVLQNGYIRVALRRF
+47 LALQNGYIRVALRKF

-90 WCNFIMYEG
+90 WCNFIMYES

-113 AEFTNRTPNGATSA
+113 AEFTNRTPNGSTSA

-135 TAMNRVTATMTVYYE
+135 TAMNHVTATMTVYYE

-172 DILIDKDSLPK
+172 DILIDRDSLPK

-247 LNTKT
+247 LDTKT

-257 SQWGDVDGVYITEAY
+257 SSWGDVDGVYITETY

-303 RVALPRFV
+303 RVALPTSV
-311 SVEPGDKPIHTRVE
+311 SVEPGDKPINTRVA
-325 FESRVGIGFSREDIS
+325 FESRVGFEFSRENIS
-340 EESAH
+340 EGSAH

-354 SAAVT
+354 SAAAT

-391 ANGSALEALKKQ
+391 ADGAALEALKKQ

-443 KKGRLVIHRDGSV
+443 EKGSLVIHRDGRV

-476 GENELKITLVKE
+476 EDRELKITLVKE
-488 GFQFGINPDK
+488 GFQFGIDPGK
-498 NDAIIFVD
+498 NDAIVFVD

-513 LEQADTDTEGNLAFN
+513 LKQADTDIAGNLVFN
-528 GNIGFQTIFDGAE
+528 GLIGFQTIFDGAE

-715 IVESFGYSLKL
+715 IVKSFGYSLKL
-726 EGQERSYKNVSYK
+726 EGQERSYNNINYK

-761 KLDSAIRLGAFGG
+761 ELDSAIRLGAFGG
-774 VNNGNDQVYLGI
+774 VNNSNDQVYLGI

-851 YVGNWLANARVWVL
+851 YVGCWLANARVWVL

-873 FRKGGGWDIE
+873 FKKGGGWDIE

-901 PIVQGMLLEDSGEDV
+901 PVVQGMLLEDSGEDV
-916 PEIYTE
+916 LEIYTE
-922 EAAEPSAAAQE
+922 EAAEPSAATQE
-933 AIEQETAEQ
+933 AIEQETAM
-942 ETAVPESTT
+942 PESTT
-951 EGNEETAAETP
+951 EGNGETATETP
-962 SGEPSETPSGEPSET
+962 SGSPVETPSGSPVET
-977 PSAAPVETPSGASV
+977 PSAAPVETPSGSPV
-991 EIPSATPVV
+991 ETLSGAPVETSSGTPAV
-1000 EESTGQEAAAQE
+1000 ESTGQEEAAQEEAAQEAAAQGAIGGIEVQAVAAQE
-1012 AIGGTEVQAEAN
+1012 AIGGIEVQTAAIL
-1024 GGSAPEA
+1024 
-1031 PVVEESTGQEEAVQ
+1031 
-1045 EEAEQENSSETKTEA
+1045 ENTSETKTEA
-1060 QESEEETTVSG
+1060 QEETQESEEETTVSG

-1079 EAPASEEEVEDVSKR
+1079 EAPASEEDVEDVEDVSKR

-1105 GKIQAEI
+1105 GKIQADI

-1117 EGKTPYILLAFDGTA
+1117 EGKTPYILLAFDGTV
-1132 TEEDI
+1132 TEEEI
-1137 KDNLKIQKD
+1137 KSNLRIQKD
-1146 STGININWI
+1146 GSEIDINWT
-1155 EEGKDPTDPDAEIN
+1155 EEGKDPTDLNAEIN
-1169 ATIIANMKK
+1169 ATIIADMKK

-1191 RLKEGGTY
+1191 RLKNGGTY
-1199 SVSAENGLSFTDE
+1199 SVSADNGLSFTDE
-1212 KGIDVEP
+1212 KGIAVEP
-1219 FEELKLNLD
+1219 FEELELKLD
-1228 SSNKE
+1228 SSTNE
-1233 LAGQVKHPAENTTYV
+1233 LSGQVKHPAENTTYV

-1268 IDAPD
+1268 IDDPD

-1279 PTAGALSPTGS
+1279 PTDGALAPTGS

-1309 VDETAL
+1309 EDETAL
-1315 AAIANQQFDE
+1315 AAIANQQFD
-1325 QISYTNSNQPGT
+1325 QKISYKNSNEPGE

-1352 AGWKAV
+1352 AGWDAV
-1358 TDADG
+1358 ADADG
-1363 YAVRIYQQKG
+1363 YAVRIYQRKG
-1373 SDWVD
+1373 GDFVD

-1441 LPEYQPLDFMLKVNG
+1441 LPEYQPLDFTLKVNG
-1456 TDCIPDENGVFHAY
+1456 TECTPDENGVFHAY
-1470 IGGASNTLSVSSSVQ
+1470 IGGASNTLSVSSNAQ
-1485 GAGFRVMR
+1485 GAYFRVTR
-1493 MDRDTGN
+1493 MDTGN
-1500 VITSDGNGQY
+1500 VITSGGNGQY
-1510 TIPGFE
+1510 AIPGFE
-1516 GSLMLRIDGITG
+1516 GSLMLRIDGVTG
-1528 ISGSSAE
+1528 ISSSSAE

-1541 LLVSRDDTAPMLT
+1541 LLVSRDDTAPLLT
-1554 LSDPMFYA
+1554 LSNPIFYA
-1562 DRTTGKYQITG
+1562 DRTTGEYQITG

-1584 KDGGESTRAA
+1584 KDGSESTRAA

-1604 LDDSENGDS
+1604 LEDRENSDS

-1633 ARQTVKHTVTV
+1633 ARQTVKDTVTE
-1644 NGSHDQNS
+1644 NGSHDQNP
-1652 GAGDYTANS
+1652 GAGE
-1661 TVTVRAGIRS
+1661 R
-1671 GYTFNGWTSDSG
+1671 
-1683 IVFADARA
+1683 
-1691 SETVFVMPDKAVTV
+1691 
-1705 TANWVRGEE
+1705 
-1714 NGASGGNNSR
+1714 
-1724 QNDHHRSLESD
+1724 LESD
-1735 AIMQWKKGS
+1735 AFRQWKEGS
-1744 GNVEQ
+1744 GNAEQ
-1749 SIARIWQGDLKD
+1749 SIARIWQGGLKD
-1761 QAVTTGSFLDIEE
+1761 QAVATGGFLDIEE

-1780 MTDTGNIGEAETVP
+1780 MTDTGNIGGTETVP

-1799 VSSGEPESTPDTT
+1799 VSTGEMESIPD
-1812 GITETTAGTT
+1812 TAGTT

-1830 SVGRILWIILL
+1830 SGDRIRWSILL
-1841 TVLGTGIAGGAVIVF
+1841 AVLGTGIAGGAVIVF
-1856 IAKKRSRD
+1856 IVKKRRRD

>member
-47 LVLQNGYIRVALRRF
+47 LALQNGYIRVALRKF

-90 WCNFIMYEG
+90 WCNFIMYES

-113 AEFTNRTPNGATSA
+113 AEFTNRTPNGSTSA

-135 TAMNRVTATMTVYYE
+135 TAMNHVTATMTVYYE

-172 DILIDKDSLPK
+172 DILIDRDSLPK

-237 TSVFTAPVEN
+237 NSVFTAPVEN
-247 LNTKT
+247 LDTKT

-257 SQWGDVDGVYITEAY
+257 SSWGDVDGVYITEAY

-303 RVALPRFV
+303 RVALPTFV
-311 SVEPGDKPIHTRVE
+311 SVEPGDKPINTRVA
-325 FESRVGIGFSREDIS
+325 FESRVGFKFSRENIS
-340 EESAH
+340 EGSAH

-354 SAAVT
+354 SAAAT

-391 ANGSALEALKKQ
+391 ADGAALEALKKQ

-443 KKGRLVIHRDGSV
+443 EKGSLVIHRDGRV

-476 GENELKITLVKE
+476 EDRELKITLVKE
-488 GFQFGINPDK
+488 GFQFGIDPGK
-498 NDAIIFVD
+498 NDAIVFVD

-513 LEQADTDTEGNLAFN
+513 LKQADTDIAGNLVFN
-528 GNIGFQTIFDGAE
+528 GLIGFQTIFDGAE

-586 TFKGRELYAFSLKL
+586 TFKGREIYAFSLKL

-726 EGQERSYKNVSYK
+726 EGQERSYKNVNYK

-774 VNNGNDQVYLGI
+774 VNNSNDQVYLGI

-851 YVGNWLANARVWVL
+851 YVGCWLANARVWVL

-901 PIVQGMLLEDSGEDV
+901 PVVQGMLLEDSGEDV
-916 PEIYTE
+916 LEIYTE
-922 EAAEPSAAAQE
+922 EAAEPSAATQE
-933 AIEQETAEQ
+933 AIEQETAM
-942 ETAVPESTT
+942 PESTT
-951 EGNEETAAETP
+951 EGNGETATETP
-962 SGEPSETPSGEPSET
+962 SGTPVETPSSTPVETPSG
-977 PSAAPVETPSGASV
+977 APVETPSGAPV
-991 EIPSATPVV
+991 ETPSGAPVETSSGTPAL
-1000 EESTGQEAAAQE
+1000 ESTGQEAATQEAVVLEAIGGIEVQAAAVQE
-1012 AIGGTEVQAEAN
+1012 AIGGTEVQEETM
-1024 GGSAPEA
+1024 PEN
-1031 PVVEESTGQEEAVQ
+1031 T
-1045 EEAEQENSSETKTEA
+1045 SETKTEAQEEA

-1079 EAPASEEEVEDVSKR
+1079 EAPASEEDVEDVEDVSKR
-1094 PVRKAPVPRNG
+1094 PARKAPAPRNG
-1105 GKIQAEI
+1105 GSTQAEI
-1112 TVDGG
+1112 TVDGD
-1117 EGKTPYILLAFDGTA
+1117 EGKTPYILLAFDGTVP
-1132 TEEDI
+1132 EEEI
-1137 KDNLKIQKD
+1137 KNNLKIHKD
-1146 STGININWI
+1146 GSDININWI
-1155 EEGKDPTDPDAEIN
+1155 EEGEDPTDPDAEIN

-1191 RLKEGGTY
+1191 RLKNGGTY

-1212 KGIDVEP
+1212 KGIAVEP
-1219 FEELKLNLD
+1219 FEELELNLD
-1228 SSNKE
+1228 SSKKE
-1233 LAGQVKHPAENTTYV
+1233 LSGQVKHPAENTTYV

-1268 IDAPD
+1268 IGAPD

-1279 PTAGALSPTGS
+1279 PTDGALAPTGS

-1315 AAIANQQFDE
+1315 AAIANQQFDQ
-1325 QISYTNSNQPGT
+1325 QISYINSNEPGK

-1352 AGWKAV
+1352 AGWDAV
-1358 TDADG
+1358 TGADG

-1373 SDWVD
+1373 GGFVD
-1378 TGFGYDLDKETTSI
+1378 TGFGYDLDKKTTSI

-1441 LPEYQPLDFMLKVNG
+1441 LPEYQPLDFTLKVNG
-1456 TDCIPDENGVFHAY
+1456 TECTPDENGVFHAY
-1470 IGGASNTLSVSSSVQ
+1470 IGGASNTLSVSSNAQ
-1485 GAGFRVMR
+1485 GAYFRVTR
-1493 MDRDTGN
+1493 MDTGN
-1500 VITSDGNGQY
+1500 VITSGGNGQY
-1510 TIPGFE
+1510 AIPGFE
-1516 GSLMLRIDGITG
+1516 GSLMLRIDGITS
-1528 ISGSSAE
+1528 ISSSSAE

-1594 ADGSFTVTGV
+1594 ADGSFTVTGE
-1604 LDDSENGDS
+1604 LYGSENSDS

-1633 ARQTVKHTVTV
+1633 ARQTVKDTATE
-1644 NGSHDQNS
+1644 NGSHDQNP
-1652 GAGDYTANS
+1652 GAGE
-1661 TVTVRAGIRS
+1661 RLG
-1671 GYTFNGWTSDSG
+1671 
-1683 IVFADARA
+1683 
-1691 SETVFVMPDKAVTV
+1691 
-1705 TANWVRGEE
+1705 
-1714 NGASGGNNSR
+1714 
-1724 QNDHHRSLESD
+1724 SD
-1735 AIMQWKKGS
+1735 AFRQWKEGT
-1744 GNVEQ
+1744 GDAEQ
-1749 SIARIWQGDLKD
+1749 SIARIWQGGLKD

-1780 MTDTGNIGEAETVP
+1780 MTDTGNIGGTETVP

-1812 GITETTAGTT
+1812 GTTETTAGTT

-1830 SVGRILWIILL
+1830 SGGRILWIILL
-1841 TVLGTGIAGGAVIVF
+1841 TVLGAGIAGGAVIVF
-1856 IAKKRSRD
+1856 IVKKRRRD

>member
-90 WCNFIMYEG
+90 WCNFIMYES

-113 AEFTNRTPNGATSA
+113 AEFTKKTPNGSTSA

-135 TAMNRVTATMTVYYE
+135 TAMNHITATMTVYYE
-150 LVQLKESGSSKEGTW
+150 LVQLKESGSSKKGTW

-172 DILIDKDSLPK
+172 DVLIDEDSMP
-183 ENRDFAFTCGYS
+183 EDVDYNITCGYS

-224 EKKDGKPLKITTE
+224 QEKDGKPLKITTE
-237 TSVFTAPVEN
+237 NSVFTAPVEN

-257 SQWGDVDGVYITEAY
+257 SEWGDVDGVYITEAY

-303 RVALPRFV
+303 RVALPTSV
-311 SVEPGDKPIHTRVE
+311 SVEPGDKPINTRVE
-325 FESRVGIGFSREDIS
+325 FGSTVGHDYSREYIS
-340 EESAH
+340 EGSAH

-354 SAAVT
+354 SAAAT

-391 ANGSALEALKKQ
+391 ADGAALEALKKQ

-443 KKGRLVIHRDGSV
+443 KKGSLVIHRDGSV

-469 FYQPKSG
+469 FYQPKSDG
-476 GENELKITLVKE
+476 GNELKITLVKE

-498 NDAIIFVD
+498 NDAIVFVD

-513 LEQADTDTEGNLAFN
+513 LKQADTDTEGNLVFN
-528 GNIGFQTIFDGAE
+528 GDIGFQTIFDGAE

-549 GLNEKHEFKV
+549 GLNERYEFKV

-715 IVESFGYSLKL
+715 IVDSFGYSLKL
-726 EGQERSYKNVSYK
+726 EGQERSYGNVSYK

-774 VNNGNDQVYLGI
+774 VNNSNDRVYLGI

-810 DVANINLIV
+810 NVANINLIV

-901 PIVQGMLLEDSGEDV
+901 PVVQGMLLEDCGEDV
-916 PEIYTE
+916 LDIYTE
-922 EAAEPSAAAQE
+922 EAAEPSAA
-933 AIEQETAEQ
+933 
-942 ETAVPESTT
+942 VPESTM
-951 EGNEETAAETP
+951 EGNGETATETP
-962 SGEPSETPSGEPSET
+962 SGTPVETPSGTPVET
-977 PSAAPVETPSGASV
+977 PSGAPVETPSGAPV
-991 EIPSATPVV
+991 ETPSEALVETPSAAPVV
-1000 EESTGQEAAAQE
+1000 ESTGQEEAAQEAAAQEAIGGIEVQEAAAQEAIGGIEVQEAAAQE
-1012 AIGGTEVQAEAN
+1012 AIGGTEVQ
-1024 GGSAPEA
+1024 
-1031 PVVEESTGQEEAVQ
+1031 EEAVQ
-1045 EEAEQENSSETKTEA
+1045 ENTSETKTEA
-1060 QESEEETTVSG
+1060 QEETQESEEETTVSG

-1079 EAPASEEEVEDVSKR
+1079 EAPASEEEVEDVSKH
-1094 PVRKAPVPRNG
+1094 PVRKAPAPRNG
-1105 GKIQAEI
+1105 AKTQADI

-1117 EGKTPYILLAFDGTA
+1117 EGKTPYILLAFDGTV
-1132 TEEDI
+1132 TEEEI
-1137 KDNLKIQKD
+1137 KNNLKIQKD
-1146 STGININWI
+1146 SREIDINWI

-1199 SVSAENGLSFTDE
+1199 SVSAGNGLSFTDE

-1233 LAGQVKHPAENTTYV
+1233 LSGQVKHPAENTTYV

-1268 IDAPD
+1268 IDAPN

-1279 PTAGALSPTGS
+1279 PTDGALAPTGS

-1309 VDETAL
+1309 ENETAL

-1325 QISYTNSNQPGT
+1325 QISYTNSNQPGK

-1378 TGFGYDLDKETTSI
+1378 TGFGYDLDKKTTSI

-1407 NLSANETYK
+1407 NLSANERYK
-1416 VGVRAYRTVEK
+1416 VGVRAYSTVEK
-1427 GKYYSEETF
+1427 GKYYSEEIF
-1436 SADKY
+1436 STDKY
-1441 LPEYQPLDFMLKVNG
+1441 LPEYQPLDFTLKVNG

-1470 IGGASNTLSVSSSVQ
+1470 IGGASNTLSVSSNVQ
-1485 GAGFRVMR
+1485 GADFRVTR
-1493 MDRDTGN
+1493 MDTGN

-1510 TIPGFE
+1510 TIPDFE

-1528 ISGSSAE
+1528 IPDSSAE

-1604 LDDSENGDS
+1604 LYGSENSDS

-1633 ARQTVKHTVTV
+1633 ARQTVKDTATE
-1644 NGSHDQNS
+1644 NGSHDQNP
-1652 GAGDYTANS
+1652 GAGE
-1661 TVTVRAGIRS
+1661 RLG
-1671 GYTFNGWTSDSG
+1671 
-1683 IVFADARA
+1683 
-1691 SETVFVMPDKAVTV
+1691 
-1705 TANWVRGEE
+1705 
-1714 NGASGGNNSR
+1714 
-1724 QNDHHRSLESD
+1724 SD
-1735 AIMQWKKGS
+1735 AFGQWKEGT
-1744 GNVEQ
+1744 GDAEQ
-1749 SIARIWQGDLKD
+1749 SIARIWQGGLKD

-1780 MTDTGNIGEAETVP
+1780 MTDTGNIGGTETVP

-1812 GITETTAGTT
+1812 GTTETTAGTT

-1830 SVGRILWIILL
+1830 SGGRILWIILL
-1841 TVLGTGIAGGAVIVF
+1841 TVLGAGIAGGAVIVF
-1856 IAKKRSRD
+1856 IAKKRRRD